1 MQDKKLLGDELSPKS
16 TINASTD
23 MSQSAFLP
31 KGFQF
36 EAPKAPQRNYDVTL
50 GDTAKAVGSG
60 ALRSLAGLG
69 ELSENFL
76 GVGESFRDLMSSGS
90 DYLQE
95 SMTQDGRDA
104 LNSRLFEENENGN
117 PTFAE
122 GAADIDV
129 WAMKIADGL
138 GSLAANFA
146 GGGFAG
152 AGAKVALRSTITKSM
167 LKKGMTEK
175 AAQAVADKAISR
187 MAATGAGATGVGT
200 SLGGASMDAR
210 DAVMQMDSS
219 WLADNSEY
227 FQQSLLRLADDPQYQ
242 GMSATELF
250 DLAKEETASYASLQ
264 MSTDPTAVAASVAGA
279 MGDKYLFGALL
290 GKMGKKGMVAGA
302 AKGAI
307 TEGGTEFIEGYGQ
320 TYARNQVTNEVTG
333 QEIDPTTGALVDGLE
348 GAVIGGALGGPI
360 GAVGGYRAKGQPTEN
375 TPAQTN
381 PQNVSDTQEQEIAE
395 QAADEAQA
403 MPNNGDAPAQTAA
416 MNADE
421 PVLNPQGQYDELLHG
436 AQQRQADNGRD
447 AAIRSRFAQSRQALT
462 ERGVLPERNA
472 YQETIE
478 MARAVDPT
486 RAAEIEQFLKSEE
499 ADQNPELTAQ
509 LEREYESLAQKGRDL
524 DIDPTLT
531 QIEHRQNQNRLDMA
545 KREKPHQ
552 RIERKQNEYQ
562 LDDTVSSR
570 KAAIRAEMEP
580 QLLKEDRNKPEL
592 LERMVELEYARRYP
606 QPEKEKAT
614 GDQDDGLAQFKSAR
628 FDRDTALAA
637 IEAKAQE
644 SKNVAQLAAA
654 QRERD
659 SRPASPDE
667 NPAWFGVHPE
677 SGERTTRA
685 FMRDL
690 ANQKGQAQASERQA
704 DLDARRER
712 LGQPVSSFV
721 ERPNSMKMREQGKK
735 PIRDFAGIAGKTSRM
750 SKRLR
755 KRLSRAKGFDTDAV
769 LAEFQNHEKRLAAYE
784 EAARR
789 RADYEANLPE
799 NIERRKNAEA
809 LFKEFVSDTE
819 ARTFAENEIT
829 QTIKRINALVDASPQ
844 GSVLELD
851 GQTSSLPVI
860 KKQMAHSVRNLAN
873 KFVGK
878 TAAMMNAAALKRE
891 ANAPSTQV
899 QDENASTDKLSDED
913 EGYVGK
919 LRQTFRTSTTGANAI
934 NRGVFPNQK
943 PYESLDDFITSVSA
957 SIFHGAHG
965 REWRKHNDKVTPREL
980 ELGKVGYARYLE
992 EGGKPFEEAN
1002 ADAVDTN
1009 TEPDIVQQAKELI
1022 REMVEKTGGSLKGIR
1037 NAYRTKGFTASDL
1050 QKALGGQDVSQFERE
1065 VKQALLASPE
1075 VSKSDELSS
1084 NDKANRWQKPYSTQV
1099 KYDSVGRVVIT
1110 DSNYDFFQ
1118 LTIAKDDGYAIA
1130 YLEVFDN
1137 PDSIAGSGAVT
1148 RAYLEGLRDAK
1159 SRDIGWRSDTIM
1171 SDSTEKM
1178 YERLIRMGVP
1188 FRFDGWKYVIDAPE
1202 LTKVGIGNIIKSM
1215 GDYPNQKPTQNVKNK
1230 TSIENIQNELREEID
1245 NNRQLGADN
1254 APVFNNRYLQK
1265 MWGWEK
1271 NNRSF
1276 LSMQRVAQDRYL
1288 LENSIT
1294 EMMMGLPADSEITL
1308 SGDELN
1314 LIQRSISDALSS
1326 IRYVNDDYVRA
1337 FERLK
1342 SELENLSITVQTDQ
1356 KYGGLFDKAKMKI
1369 KIGDIGNIEAERVS
1383 ISSFSSTTFSY
1394 NGGASNIGLSSS
1406 FRAVINDLVA
1416 SHRSGAEKSA
1426 TNGRKP
1432 LNSEVDFKRF
1442 ERVETAEGDLL
1453 EILGQITHGTSDDAL
1468 VTVGVNPDTLGS
1480 SKRRVSV
1487 GELRTLRQNN
1497 SNPTQSD
1504 LQLNQAIKGDSTN
1517 DNRGTTESQSNERSA
1532 RQSEVQENEQRGTDA
1547 NRSSVS
1553 EEDAS
1558 AGRRANEPESA
1569 LLDSG
1574 ERSVSRDAIER
1585 LALDEVD
1592 NLANGTAT
1600 QRIAANI
1607 AAIRLM
1613 KDLTQSGMPATLEQK
1628 KVLAQYVG
1636 WGGLASVFDNTNTSK
1651 SQQAAHQ
1658 ELKTLLTEEE
1668 YNNVRMST
1676 RNAFYTSEAV
1686 VKGMWSGVKALG
1698 LGNSPMNV
1706 VEPSLG
1712 SGNFIGWQPS
1722 EMRDQSRWFA
1732 SELDPVTGNI
1742 AKLIYPEADVQVK
1755 GFQETPFKHGVF
1767 SLAIGNPP
1775 FGSQSIRD
1783 NKNPDISGM
1792 AIHNYFIAKS
1802 SKLLHENGLLMMVVT
1817 NRFLDTLNKNH
1828 KQLSQELDFVGAV
1841 RLPNTAFK
1849 SNAGTEVTTDIVVF
1863 RKLKQG
1869 ETAKNTVWT
1878 DVDGEVN
1885 GFRVNQWFAQNPQY
1899 ILGEV
1904 AQGTMYRGDENE
1916 STVNPVSQHANLE
1929 QSISKALA
1937 SLAQGQDLA
1946 LTPETKDAIAGEVM
1960 LAESDLAIGGMMV
1973 NADGKVMRRGD
1984 DHPTNGAQVYEVT
1997 PDSIWSDDGWL
2008 MSRAR
2013 HFVEQGDKARLQQF
2027 ADNEF
2032 LNKGK
2037 IKSDFTGSKLK
2048 ESAVK
2053 AVLAYLTGQ
2062 QSKNQALS
2070 ALDDAIDNTRLG
2082 PNKFRKLKAM
2092 LTIRNS
2098 ALALLRAEKTGA
2110 GDIERLRQ
2118 RLNVQYDEFA
2128 QAFATKGKNSKPATL
2143 TESLNLLD
2151 GDTGIEAGLDNV
2163 SDSGEVTKSDLF
2175 SKRLLFPYKRP
2186 ESASNV
2192 SDAVNYSMRERG
2204 KVDIEYVSGLLG
2216 LGHDEVLAKL
2226 TEGEKPYL
2234 LMNPETQKYEF
2245 IDDYLS
2251 GNVKAKYQAAK
2262 SAGLD
2267 TNVKLLEAVL
2277 PEDKT
2282 PEQVKPSIR
2291 ATWID
2296 SDVFERFAEAL
2307 GYKATVNVNRHIG
2320 AISVLGEAGGTLS
2333 ALGSQFK
2340 HDRATLADLLNSAAN
2355 GKSLVIYDTNGKER
2369 TKNEKATKEVNALAN
2384 KLASTFVTWAKSDA
2398 QIAKQ
2403 IADNF
2408 NERINTHVNRKYN
2421 GRLYLQ
2427 TVGMNP
2433 AVDMRKTQL
2442 DGALRMIQSKNTLL
2456 DHTVGAGKTFTAITG
2471 MMERKRLGLS
2481 KKPMAVVPNHI
2492 LGSFHKDIL
2501 KLYPSAKVLVAD
2513 DKAFTAKKRKQFF
2526 SRIATGDYDVVL
2538 MGHSH
2543 LRAMPNDIEHFR
2555 TVINEKIDELRSA
2568 LEEAKAEA
2576 KQSGQRGATVKQI
2589 EDSISRLQDK
2599 IKEKEEALSKNAD
2612 QIGFSFGD
2620 LGVDYLVVDEAHEF
2634 KNLTY
2639 ATRTDRVVGMND
2651 PKGSEKALDLLIK
2664 TRSIQGLENGGVTF
2678 MTGTPISNSL
2688 VEVYTMMYYLGHDTL
2703 KELKMSFYDAF
2714 AGSFFNTEITLEYT
2728 PTGTVKERSV
2738 LKGLNNMQQLST
2750 LYRQFADVITQKDMV
2765 NIFRQDVE
2773 AKNKATG
2780 ENKATRFPIPNIKGG
2795 KRQLNIAPATE
2806 AQREYNDYL
2815 IARMEAFNQL
2825 KTKEERIAYAK
2836 IDNPLW
2842 VLTDAKKASLD
2853 VRLVDPTAQRDPT
2866 GKVAR
2871 AAERIKSIYDQ
2882 WQDDKGTQ
2890 LVFSDMGTPA
2900 KYAIATVKSDLKSL
2914 AETVLGKGKAA
2925 AFISSRLEIYEGEMP
2940 YSQTLKELVDKVNAQ
2955 AETGEIDADQYEK
2968 LEEQIRELTASTMTA
2983 DTGFSVYDDL
2993 KASLMEKGIPDDE
3006 IAFIH
3011 DYNTTLKKEALFD
3024 RVRRGEVR
3032 VLIGSSMKMGA
3043 GTNVQNRLV
3052 ALHHMDAP
3060 WRPSDMEQRE
3070 GRIVRQGN
3078 EFYQRAANAGK
3089 PEDFEVELIAYTTQG
3104 SSDPVMWQILE
3115 RKAGAIEQF
3124 RNGELDQFVENSNS
3138 DADSYAEFKAA
3149 STGNPIYRLKLESD
3163 AKLLDLDSSYT
3174 AQASSIGA
3182 AKRFVERFDD
3192 EKAAIELRLE
3202 TLRKADIT
3210 EFDAEAFT
3218 ELYRDAQADYLAADN
3233 EYDAAMAIYSELD
3246 AKTRKERGLKKPQK
3260 PKRPMIH
3267 ELDDEYS
3274 IELNKAIIQPAI
3286 AAIEQSRRWQ
3296 GEIKLGKQLGL
3307 VMDVDYFTHEGTK
3320 TPLIDVRLV
3329 DGKGKTID
3337 YMARGMQSSSIV
3349 QSPKLMNALHLNAIA
3364 TALNGEQERFERKL
3378 QSLQSTL
3385 KDSRQIAKMDITAL
3399 KQELDE
3405 AKSRNLWLSVEAS
3418 MADIKE
3424 ELRRS
3429 ETPNK
3434 FVDRETLRKV
3444 KRSTFDPNS
3453 IRPETV
3459 EHNGQRYQTVGVRIP
3474 YPGWQYD
3481 SVMPALDANGDY
3493 VHLLLSHNS
3502 KVGEAPVLSEVI
3514 PQPTQTPKAEYAFLA
3529 EAKARHEARQI
3540 EEAKREI
3547 GSPVDEPSGDS
3558 STIMFSRSTVAGG
3571 VKGDAVSETRIN
3583 RGLVELWAA
3592 NVMRDNPVISAAGK
3606 IVRVVSSESELPDAV
3621 KQEIDKDKSHNT
3633 IKGVL
3638 YGKQVYIVAD
3648 KHNDQGSIEQV
3659 LLHEL
3664 AGHYGLRKLFGDNIK
3679 AELADIRTRLGGKS
3693 GVLKLAKKF
3702 NVNLAHY
3709 ATDYDSRM
3717 KSGELTPEQVDDL
3730 LFDELLAHVSEMP
3743 RMAKPLERMW
3753 QKIRQYLHKLGFTAT
3768 AGYTSADLLDLIQ
3781 AIRNNLIENPDPD
3794 GTGPSPKRK
3803 SKPNESREDAAE
3815 ILFSR
3820 TAKAQG
3826 MSADE
3831 ALAQKQNALVSKIKQ
3846 ALYGAPV
3853 IGQSLDALGRNK
3865 YAMLTLRQMGEVST
3879 VIDKPLGKMIDA
3891 YQDEINSMVVTQNML
3906 AEEAAKIAED
3916 LSDWAK
3922 ANPKEAD
3929 ELFAFAHEAT
3939 LADVDP
3945 SEAFQSREEDLK
3957 ESIAKQERILKEE
3970 GGLNSERGSKAW
3982 KTLQEE
3988 RELLKQEPNRRKR
4001 HVELRPKFARL
4012 NAEQKRRYRQMRDHY
4027 RAQSER
4033 MNKAL
4038 EENIV
4043 RAVFDAK
4050 IRKAMLAELRQRHE
4064 RAAKGLYFP
4073 LSRHGDYWIDFAD
4086 ENGERQ
4092 FMMFETKGEM
4102 ELAAEKL
4109 RKAGFSLNSGMKA
4122 QFNAVQKASLPF
4134 VADVLQLVE
4143 KANMHTPAKES
4154 LSDEIYQMYLR
4165 TLPARSMRRNF
4176 IHRKGV
4182 AGFSQDAV
4190 RALADQGFRQS
4201 RQQARLDHMD
4211 ILDNHLDS
4219 IQKYVHE
4226 LPNNV
4231 EADRVV
4237 EELNKRH
4244 EWVRNPSRAG
4254 WAQKLTSLGFVWM
4267 LGLTPA
4273 AALVNL
4279 TQNLQVALPILGS
4292 RYGMAE
4298 SSKMMSQA
4306 TAQYLKA
4313 AFTRNR
4319 PKGQG
4324 VLGSVLTGGEKEAMR
4339 RAVAQGV
4346 IDVTQ
4351 AADLAGLA
4359 ENPNAK
4365 YSGTWNKAMNIIG
4378 WAFHH
4383 AEVFNREV
4391 TYIAAYRLAM
4401 KKHGDHEKAIA
4412 DAIKDTWDSHF
4423 DYSSINRARFMQ
4435 SDMAAVALQF
4445 KQYSQN
4451 MTYYLWANLAK
4462 ALKGETP
4469 EVKSMARKQ
4478 LLGTLASTFFIGGA
4492 GALPLW
4498 AITTAIDAAQEIVG
4512 DDDEPFDAETEL
4524 KRMLAEAFGKEN
4536 AALIWHGALPSI
4548 SGRISLND
4556 LWVRSINRDVDAS
4569 TAYVEYMK
4577 QALGPVLGGI
4587 GVSWAQ
4593 GLSDIS
4599 NDQFARGIE
4608 RIPPKAI
4615 KDVLKTARYINEG
4628 GVTTKNGDEIV
4639 SDLTAFE
4646 LLGQAS
4652 GFAIGRANL
4661 QYDENNAIKNY
4672 ETFIVK
4678 RRQSL
4683 MNAYYTA
4690 YRLKDGEA
4698 MKSVMVKIRKF
4709 NQSQYGKRN
4718 PITTEGL
4725 QQSIKT
4731 RQRNLSK
4738 MQNGIQVNPKLERL
4752 VAEYDF
4758 F

>member
-1 MQDKKLLGDELSPKS
+1 MQDKKLLGYELSPKS

-104 LNSRLFEENENGN
+104 LNSRIFEENENGN

-187 MAATGAGATGVGT
+187 MAGTGAGATGVGT

-264 MSTDPTAVAASVAGA
+264 MSTDLTAVAASVAGA

-421 PVLNPQGQYDELLHG
+421 PVLNPQGQYDELLQG

-644 SKNVAQLAAA
+644 SKNAAQLAAA

-690 ANQKGQAQASERQA
+690 SNQKGQAQASERQA
-704 DLDARRER
+704 ELDARRER

-755 KRLSRAKGFDTDAV
+755 KRLGRAKGFDTDAV

-873 KFVGK
+873 QFVGK
-878 TAAMMNAAALKRE
+878 TAAMMNTVVLKKEASTQSVGSLDEPDIIRQARAVIREVIDNNGGAKPKLKGVRE
-891 ANAPSTQV
+891 AYRDKGFTAKALQEALGDKSLADFEREQK
-899 QDENASTDKLSDED
+899 ESYTDKLS
-913 EGYVGK
+913 
-919 LRQTFRTSTTGANAI
+919 
-934 NRGVFPNQK
+934 
-943 PYESLDDFITSVSA
+943 
-957 SIFHGAHG
+957 
-965 REWRKHNDKVTPREL
+965 
-980 ELGKVGYARYLE
+980 
-992 EGGKPFEEAN
+992 
-1002 ADAVDTN
+1002 
-1009 TEPDIVQQAKELI
+1009 
-1022 REMVEKTGGSLKGIR
+1022 
-1037 NAYRTKGFTASDL
+1037 
-1050 QKALGGQDVSQFERE
+1050 
-1065 VKQALLASPE
+1065 
-1075 VSKSDELSS
+1075 
-1084 NDKANRWQKPYSTQV
+1084 
-1099 KYDSVGRVVIT
+1099 
-1110 DSNYDFFQ
+1110 
-1118 LTIAKDDGYAIA
+1118 
-1130 YLEVFDN
+1130 
-1137 PDSIAGSGAVT
+1137 
-1148 RAYLEGLRDAK
+1148 
-1159 SRDIGWRSDTIM
+1159 
-1171 SDSTEKM
+1171 
-1178 YERLIRMGVP
+1178 
-1188 FRFDGWKYVIDAPE
+1188 
-1202 LTKVGIGNIIKSM
+1202 
-1215 GDYPNQKPTQNVKNK
+1215 
-1230 TSIENIQNELREEID
+1230 
-1245 NNRQLGADN
+1245 
-1254 APVFNNRYLQK
+1254 
-1265 MWGWEK
+1265 
-1271 NNRSF
+1271 
-1276 LSMQRVAQDRYL
+1276 
-1288 LENSIT
+1288 
-1294 EMMMGLPADSEITL
+1294 
-1308 SGDELN
+1308 
-1314 LIQRSISDALSS
+1314 ALSEPS
-1326 IRYVNDDYVRA
+1326 IHSGQEVP
-1337 FERLK
+1337 LQSK
-1342 SELENLSITVQTDQ
+1342 
-1356 KYGGLFDKAKMKI
+1356 
-1369 KIGDIGNIEAERVS
+1369 GDIDHGNE
-1383 ISSFSSTTFSY
+1383 T
-1394 NGGASNIGLSSS
+1394 SN
-1406 FRAVINDLVA
+1406 
-1416 SHRSGAEKSA
+1416 
-1426 TNGRKP
+1426 
-1432 LNSEVDFKRF
+1432 
-1442 ERVETAEGDLL
+1442 TARLD
-1453 EILGQITHGTSDDAL
+1453 
-1468 VTVGVNPDTLGS
+1468 
-1480 SKRRVSV
+1480 
-1487 GELRTLRQNN
+1487 
-1497 SNPTQSD
+1497 
-1504 LQLNQAIKGDSTN
+1504 
-1517 DNRGTTESQSNERSA
+1517 ERSSP
-1532 RQSEVQENEQRGTDA
+1532 QSEVQENEQRGTDA

-1558 AGRRANEPESA
+1558 AGRRANESRRTLP
-1569 LLDSG
+1569 DST

-1651 SQQAAHQ
+1651 AQQAAHQ

-1722 EMRDQSRWFA
+1722 DMRDQSRWFA

-1863 RKLKQG
+1863 RKLRQG
-1869 ETAKNTVWT
+1869 ETANNTVWT

-1973 NADGKVMRRGD
+1973 NADDKVMRRGD
-1984 DHPTNGAQVYEVT
+1984 DHPTNSAQVYEVT

-2151 GDTGIEAGLDNV
+2151 GDTGIEAGLDSV
-2163 SDSGEVTKSDLF
+2163 SDSGAVTKSDLF

-2192 SDAVNYSMRERG
+2192 ADAVNYSMRERG

-2267 TNVKLLEAVL
+2267 TNVTLLEAVL

-2307 GYKATVNVNRHIG
+2307 GYKAKVTVNRHIG

-2703 KELKMSFYDAF
+2703 KDLKMSFYDAF

-3202 TLRKADIT
+3202 TLRQADIT
-3210 EFDAEAFT
+3210 EFDAQAFT

-3274 IELNKAIIQPAI
+3274 IELNKSIIQLAI
-3286 AAIEQSRRWQ
+3286 AAVEQSRRWQ

-3349 QSPKLMNALHLNAIA
+3349 QSPKLMSALHLNAIA

-3481 SVMPALDANGDY
+3481 SVMPALDANGNY

-3529 EAKARHEARQI
+3529 EAKARHEARQV

-3558 STIMFSRSTVAGG
+3558 AASDG
-3571 VKGDAVSETRIN
+3571 VV
-3583 RGLVELWAA
+3583 
-3592 NVMRDNPVISAAGK
+3592 
-3606 IVRVVSSESELPDAV
+3606 
-3621 KQEIDKDKSHNT
+3621 
-3633 IKGVL
+3633 
-3638 YGKQVYIVAD
+3638 
-3648 KHNDQGSIEQV
+3648 
-3659 LLHEL
+3659 
-3664 AGHYGLRKLFGDNIK
+3664 
-3679 AELADIRTRLGGKS
+3679 
-3693 GVLKLAKKF
+3693 
-3702 NVNLAHY
+3702 
-3709 ATDYDSRM
+3709 
-3717 KSGELTPEQVDDL
+3717 
-3730 LFDELLAHVSEMP
+3730 
-3743 RMAKPLERMW
+3743 
-3753 QKIRQYLHKLGFTAT
+3753 
-3768 AGYTSADLLDLIQ
+3768 
-3781 AIRNNLIENPDPD
+3781 
-3794 GTGPSPKRK
+3794 
-3803 SKPNESREDAAE
+3803 
-3815 ILFSR
+3815 LFSR
-3820 TAKAQG
+3820 TSTNAGRTGVKTGKIAGGITVKRSTIDAVTRTALGKLGLKDFTLRFETVDTEADLPDYVKTAIAKNDAQG
-3826 MSADE
+3826 EVYGLYDTKEHKVWLVAEKHNYASEVEETIFHEVAGHVGLARLLKEGKARPDMNTLALRLGGIKGIQRLAEQNGVDLAPYLNSAQTLTKAYAEEILVQELVAHLAEQQKFATPIQRLLAKVRAMLRSLFGFIYSPEFNNNELLTLVFKAKEQLKAPPPKDKVTRPENNTLFFSRSRSQGVPADTASRSNQMSADE

-3906 AEEAAKIAED
+3906 AEEAAKMAED

-3945 SEAFQSREEDLK
+3945 SEAFQSREEELK

-4143 KANMHTPAKES
+4143 QANMHTPAKES

-4254 WAQKLTSLGFVWM
+4254 WVQKLTSLGFVWM

-4298 SSKMMSQA
+4298 SSKMMSKA

-4324 VLGSVLTGGEKEAMR
+4324 ILGSVLTGGEKEAMR

-4401 KKHGDHEKAIA
+4401 KKYGDHEKAIA

-4498 AITTAIDAAQEIVG
+4498 AITTAIEAAQEIVG

-4577 QALGPVLGGI
+4577 QALGPVIGGI

-4593 GLSDIS
+4593 GLADIS

-4628 GVTTKNGDEIV
+4628 GVNTKNGDEIV

-4698 MKSVMVKIRKF
+4698 MKSVMVKVRKF

-4718 PITTEGL
+4718 PITTESL
-4725 QQSIKT
+4725 RQSLKVRARKRSIT
-4731 RQRNLSK
+4731 
-4738 MQNGIQVNPKLERL
+4738 QNGVPVNPKMNSL
-4752 VAEYDF
+4752 VVQYDYF
-4758 F
+4758 

>member
-1 MQDKKLLGDELSPKS
+1 MQDKKLLGYELSLKS

-104 LNSRLFEENENGN
+104 LNSRIFEENENGN

-187 MAATGAGATGVGT
+187 IASTGAGATGVGI

-219 WLADNSEY
+219 WLADNSQY
-227 FQQSLLRLADDPQYQ
+227 FQQALLRLSDDPKNQ

-264 MSTDPTAVAASVAGA
+264 MSTDSTAVTASIAGA
-279 MGDKYLFGALL
+279 MGDKYLFDALL
-290 GKMGKKGMVAGA
+290 GKMAKKGLVAGA

-348 GAVIGGALGGPI
+348 GAVIGGALGGPL

-375 TPAQTN
+375 QPAQTN

-395 QAADEAQA
+395 QAAEDAQA

-416 MNADE
+416 MNAVD
-421 PVLNPQGQYDELLHG
+421 PTLNPQGQYDELLQG
-436 AQQRQADNGRD
+436 AQLRQADNGRD

-472 YQETIE
+472 YQETID

-614 GDQDDGLAQFKSAR
+614 GDQDDGLVQFKSAR
-628 FDRDTALAA
+628 FDRDTAQAA

-644 SKNVAQLAAA
+644 SKNAAKLAAA

-690 ANQKGQAQASERQA
+690 ANQKGQALASERQA

-755 KRLSRAKGFDTDAV
+755 KRLGRAKGFDTDAV

-873 KFVGK
+873 QFVGK
-878 TAAMMNAAALKRE
+878 TAAMMNAAALKKEASTQSVGSLDEPDIIRQAKAVIREVIDNNGGAKPKLKGVRE
-891 ANAPSTQV
+891 AYRDKGFTAKALQEALGDKSLADFEREQK
-899 QDENASTDKLSDED
+899 ESYTDKLS
-913 EGYVGK
+913 
-919 LRQTFRTSTTGANAI
+919 
-934 NRGVFPNQK
+934 
-943 PYESLDDFITSVSA
+943 
-957 SIFHGAHG
+957 
-965 REWRKHNDKVTPREL
+965 
-980 ELGKVGYARYLE
+980 
-992 EGGKPFEEAN
+992 
-1002 ADAVDTN
+1002 
-1009 TEPDIVQQAKELI
+1009 
-1022 REMVEKTGGSLKGIR
+1022 
-1037 NAYRTKGFTASDL
+1037 
-1050 QKALGGQDVSQFERE
+1050 
-1065 VKQALLASPE
+1065 
-1075 VSKSDELSS
+1075 
-1084 NDKANRWQKPYSTQV
+1084 
-1099 KYDSVGRVVIT
+1099 
-1110 DSNYDFFQ
+1110 
-1118 LTIAKDDGYAIA
+1118 
-1130 YLEVFDN
+1130 
-1137 PDSIAGSGAVT
+1137 
-1148 RAYLEGLRDAK
+1148 
-1159 SRDIGWRSDTIM
+1159 
-1171 SDSTEKM
+1171 
-1178 YERLIRMGVP
+1178 
-1188 FRFDGWKYVIDAPE
+1188 
-1202 LTKVGIGNIIKSM
+1202 
-1215 GDYPNQKPTQNVKNK
+1215 
-1230 TSIENIQNELREEID
+1230 
-1245 NNRQLGADN
+1245 
-1254 APVFNNRYLQK
+1254 
-1265 MWGWEK
+1265 
-1271 NNRSF
+1271 
-1276 LSMQRVAQDRYL
+1276 
-1288 LENSIT
+1288 
-1294 EMMMGLPADSEITL
+1294 
-1308 SGDELN
+1308 
-1314 LIQRSISDALSS
+1314 ALSEPS
-1326 IRYVNDDYVRA
+1326 IHSGQEVP
-1337 FERLK
+1337 LQSK
-1342 SELENLSITVQTDQ
+1342 
-1356 KYGGLFDKAKMKI
+1356 
-1369 KIGDIGNIEAERVS
+1369 GDIDHGNE
-1383 ISSFSSTTFSY
+1383 T
-1394 NGGASNIGLSSS
+1394 SN
-1406 FRAVINDLVA
+1406 
-1416 SHRSGAEKSA
+1416 
-1426 TNGRKP
+1426 
-1432 LNSEVDFKRF
+1432 
-1442 ERVETAEGDLL
+1442 TARLD
-1453 EILGQITHGTSDDAL
+1453 
-1468 VTVGVNPDTLGS
+1468 
-1480 SKRRVSV
+1480 
-1487 GELRTLRQNN
+1487 
-1497 SNPTQSD
+1497 
-1504 LQLNQAIKGDSTN
+1504 
-1517 DNRGTTESQSNERSA
+1517 ERSSP
-1532 RQSEVQENEQRGTDA
+1532 QSEVQENEQRGTDA

-1558 AGRRANEPESA
+1558 AGRRANESRRTLP
-1569 LLDSG
+1569 DST
-1574 ERSVSRDAIER
+1574 ERGVSRDAIER

-1651 SQQAAHQ
+1651 AQQAAHQ

-1698 LGNSPMNV
+1698 LGNNPMNV

-1722 EMRDQSRWFA
+1722 DMRDQSRWFA

-1742 AKLIYPEADVQVK
+1742 AKLIYPEVDVQVK

-1802 SKLLHENGLLMMVVT
+1802 SKLLHEKGLLMMVVT

-1863 RKLKQG
+1863 RKLKLG
-1869 ETAKNTVWT
+1869 ETANNTVWT

-2151 GDTGIEAGLDNV
+2151 GDTGIEAGLDSV
-2163 SDSGEVTKSDLF
+2163 SDSGAVTKSDLF

-2192 SDAVNYSMRERG
+2192 ADAVNYSMRERG

-2267 TNVKLLEAVL
+2267 TNVTLLEAVL

-2307 GYKATVNVNRHIG
+2307 GYKAKVTVNRHIG

-2703 KELKMSFYDAF
+2703 KDLKMSFYDAF

-2825 KTKEERIAYAK
+2825 KNKEDRIAYAK

-2940 YSQTLKELVDKVNAQ
+2940 YSQTLKELVYKVNAQ

-3202 TLRKADIT
+3202 TLRQADIT
-3210 EFDAEAFT
+3210 EFDAQAFT

-3274 IELNKAIIQPAI
+3274 IELNKSIIQLAI
-3286 AAIEQSRRWQ
+3286 AAVEQSRRWQ

-3349 QSPKLMNALHLNAIA
+3349 QSPKLMSALHLNAIA

-3481 SVMPALDANGDY
+3481 SVMPALDANGNY

-3529 EAKARHEARQI
+3529 EAKARHEARQV

-3558 STIMFSRSTVAGG
+3558 AASDG
-3571 VKGDAVSETRIN
+3571 VV
-3583 RGLVELWAA
+3583 
-3592 NVMRDNPVISAAGK
+3592 
-3606 IVRVVSSESELPDAV
+3606 
-3621 KQEIDKDKSHNT
+3621 
-3633 IKGVL
+3633 
-3638 YGKQVYIVAD
+3638 
-3648 KHNDQGSIEQV
+3648 
-3659 LLHEL
+3659 
-3664 AGHYGLRKLFGDNIK
+3664 
-3679 AELADIRTRLGGKS
+3679 
-3693 GVLKLAKKF
+3693 
-3702 NVNLAHY
+3702 
-3709 ATDYDSRM
+3709 
-3717 KSGELTPEQVDDL
+3717 
-3730 LFDELLAHVSEMP
+3730 
-3743 RMAKPLERMW
+3743 
-3753 QKIRQYLHKLGFTAT
+3753 
-3768 AGYTSADLLDLIQ
+3768 
-3781 AIRNNLIENPDPD
+3781 
-3794 GTGPSPKRK
+3794 
-3803 SKPNESREDAAE
+3803 
-3815 ILFSR
+3815 LFSR
-3820 TAKAQG
+3820 TSTNAGRTGVKTGKIAGGITVKRSTIDAVTRTALGKLGLKDFTLRFETVDTEADLPDYVKTAIAKNDAQG
-3826 MSADE
+3826 EVYGLYDTKEHKVWLVAEKHNYASEVEETIFHEVAGHVGLARLLKEGKARPDMNTLALRLGGIKGIQRLAEQNGVDLAPYLNSAQTLTKAYAEEILVQELVAHLAEQQKFATPIQRLLAKVRAMLRSLFGFIYSPEFNNNELLTLVFKAKEQLKAPPPKDKVTRPENNTLFFSRSRSQGVPADTASRSNQMSADE

-3906 AEEAAKIAED
+3906 AEEAAKMAED

-3945 SEAFQSREEDLK
+3945 SEAFQSREEELK

-4143 KANMHTPAKES
+4143 QANMHTPA
-4154 LSDEIYQMYLR
+4154 
-4165 TLPARSMRRNF
+4165 
-4176 IHRKGV
+4176 
-4182 AGFSQDAV
+4182 
-4190 RALADQGFRQS
+4190 
-4201 RQQARLDHMD
+4201 
-4211 ILDNHLDS
+4211 
-4219 IQKYVHE
+4219 
-4226 LPNNV
+4226 
-4231 EADRVV
+4231 
-4237 EELNKRH
+4237 
-4244 EWVRNPSRAG
+4244 
-4254 WAQKLTSLGFVWM
+4254 
-4267 LGLTPA
+4267 
-4273 AALVNL
+4273 
-4279 TQNLQVALPILGS
+4279 
-4292 RYGMAE
+4292 
-4298 SSKMMSQA
+4298 
-4306 TAQYLKA
+4306 
-4313 AFTRNR
+4313 
-4319 PKGQG
+4319 
-4324 VLGSVLTGGEKEAMR
+4324 
-4339 RAVAQGV
+4339 
-4346 IDVTQ
+4346 
-4351 AADLAGLA
+4351 
-4359 ENPNAK
+4359 
-4365 YSGTWNKAMNIIG
+4365 
-4378 WAFHH
+4378 
-4383 AEVFNREV
+4383 
-4391 TYIAAYRLAM
+4391 
-4401 KKHGDHEKAIA
+4401 
-4412 DAIKDTWDSHF
+4412 
-4423 DYSSINRARFMQ
+4423 
-4435 SDMAAVALQF
+4435 
-4445 KQYSQN
+4445 
-4451 MTYYLWANLAK
+4451 
-4462 ALKGETP
+4462 
-4469 EVKSMARKQ
+4469 
-4478 LLGTLASTFFIGGA
+4478 
-4492 GALPLW
+4492 
-4498 AITTAIDAAQEIVG
+4498 
-4512 DDDEPFDAETEL
+4512 
-4524 KRMLAEAFGKEN
+4524 
-4536 AALIWHGALPSI
+4536 
-4548 SGRISLND
+4548 
-4556 LWVRSINRDVDAS
+4556 
-4569 TAYVEYMK
+4569 
-4577 QALGPVLGGI
+4577 
-4587 GVSWAQ
+4587 
-4593 GLSDIS
+4593 
-4599 NDQFARGIE
+4599 
-4608 RIPPKAI
+4608 
-4615 KDVLKTARYINEG
+4615 
-4628 GVTTKNGDEIV
+4628 
-4639 SDLTAFE
+4639 
-4646 LLGQAS
+4646 
-4652 GFAIGRANL
+4652 
-4661 QYDENNAIKNY
+4661 
-4672 ETFIVK
+4672 
-4678 RRQSL
+4678 
-4683 MNAYYTA
+4683 
-4690 YRLKDGEA
+4690 
-4698 MKSVMVKIRKF
+4698 
-4709 NQSQYGKRN
+4709 
-4718 PITTEGL
+4718 
-4725 QQSIKT
+4725 
-4731 RQRNLSK
+4731 
-4738 MQNGIQVNPKLERL
+4738 
-4752 VAEYDF
+4752 
-4758 F
+4758 

>member
-16 TINASTD
+16 TINATTD

-76 GVGESFRDLMSSGS
+76 GVGEGFRDLMSSGS
-90 DYLQE
+90 DSLQE

-104 LNSRLFEENENGN
+104 LNSRIFEENENGN

-152 AGAKVALRSTITKSM
+152 AGAKVALRTTITKSM

-187 MAATGAGATGVGT
+187 MASAGAGATGVGI

-219 WLADNSEY
+219 WLADNSAY
-227 FQQSLLRLADDPQYQ
+227 FKQSLLRLADDPKNQ

-250 DLAKEETASYASLQ
+250 DLAKQETASYASLQ

-279 MGDKYLFGALL
+279 MGDKYLFDALL
-290 GKMGKKGMVAGA
+290 GKMAKKGVVAGA
-302 AKGAI
+302 AKGAL

-333 QEIDPTTGALVDGLE
+333 QEINPTTGALVDGLE

-381 PQNVSDTQEQEIAE
+381 SQNVSDTQEQEIAE
-395 QAADEAQA
+395 QAADDAQA
-403 MPNNGDAPAQTAA
+403 MPHNGDAPAQTAA

-421 PVLNPQGQYDELLHG
+421 PVLNPQGQYDELLQG
-436 AQQRQADNGRD
+436 AQQKQADNGRD
-447 AAIRSRFAQSRQALT
+447 AALRTRFAQSRQALT

-478 MARAVDPT
+478 MARAVDPI

-570 KAAIRAEMEP
+570 KAVIRAEMEP

-614 GDQDDGLAQFKSAR
+614 GAQDDGLAQFKSAR
-628 FDRDTALAA
+628 FDRDTAQAA

-690 ANQKGQAQASERQA
+690 ANQEGQAQASEHQI

-735 PIRDFAGIAGKTSRM
+735 PIRDFAGIEGKTSRM
-750 SKRLR
+750 PKRLR
-755 KRLSRAKGFDTDAV
+755 KHLSRAKGFDTDAV

-819 ARTFAENEIT
+819 AHAFAENEIT
-829 QTIKRINALVDASPQ
+829 QSIKRINALVDASSQ

-873 KFVGK
+873 QFVGK
-878 TAAMMNAAALKRE
+878 TAAMMNAAALKKE
-891 ANAPSTQV
+891 ASTQ
-899 QDENASTDKLSDED
+899 S
-913 EGYVGK
+913 VG
-919 LRQTFRTSTTGANAI
+919 
-934 NRGVFPNQK
+934 
-943 PYESLDDFITSVSA
+943 SLD
-957 SIFHGAHG
+957 
-965 REWRKHNDKVTPREL
+965 
-980 ELGKVGYARYLE
+980 
-992 EGGKPFEEAN
+992 
-1002 ADAVDTN
+1002 
-1009 TEPDIVQQAKELI
+1009 EPDIIRQAKAVI
-1022 REMVEKTGGSLKGIR
+1022 REVIDNNGGAKPKLKGVR
-1037 NAYRTKGFTASDL
+1037 EAYRDKGFTA
-1050 QKALGGQDVSQFERE
+1050 KALQEALGDKSLADFERE
-1065 VKQALLASPE
+1065 
-1075 VSKSDELSS
+1075 
-1084 NDKANRWQKPYSTQV
+1084 QKESYT
-1099 KYDSVGRVVIT
+1099 
-1110 DSNYDFFQ
+1110 
-1118 LTIAKDDGYAIA
+1118 
-1130 YLEVFDN
+1130 
-1137 PDSIAGSGAVT
+1137 
-1148 RAYLEGLRDAK
+1148 
-1159 SRDIGWRSDTIM
+1159 
-1171 SDSTEKM
+1171 
-1178 YERLIRMGVP
+1178 ERLSALSEPSIHFGQEVP
-1188 FRFDGWKYVIDAPE
+1188 LQSKGDIDHGNETSNTARFD
-1202 LTKVGIGNIIKSM
+1202 
-1215 GDYPNQKPTQNVKNK
+1215 
-1230 TSIENIQNELREEID
+1230 
-1245 NNRQLGADN
+1245 
-1254 APVFNNRYLQK
+1254 
-1265 MWGWEK
+1265 
-1271 NNRSF
+1271 
-1276 LSMQRVAQDRYL
+1276 
-1288 LENSIT
+1288 
-1294 EMMMGLPADSEITL
+1294 
-1308 SGDELN
+1308 
-1314 LIQRSISDALSS
+1314 
-1326 IRYVNDDYVRA
+1326 
-1337 FERLK
+1337 
-1342 SELENLSITVQTDQ
+1342 
-1356 KYGGLFDKAKMKI
+1356 
-1369 KIGDIGNIEAERVS
+1369 
-1383 ISSFSSTTFSY
+1383 
-1394 NGGASNIGLSSS
+1394 
-1406 FRAVINDLVA
+1406 
-1416 SHRSGAEKSA
+1416 
-1426 TNGRKP
+1426 
-1432 LNSEVDFKRF
+1432 
-1442 ERVETAEGDLL
+1442 
-1453 EILGQITHGTSDDAL
+1453 
-1468 VTVGVNPDTLGS
+1468 
-1480 SKRRVSV
+1480 
-1487 GELRTLRQNN
+1487 
-1497 SNPTQSD
+1497 
-1504 LQLNQAIKGDSTN
+1504 
-1517 DNRGTTESQSNERSA
+1517 ERSSP
-1532 RQSEVQENEQRGTDA
+1532 QSEVQENEQRGTDA
-1547 NRSSVS
+1547 NRPSVS

-1558 AGRRANEPESA
+1558 AGRRANESRRTLP
-1569 LLDSG
+1569 DST

-1658 ELKTLLTEEE
+1658 ELKMLLTEEE

-1755 GFQETPFKHGVF
+1755 GFQETPFKNGVF

-1904 AQGTMYRGDENE
+1904 AQGKMYRGDESE

-1984 DHPTNGAQVYEVT
+1984 DHPTKGAQVYEVT

-2053 AVLAYLTGQ
+2053 AVLAYLNGQ
-2062 QSKNQALS
+2062 QSKNQTLN

-2143 TESLNLLD
+2143 TESLSLLD
-2151 GDTGIEAGLDNV
+2151 GDTGIEAGLDSV

-2320 AISVLGEAGGTLS
+2320 AISVMGEAGGSLS

-2612 QIGFSFGD
+2612 QIGFTFGD

-2634 KNLTY
+2634 KKLTY

-2750 LYRQFADVITQKDMV
+2750 LYRQFADVITQKNMV

-2825 KTKEERIAYAK
+2825 KNKEERIAYAK

-3043 GTNVQNRLV
+3043 GTNVQSRLV

-3089 PEDFEVELIAYTTQG
+3089 PEDFEVALIAYTTQG

-3202 TLRKADIT
+3202 TLRQADIT
-3210 EFDAEAFT
+3210 EFDAQAFT

-3274 IELNKAIIQPAI
+3274 IELNKAIIQPTI

-3307 VMDVDYFTHEGTK
+3307 VMDVDYLTHEGTK

-3453 IRPETV
+3453 ISPETV

-3514 PQPTQTPKAEYAFLA
+3514 PQPTQTPKVEYAFLA

-3558 STIMFSRSTVAGG
+3558 AASDG
-3571 VKGDAVSETRIN
+3571 VV
-3583 RGLVELWAA
+3583 
-3592 NVMRDNPVISAAGK
+3592 
-3606 IVRVVSSESELPDAV
+3606 
-3621 KQEIDKDKSHNT
+3621 
-3633 IKGVL
+3633 
-3638 YGKQVYIVAD
+3638 
-3648 KHNDQGSIEQV
+3648 
-3659 LLHEL
+3659 
-3664 AGHYGLRKLFGDNIK
+3664 
-3679 AELADIRTRLGGKS
+3679 
-3693 GVLKLAKKF
+3693 
-3702 NVNLAHY
+3702 
-3709 ATDYDSRM
+3709 
-3717 KSGELTPEQVDDL
+3717 
-3730 LFDELLAHVSEMP
+3730 
-3743 RMAKPLERMW
+3743 
-3753 QKIRQYLHKLGFTAT
+3753 
-3768 AGYTSADLLDLIQ
+3768 
-3781 AIRNNLIENPDPD
+3781 
-3794 GTGPSPKRK
+3794 
-3803 SKPNESREDAAE
+3803 
-3815 ILFSR
+3815 LFSR
-3820 TAKAQG
+3820 TSTNAGRTGVKTGKIAGGITVKRSTIDAVTRTALGKLGLKDFTLRFETVDTEADLPDYVKTAIAKNDAQGEVYGLYDTKEHKVWLVAEKHNYASEVEETIFHEVAGHVGLARLLKEGKAQPDMNTLALRLG
-3826 MSADE
+3826 GIKGIQRLAEQNGVDLAPYLNSTQTLTKADAEEILVQELVAHLAEQQKFATPIQRLLAKVRAMLRSLFGFIYSPEFNNNELLTLVFKAKEQLKAPPPKDKVTRPENNTLFFSRSRSQGVPADTASRSNQMSADE

-3906 AEEAAKIAED
+3906 AEEAAKMAED

-3945 SEAFQSREEDLK
+3945 SEAFQSREEELK

-4143 KANMHTPAKES
+4143 QANMHTPAKES

-4324 VLGSVLTGGEKEAMR
+4324 IFGSVLAGGEKEAMR

-4498 AITTAIDAAQEIVG
+4498 AITTAIEAAQEIVG

-4569 TAYVEYMK
+4569 TSYVEYMK
-4577 QALGPVLGGI
+4577 QALGPVIGGI

-4593 GLSDIS
+4593 GLADIS

-4608 RIPPKAI
+4608 LIPPKAI

-4725 QQSIKT
+4725 QQSIKM
-4731 RQRNLSK
+4731 RLRNISK
-4738 MQNGIQVNPKLERL
+4738 TQNGIRLNPKLERL
-4752 VAEYDF
+4752 LAEYDF

>member
-1 MQDKKLLGDELSPKS
+1 MQDKKLLGYELSPKS
-16 TINASTD
+16 TINATTD

-104 LNSRLFEENENGN
+104 LNSRIFEENENGN

-152 AGAKVALRSTITKSM
+152 AGAKVALRTTITKSM

-187 MAATGAGATGVGT
+187 IASTGAGATGVGI

-219 WLADNSEY
+219 WLADNSQY
-227 FQQSLLRLADDPQYQ
+227 FQQALLRLSDDPKNQ

-264 MSTDPTAVAASVAGA
+264 MSTDSTAVTASIAGA
-279 MGDKYLFGALL
+279 MGDKYLFDALL
-290 GKMGKKGMVAGA
+290 GKMAKKGLVAGA

-348 GAVIGGALGGPI
+348 GAVIGGALGGPL

-375 TPAQTN
+375 Q
-381 PQNVSDTQEQEIAE
+381 
-395 QAADEAQA
+395 
-403 MPNNGDAPAQTAA
+403 PAQTAA
-416 MNADE
+416 MNAVD
-421 PVLNPQGQYDELLHG
+421 PTLNPQGQYDELLQG
-436 AQQRQADNGRD
+436 AQLRQADNGRD

-472 YQETIE
+472 YQETID

-614 GDQDDGLAQFKSAR
+614 GDQDDGLVQFKSAR
-628 FDRDTALAA
+628 FDRDTAQAA

-644 SKNVAQLAAA
+644 SKNAAKLAAA

-690 ANQKGQAQASERQA
+690 ANQKGQALASERQA

-755 KRLSRAKGFDTDAV
+755 KRLGRAKGFDTDAV

-873 KFVGK
+873 QFVGK
-878 TAAMMNAAALKRE
+878 TAAMMNAAALKKEASTQSVGSLDEPDIIRQAKAVIREVIDNNGGAKPKLKGVRE
-891 ANAPSTQV
+891 AYRDKGFTAKALQEALGDKSLADFEREQK
-899 QDENASTDKLSDED
+899 ESYTDKLS
-913 EGYVGK
+913 
-919 LRQTFRTSTTGANAI
+919 
-934 NRGVFPNQK
+934 
-943 PYESLDDFITSVSA
+943 
-957 SIFHGAHG
+957 
-965 REWRKHNDKVTPREL
+965 
-980 ELGKVGYARYLE
+980 
-992 EGGKPFEEAN
+992 
-1002 ADAVDTN
+1002 
-1009 TEPDIVQQAKELI
+1009 
-1022 REMVEKTGGSLKGIR
+1022 
-1037 NAYRTKGFTASDL
+1037 
-1050 QKALGGQDVSQFERE
+1050 
-1065 VKQALLASPE
+1065 
-1075 VSKSDELSS
+1075 
-1084 NDKANRWQKPYSTQV
+1084 
-1099 KYDSVGRVVIT
+1099 
-1110 DSNYDFFQ
+1110 
-1118 LTIAKDDGYAIA
+1118 
-1130 YLEVFDN
+1130 
-1137 PDSIAGSGAVT
+1137 
-1148 RAYLEGLRDAK
+1148 
-1159 SRDIGWRSDTIM
+1159 
-1171 SDSTEKM
+1171 
-1178 YERLIRMGVP
+1178 
-1188 FRFDGWKYVIDAPE
+1188 
-1202 LTKVGIGNIIKSM
+1202 
-1215 GDYPNQKPTQNVKNK
+1215 
-1230 TSIENIQNELREEID
+1230 
-1245 NNRQLGADN
+1245 
-1254 APVFNNRYLQK
+1254 
-1265 MWGWEK
+1265 
-1271 NNRSF
+1271 
-1276 LSMQRVAQDRYL
+1276 
-1288 LENSIT
+1288 
-1294 EMMMGLPADSEITL
+1294 
-1308 SGDELN
+1308 
-1314 LIQRSISDALSS
+1314 ALSEPS
-1326 IRYVNDDYVRA
+1326 IHSGQEVP
-1337 FERLK
+1337 LQSK
-1342 SELENLSITVQTDQ
+1342 
-1356 KYGGLFDKAKMKI
+1356 
-1369 KIGDIGNIEAERVS
+1369 GDIDHGNE
-1383 ISSFSSTTFSY
+1383 T
-1394 NGGASNIGLSSS
+1394 SN
-1406 FRAVINDLVA
+1406 
-1416 SHRSGAEKSA
+1416 
-1426 TNGRKP
+1426 
-1432 LNSEVDFKRF
+1432 
-1442 ERVETAEGDLL
+1442 TARLD
-1453 EILGQITHGTSDDAL
+1453 
-1468 VTVGVNPDTLGS
+1468 
-1480 SKRRVSV
+1480 
-1487 GELRTLRQNN
+1487 
-1497 SNPTQSD
+1497 
-1504 LQLNQAIKGDSTN
+1504 
-1517 DNRGTTESQSNERSA
+1517 ERSSP
-1532 RQSEVQENEQRGTDA
+1532 QSEVQENEQRGTDA

-1558 AGRRANEPESA
+1558 AGRRANESRRTLP
-1569 LLDSG
+1569 DST

-1651 SQQAAHQ
+1651 AQQAAHQ

-1722 EMRDQSRWFA
+1722 DMRDQSRWFA

-1960 LAESDLAIGGMMV
+1960 LEESDLAIGGMMV

-2062 QSKNQALS
+2062 QSKNQALN

-2110 GDIERLRQ
+2110 GEIERLRQ

-2128 QAFATKGKNSKPATL
+2128 KAFATKGKNSKPTTL

-2151 GDTGIEAGLDNV
+2151 GDTGIEAGLDSV

-2175 SKRLLFPYKRP
+2175 SKRLLFPYKHP

-2192 SDAVNYSMRERG
+2192 ADAVNYSMRERG

-2216 LGHDEVLAKL
+2216 LGYDEVLAKL

-2267 TNVKLLEAVL
+2267 TNVKLLEAVI

-2320 AISVLGEAGGTLS
+2320 SISVLGEAGGTLS

-2589 EDSISRLQDK
+2589 EDSISRLKDK

-2612 QIGFSFGD
+2612 QIGFTFGD

-2825 KTKEERIAYAK
+2825 KTKEERTAYAK

-3089 PEDFEVELIAYTTQG
+3089 PEGFEVELIAYTTQG

-3202 TLRKADIT
+3202 TLRQADIT
-3210 EFDAEAFT
+3210 EFDAQAFT

-3286 AAIEQSRRWQ
+3286 AAVEQSRRWQ

-3307 VMDVDYFTHEGTK
+3307 VMDVDYFTHEGSK

-3349 QSPKLMNALHLNAIA
+3349 QSPKLMSALHLNAIA

-3399 KQELDE
+3399 KQEVEE

-3547 GSPVDEPSGDS
+3547 GSPVDEPS
-3558 STIMFSRSTVAGG
+3558 
-3571 VKGDAVSETRIN
+3571 
-3583 RGLVELWAA
+3583 
-3592 NVMRDNPVISAAGK
+3592 RDSAASDG
-3606 IVRVVSSESELPDAV
+3606 VV
-3621 KQEIDKDKSHNT
+3621 
-3633 IKGVL
+3633 
-3638 YGKQVYIVAD
+3638 
-3648 KHNDQGSIEQV
+3648 
-3659 LLHEL
+3659 
-3664 AGHYGLRKLFGDNIK
+3664 
-3679 AELADIRTRLGGKS
+3679 
-3693 GVLKLAKKF
+3693 
-3702 NVNLAHY
+3702 
-3709 ATDYDSRM
+3709 
-3717 KSGELTPEQVDDL
+3717 
-3730 LFDELLAHVSEMP
+3730 
-3743 RMAKPLERMW
+3743 
-3753 QKIRQYLHKLGFTAT
+3753 
-3768 AGYTSADLLDLIQ
+3768 
-3781 AIRNNLIENPDPD
+3781 
-3794 GTGPSPKRK
+3794 
-3803 SKPNESREDAAE
+3803 
-3815 ILFSR
+3815 LFSR
-3820 TAKAQG
+3820 TSTNAGRTGVKTGKIAGGITVKRSTIDAVTRTALGKLGLKNFTLRFETVDTEADLPDYVKTAIAKNDAQGEVYGLYDTKEHKVWLVAEKHNYASEVEETIFHEVAGHVGLARLLKEGKAQPDMNTLALRLG
-3826 MSADE
+3826 GIKGIQRLAEKNGVDLAPYLNSAQTLTKADAEEILVQELVAHLAEQQKFATPIQRLLAKVRAMLRSLFGFIYSPEFNNNELLTLVFKAKEQLKAPPPKDKVTRPENNTLFFSRSRSQGVPADTASTSNQMSADE

-3846 ALYGAPV
+3846 ALYGVPV

-3906 AEEAAKIAED
+3906 AEEAAKIADD

-3922 ANPKEAD
+3922 ANQKEAD

-3945 SEAFQSREEDLK
+3945 SEAFQSREEELK

-4073 LSRHGDYWIDFAD
+4073 LSRHGDYWVDFAD

-4143 KANMHTPAKES
+4143 QANMHTPAKES

-4324 VLGSVLTGGEKEAMR
+4324 VLGSVLTGSEKEAMR

-4412 DAIKDTWDSHF
+4412 DAIKDTWNSHF

-4451 MTYYLWANLAK
+4451 MSYYLWANMIK

-4469 EVKSMARKQ
+4469 EVKAMARTQ

-4498 AITTAIDAAQEIVG
+4498 AVTTAIDAAQEIVG

-4536 AALIWHGALPSI
+4536 AALIWHGTLPSI

-4652 GFAIGRANL
+4652 GFSIGRSNL

-4698 MKSVMVKIRKF
+4698 MKAMMVKIRKF

-4718 PITTEGL
+4718 PITSEIL
-4725 QQSIKT
+4725 RQSLKVRARKRSIT
-4731 RQRNLSK
+4731 
-4738 MQNGIQVNPKLERL
+4738 QNGVQVNPKMNSL
-4752 VAEYDF
+4752 VMQYDYF
-4758 F
+4758 

>member
-16 TINASTD
+16 TINATTD

-76 GVGESFRDLMSSGS
+76 GVGEGFRDLMSSGS
-90 DYLQE
+90 DSLQE

-104 LNSRLFEENENGN
+104 LNSRIFEENENGN

-290 GKMGKKGMVAGA
+290 GKMGKKGVVAGA
-302 AKGAI
+302 VKGALA
-307 TEGGTEFIEGYGQ
+307 EGGTEFIEGYGQ

-348 GAVIGGALGGPI
+348 GAVIGAALGGPI

-395 QAADEAQA
+395 KEIAEQAAEDAQA
-403 MPNNGDAPAQTAA
+403 MPHNGDAPAQTAA

-421 PVLNPQGQYDELLHG
+421 PVLNPQGQYDELLQG

-447 AAIRSRFAQSRQALT
+447 AALRTRFAQSRQALT

-478 MARAVDPT
+478 MARAVDPI

-592 LERMVELEYARRYP
+592 LERMVKLEYARRYP

-614 GDQDDGLAQFKSAR
+614 GDQDDGLARFKSAR
-628 FDRDTALAA
+628 FDRDTAQAA

-644 SKNVAQLAAA
+644 SKNAAQLAAA

-690 ANQKGQAQASERQA
+690 ANQKGQAQASERQI

-721 ERPNSMKMREQGKK
+721 ERPNTMKMRELGKK

-750 SKRLR
+750 SKPLR
-755 KRLSRAKGFDTDAV
+755 KRLGRAKGFDTDAV

-799 NIERRKNAEA
+799 NIKRRKNAEA

-829 QTIKRINALVDASPQ
+829 QTIKRINALVDASSQ

-873 KFVGK
+873 QFVGK
-878 TAAMMNAAALKRE
+878 TAAMMNAAALKKE
-891 ANAPSTQV
+891 ASTQ
-899 QDENASTDKLSDED
+899 S
-913 EGYVGK
+913 VG
-919 LRQTFRTSTTGANAI
+919 
-934 NRGVFPNQK
+934 
-943 PYESLDDFITSVSA
+943 SLD
-957 SIFHGAHG
+957 
-965 REWRKHNDKVTPREL
+965 
-980 ELGKVGYARYLE
+980 
-992 EGGKPFEEAN
+992 
-1002 ADAVDTN
+1002 
-1009 TEPDIVQQAKELI
+1009 EPDIIRQAKAVI
-1022 REMVEKTGGSLKGIR
+1022 REVIDNNGGAKPKLKGVR
-1037 NAYRTKGFTASDL
+1037 EAYRDKGFTA
-1050 QKALGGQDVSQFERE
+1050 KALQEALGDKSLADFERE
-1065 VKQALLASPE
+1065 
-1075 VSKSDELSS
+1075 
-1084 NDKANRWQKPYSTQV
+1084 QKESYT
-1099 KYDSVGRVVIT
+1099 
-1110 DSNYDFFQ
+1110 
-1118 LTIAKDDGYAIA
+1118 
-1130 YLEVFDN
+1130 
-1137 PDSIAGSGAVT
+1137 
-1148 RAYLEGLRDAK
+1148 
-1159 SRDIGWRSDTIM
+1159 
-1171 SDSTEKM
+1171 
-1178 YERLIRMGVP
+1178 ERL
-1188 FRFDGWKYVIDAPE
+1188 
-1202 LTKVGIGNIIKSM
+1202 S
-1215 GDYPNQKPTQNVKNK
+1215 
-1230 TSIENIQNELREEID
+1230 
-1245 NNRQLGADN
+1245 
-1254 APVFNNRYLQK
+1254 
-1265 MWGWEK
+1265 
-1271 NNRSF
+1271 
-1276 LSMQRVAQDRYL
+1276 
-1288 LENSIT
+1288 
-1294 EMMMGLPADSEITL
+1294 
-1308 SGDELN
+1308 
-1314 LIQRSISDALSS
+1314 ALSEPS
-1326 IRYVNDDYVRA
+1326 IHSGQEVP
-1337 FERLK
+1337 LQSK
-1342 SELENLSITVQTDQ
+1342 
-1356 KYGGLFDKAKMKI
+1356 
-1369 KIGDIGNIEAERVS
+1369 GDIDHGNE
-1383 ISSFSSTTFSY
+1383 T
-1394 NGGASNIGLSSS
+1394 SN
-1406 FRAVINDLVA
+1406 
-1416 SHRSGAEKSA
+1416 
-1426 TNGRKP
+1426 
-1432 LNSEVDFKRF
+1432 
-1442 ERVETAEGDLL
+1442 TARLD
-1453 EILGQITHGTSDDAL
+1453 
-1468 VTVGVNPDTLGS
+1468 
-1480 SKRRVSV
+1480 
-1487 GELRTLRQNN
+1487 
-1497 SNPTQSD
+1497 
-1504 LQLNQAIKGDSTN
+1504 
-1517 DNRGTTESQSNERSA
+1517 ERSSP
-1532 RQSEVQENEQRGTDA
+1532 QSEVQENEQRGTDA

-1558 AGRRANEPESA
+1558 AGRRANESRRTLP
-1569 LLDSG
+1569 DST

-1585 LALDEVD
+1585 LTLDEVD

-1651 SQQAAHQ
+1651 AQQAAHQ

-1676 RNAFYTSEAV
+1676 RNAFYTSEAL

-1722 EMRDQSRWFA
+1722 DMRDQSRWFA

-1904 AQGTMYRGDENE
+1904 AQGKMYRGDESE

-2027 ADNEF
+2027 TDNEF

-2062 QSKNQALS
+2062 QSKNQALN

-2151 GDTGIEAGLDNV
+2151 GDTGIEAGLDSV

-2192 SDAVNYSMRERG
+2192 ADAVNYSMRERG

-2307 GYKATVNVNRHIG
+2307 GYKAKVTVNRHIG

-2568 LEEAKAEA
+2568 LEEAKTEA

-2955 AETGEIDADQYEK
+2955 AETGEMDADQYEK
-2968 LEEQIRELTASTMTA
+2968 LEEQVRELTASTMTA

-2993 KASLMEKGIPDDE
+2993 KASLMEKGIPEDE

-3218 ELYRDAQADYLAADN
+3218 TLYRDAQADYLAADN

-3274 IELNKAIIQPAI
+3274 IELNKSIIQPAI
-3286 AAIEQSRRWQ
+3286 AAVEQSRRWQ

-3307 VMDVDYFTHEGTK
+3307 VMDVDYFTHEGSK

-3349 QSPKLMNALHLNAIA
+3349 QSPKLMSALHLNAIA

-3378 QSLQSTL
+3378 QSLQSAL

-3405 AKSRNLWLSVEAS
+3405 AKSRNLWLSVEAT

-3474 YPGWQYD
+3474 YPSWQYD

-3547 GSPVDEPSGDS
+3547 GSPVNEPSG
-3558 STIMFSRSTVAGG
+3558 G
-3571 VKGDAVSETRIN
+3571 
-3583 RGLVELWAA
+3583 
-3592 NVMRDNPVISAAGK
+3592 SAASDG
-3606 IVRVVSSESELPDAV
+3606 VV
-3621 KQEIDKDKSHNT
+3621 
-3633 IKGVL
+3633 
-3638 YGKQVYIVAD
+3638 
-3648 KHNDQGSIEQV
+3648 
-3659 LLHEL
+3659 
-3664 AGHYGLRKLFGDNIK
+3664 
-3679 AELADIRTRLGGKS
+3679 
-3693 GVLKLAKKF
+3693 
-3702 NVNLAHY
+3702 
-3709 ATDYDSRM
+3709 
-3717 KSGELTPEQVDDL
+3717 
-3730 LFDELLAHVSEMP
+3730 
-3743 RMAKPLERMW
+3743 
-3753 QKIRQYLHKLGFTAT
+3753 
-3768 AGYTSADLLDLIQ
+3768 
-3781 AIRNNLIENPDPD
+3781 
-3794 GTGPSPKRK
+3794 
-3803 SKPNESREDAAE
+3803 
-3815 ILFSR
+3815 LFSR
-3820 TAKAQG
+3820 TSTNAGRTGVKTGKIAGGITVKRSTIDAVTRTALGKLGLKDFTLRFETVDTEADLPDYVKTAIAKNDAQGEVYGLYDTKEHKVWLVAEKHNYASEVEETIFHEVAGHVGLARLLKEGKAQPDINTLALRLG
-3826 MSADE
+3826 GIKGIQRFAEQNGVDLTPYLNSAQTLTKADAEEVLVHELVAHLAEQQKFATPIQRLLAKVRGMLRSLFGFIYSPEFNNNELLTLVFKAKEQLKTPPPKDKVTRPENDALFFSRSRAQGTPADTASTSNQMSADE

-3865 YAMLTLRQMGEVST
+3865 YAMLTLRQMGEVSS

-3922 ANPKEAD
+3922 ANQKEAD

-4143 KANMHTPAKES
+4143 QANMHTPAKES

-4498 AITTAIDAAQEIVG
+4498 AITTAIDAAQEIAG
-4512 DDDEPFDAETEL
+4512 DDDEPFDTETEL

-4593 GLSDIS
+4593 GLADIS

-4698 MKSVMVKIRKF
+4698 MKAMMVKIRKF

-4718 PITTEGL
+4718 PITTEIL
-4725 QQSIKT
+4725 RQSLKVRARKRSIT
-4731 RQRNLSK
+4731 
-4738 MQNGIQVNPKLERL
+4738 QNGVQVNPKMNSL
-4752 VAEYDF
+4752 VMQYDYF
-4758 F
+4758 

>member
-76 GVGESFRDLMSSGS
+76 GVGEGFRDLMSSGS
-90 DYLQE
+90 DSLQE

-117 PTFAE
+117 PTFVE

-138 GSLAANFA
+138 GSLAANFT

-200 SLGGASMDAR
+200 SLGSASMDAR

-290 GKMGKKGMVAGA
+290 GKMGKKGVVAGA
-302 AKGAI
+302 AKGAL

-333 QEIDPTTGALVDGLE
+333 QDIDPTTGALVDGLE

-360 GAVGGYRAKGQPTEN
+360 GAVGGYRSKGQPNEN
-375 TPAQTN
+375 APTQTN
-381 PQNVSDTQEQEIAE
+381 PQNVSDSQEQEIAE

-403 MPNNGDAPAQTAA
+403 IPNNGDVPTQTAA
-416 MNADE
+416 MNAPE
-421 PVLNPQGQYDELLHG
+421 PVLTPQGQYDELLQG

-447 AAIRSRFAQSRQALT
+447 AALRSRFAQSRQALT

-472 YQETIE
+472 YQDTID

-531 QIEHRQNQNRLDMA
+531 QIEQRQNQNRLDMA

-552 RIERKQNEYQ
+552 RIDRKQNEYQ

-606 QPEKEKAT
+606 QPQKEKAT
-614 GDQDDGLAQFKSAR
+614 GAQDDGLAQFKSAR

-644 SKNVAQLAAA
+644 SKNAAQLAAA

-712 LGQPVSSFV
+712 LGQPVSSFL

-735 PIRDFAGIAGKTSRM
+735 PIRDFVGIAGKTSRM

-819 ARTFAENEIT
+819 ARAFAENEIT

-873 KFVGK
+873 QFVGK
-878 TAAMMNAAALKRE
+878 TTAMMNAAALKEEASTQSVGSLDEPNIIRQAKAVIREVIDNNGGAKPKLKGVRE
-891 ANAPSTQV
+891 AYRDKGFTAKALQEGLGDKSLADFEREQK
-899 QDENASTDKLSDED
+899 ESYTDKLS
-913 EGYVGK
+913 
-919 LRQTFRTSTTGANAI
+919 
-934 NRGVFPNQK
+934 
-943 PYESLDDFITSVSA
+943 
-957 SIFHGAHG
+957 
-965 REWRKHNDKVTPREL
+965 
-980 ELGKVGYARYLE
+980 
-992 EGGKPFEEAN
+992 
-1002 ADAVDTN
+1002 
-1009 TEPDIVQQAKELI
+1009 
-1022 REMVEKTGGSLKGIR
+1022 
-1037 NAYRTKGFTASDL
+1037 
-1050 QKALGGQDVSQFERE
+1050 
-1065 VKQALLASPE
+1065 
-1075 VSKSDELSS
+1075 
-1084 NDKANRWQKPYSTQV
+1084 
-1099 KYDSVGRVVIT
+1099 
-1110 DSNYDFFQ
+1110 
-1118 LTIAKDDGYAIA
+1118 
-1130 YLEVFDN
+1130 
-1137 PDSIAGSGAVT
+1137 
-1148 RAYLEGLRDAK
+1148 
-1159 SRDIGWRSDTIM
+1159 
-1171 SDSTEKM
+1171 
-1178 YERLIRMGVP
+1178 
-1188 FRFDGWKYVIDAPE
+1188 
-1202 LTKVGIGNIIKSM
+1202 
-1215 GDYPNQKPTQNVKNK
+1215 
-1230 TSIENIQNELREEID
+1230 
-1245 NNRQLGADN
+1245 
-1254 APVFNNRYLQK
+1254 
-1265 MWGWEK
+1265 
-1271 NNRSF
+1271 
-1276 LSMQRVAQDRYL
+1276 
-1288 LENSIT
+1288 
-1294 EMMMGLPADSEITL
+1294 
-1308 SGDELN
+1308 
-1314 LIQRSISDALSS
+1314 ALSEPS
-1326 IRYVNDDYVRA
+1326 IHSGQEVP
-1337 FERLK
+1337 LQSK
-1342 SELENLSITVQTDQ
+1342 
-1356 KYGGLFDKAKMKI
+1356 
-1369 KIGDIGNIEAERVS
+1369 GDIDHGNE
-1383 ISSFSSTTFSY
+1383 T
-1394 NGGASNIGLSSS
+1394 SN
-1406 FRAVINDLVA
+1406 
-1416 SHRSGAEKSA
+1416 
-1426 TNGRKP
+1426 
-1432 LNSEVDFKRF
+1432 
-1442 ERVETAEGDLL
+1442 TARLD
-1453 EILGQITHGTSDDAL
+1453 
-1468 VTVGVNPDTLGS
+1468 
-1480 SKRRVSV
+1480 
-1487 GELRTLRQNN
+1487 
-1497 SNPTQSD
+1497 
-1504 LQLNQAIKGDSTN
+1504 
-1517 DNRGTTESQSNERSA
+1517 ERSSP
-1532 RQSEVQENEQRGTDA
+1532 QSEVQENEQRGTDA

-1558 AGRRANEPESA
+1558 AGRRANESRRTLP
-1569 LLDSG
+1569 DST

-1651 SQQAAHQ
+1651 AQQAAHQ

-1722 EMRDQSRWFA
+1722 DMRDQSRWFA

-1755 GFQETPFKHGVF
+1755 GFQETPFKNGVF

-1916 STVNPVSQHANLE
+1916 STVNPASQHANLE

-1984 DHPTNGAQVYEVT
+1984 DHPTKGAQVYEVT

-2082 PNKFRKLKAM
+2082 PNKFRKLKAI

-2151 GDTGIEAGLDNV
+2151 GDTGIEAGLDSV
-2163 SDSGEVTKSDLF
+2163 SESGEVTKSDLF

-2307 GYKATVNVNRHIG
+2307 GYKVTVTVNRHIG

-2340 HDRATLADLLNSAAN
+2340 HARATLADLLNSAAN

-2568 LEEAKAEA
+2568 LEEAKTEA

-2815 IARMEAFNQL
+2815 IARIEAFNQL
-2825 KTKEERIAYAK
+2825 KNKEERIAYTK

-3104 SSDPVMWQILE
+3104 PSDPVMWQILE

-3210 EFDAEAFT
+3210 EFDAQAFT

-3307 VMDVDYFTHEGTK
+3307 VMDVDYLTHEGTK

-3547 GSPVDEPSGDS
+3547 GSPVDEPS
-3558 STIMFSRSTVAGG
+3558 
-3571 VKGDAVSETRIN
+3571 
-3583 RGLVELWAA
+3583 
-3592 NVMRDNPVISAAGK
+3592 RDSAASDG
-3606 IVRVVSSESELPDAV
+3606 VV
-3621 KQEIDKDKSHNT
+3621 
-3633 IKGVL
+3633 
-3638 YGKQVYIVAD
+3638 
-3648 KHNDQGSIEQV
+3648 
-3659 LLHEL
+3659 
-3664 AGHYGLRKLFGDNIK
+3664 
-3679 AELADIRTRLGGKS
+3679 
-3693 GVLKLAKKF
+3693 
-3702 NVNLAHY
+3702 
-3709 ATDYDSRM
+3709 
-3717 KSGELTPEQVDDL
+3717 
-3730 LFDELLAHVSEMP
+3730 
-3743 RMAKPLERMW
+3743 
-3753 QKIRQYLHKLGFTAT
+3753 
-3768 AGYTSADLLDLIQ
+3768 
-3781 AIRNNLIENPDPD
+3781 
-3794 GTGPSPKRK
+3794 
-3803 SKPNESREDAAE
+3803 
-3815 ILFSR
+3815 LFSR
-3820 TAKAQG
+3820 TSTNAGRTGVKTGKIAGGITVKRSTIDAVTRTALGKLGLKDFTLRFETVDTEADLPDYVKTAIAKNDARGEVYGLYDTKEHKVWLVAEKHNYASEVEETIFHEVAGHVGLARLLKEGKAQPDMNTLALRLG
-3826 MSADE
+3826 GIKGIQRLAEKNGVDLAPYLNSAQTLTKADAEEILVQELVAHLAEQQKFATPIQRLLAKVRGMLRSLFGFIYSPEFNNNELLTLVFKAKEQLKAPPPKDKVTRPENNTLFFSRSRSQGVPADTASTSNQMSADE

-3865 YAMLTLRQMGEVST
+3865 YAMLTLRQMGEVSS

-3906 AEEAAKIAED
+3906 AEEAAKMAED

-3922 ANPKEAD
+3922 ANQKEAD

-4201 RQQARLDHMD
+4201 RQQARLDHID

-4324 VLGSVLTGGEKEAMR
+4324 ILGSVLTGGEKEAMR

-4498 AITTAIDAAQEIVG
+4498 AISTAIEAAQEIVG

-4593 GLSDIS
+4593 GLADIS

-4698 MKSVMVKIRKF
+4698 MKAMMVKIRKF

-4725 QQSIKT
+4725 QQSIKM
-4731 RQRNLSK
+4731 RLRNISK
-4738 MQNGIQVNPKLERL
+4738 TQNGIRLNPKLERL

>member
-1 MQDKKLLGDELSPKS
+1 MQDKKLLGDELSLKS

-76 GVGESFRDLMSSGS
+76 GVGEGFRDLMSSGS

-104 LNSRLFEENENGN
+104 LNSRIFEENENGN

-250 DLAKEETASYASLQ
+250 DLAQEETASYASLQ

-290 GKMGKKGMVAGA
+290 GKMGKKGVVAGA

-360 GAVGGYRAKGQPTEN
+360 GAVGGYRAKEQPKEN
-375 TPAQTN
+375 KRAQTN
-381 PQNVSDTQEQEIAE
+381 PQNDSDTQEQEIAE
-395 QAADEAQA
+395 QAAD
-403 MPNNGDAPAQTAA
+403 DAPAQTAA
-416 MNADE
+416 MNAVD
-421 PVLNPQGQYDELLHG
+421 PTLSPQGQYDELLQG

-478 MARAVDPT
+478 MARAVDPI

-606 QPEKEKAT
+606 QPEKAKVT
-614 GDQDDGLAQFKSAR
+614 GDQDDGLARFKSAR
-628 FDRDTALAA
+628 FDRDTAQAA

-644 SKNVAQLAAA
+644 SKNAAQLAAA

-712 LGQPVSSFV
+712 LGQPLSSFV
-721 ERPNSMKMREQGKK
+721 DRPNSMKMREQGKK

-860 KKQMAHSVRNLAN
+860 KKQIAHSVRNLAN
-873 KFVGK
+873 QFVGK
-878 TAAMMNAAALKRE
+878 TAAMMNAAAIKEEASTQSVRSLDEPNIIRQAKAVIREVIDNNGGAKPKLKGVRE
-891 ANAPSTQV
+891 AYRDKGFTAKALQEALGDKSLADFEREQK
-899 QDENASTDKLSDED
+899 ESYTDKLS
-913 EGYVGK
+913 
-919 LRQTFRTSTTGANAI
+919 
-934 NRGVFPNQK
+934 
-943 PYESLDDFITSVSA
+943 
-957 SIFHGAHG
+957 
-965 REWRKHNDKVTPREL
+965 
-980 ELGKVGYARYLE
+980 
-992 EGGKPFEEAN
+992 
-1002 ADAVDTN
+1002 
-1009 TEPDIVQQAKELI
+1009 
-1022 REMVEKTGGSLKGIR
+1022 
-1037 NAYRTKGFTASDL
+1037 
-1050 QKALGGQDVSQFERE
+1050 
-1065 VKQALLASPE
+1065 
-1075 VSKSDELSS
+1075 
-1084 NDKANRWQKPYSTQV
+1084 
-1099 KYDSVGRVVIT
+1099 
-1110 DSNYDFFQ
+1110 
-1118 LTIAKDDGYAIA
+1118 
-1130 YLEVFDN
+1130 
-1137 PDSIAGSGAVT
+1137 
-1148 RAYLEGLRDAK
+1148 
-1159 SRDIGWRSDTIM
+1159 
-1171 SDSTEKM
+1171 
-1178 YERLIRMGVP
+1178 
-1188 FRFDGWKYVIDAPE
+1188 
-1202 LTKVGIGNIIKSM
+1202 
-1215 GDYPNQKPTQNVKNK
+1215 
-1230 TSIENIQNELREEID
+1230 
-1245 NNRQLGADN
+1245 
-1254 APVFNNRYLQK
+1254 
-1265 MWGWEK
+1265 
-1271 NNRSF
+1271 
-1276 LSMQRVAQDRYL
+1276 
-1288 LENSIT
+1288 
-1294 EMMMGLPADSEITL
+1294 
-1308 SGDELN
+1308 
-1314 LIQRSISDALSS
+1314 ALSEPS
-1326 IRYVNDDYVRA
+1326 IHSGQEVP
-1337 FERLK
+1337 LQSK
-1342 SELENLSITVQTDQ
+1342 
-1356 KYGGLFDKAKMKI
+1356 
-1369 KIGDIGNIEAERVS
+1369 GDIDHGNE
-1383 ISSFSSTTFSY
+1383 T
-1394 NGGASNIGLSSS
+1394 SN
-1406 FRAVINDLVA
+1406 
-1416 SHRSGAEKSA
+1416 
-1426 TNGRKP
+1426 
-1432 LNSEVDFKRF
+1432 
-1442 ERVETAEGDLL
+1442 TARLD
-1453 EILGQITHGTSDDAL
+1453 
-1468 VTVGVNPDTLGS
+1468 
-1480 SKRRVSV
+1480 
-1487 GELRTLRQNN
+1487 
-1497 SNPTQSD
+1497 
-1504 LQLNQAIKGDSTN
+1504 
-1517 DNRGTTESQSNERSA
+1517 ERSSP
-1532 RQSEVQENEQRGTDA
+1532 QSEVQENEQRGTDA

-1558 AGRRANEPESA
+1558 AGRRANESRRTLP
-1569 LLDSG
+1569 DST

-1585 LALDEVD
+1585 LALDEVE

-1651 SQQAAHQ
+1651 AQQAAHQ

-1698 LGNSPMNV
+1698 LGNIPMNV

-1722 EMRDQSRWFA
+1722 DMRDQSRWFA

-1916 STVNPVSQHANLE
+1916 STVNPVSQHVNLE

-1946 LTPETKDAIAGEVM
+1946 LTPEIKDAIAGEVM

-1997 PDSIWSDDGWL
+1997 PDSIWSDDGWRL
-2008 MSRAR
+2008 DLAR
-2013 HFVEQGDKARLQQF
+2013 HYVEQGDKARLQRLV
-2027 ADNEF
+2027 DDEF

-2037 IKSDFTGSKLK
+2037 IKSDFSGVKYK
-2048 ESAVK
+2048 AAAVQ
-2053 AVLAYLTGQ
+2053 AALDYLAGKQT
-2062 QSKNQALS
+2062 SEQALKTLGDS
-2070 ALDDAIDNTRLG
+2070 IDQTRLG
-2082 PNKFRKLKAM
+2082 ENNYRKVKAI

-2110 GDIERLRQ
+2110 GDIELLRQ

-2163 SDSGEVTKSDLF
+2163 SESGEVTKSDLF

-2307 GYKATVNVNRHIG
+2307 GYKATVTVNRHIG

-2403 IADNF
+2403 VADNF

-2612 QIGFSFGD
+2612 QIGFTFGD

-2703 KELKMSFYDAF
+2703 KDLKMSFYDAF

-2825 KTKEERIAYAK
+2825 KNKEERIAYAK

-3210 EFDAEAFT
+3210 EFDAQAFT

-3274 IELNKAIIQPAI
+3274 IELNKSIIQPAI

-3307 VMDVDYFTHEGTK
+3307 VMDVDYLTHEGTK

-3378 QSLQSTL
+3378 QSLQSAL

-3514 PQPTQTPKAEYAFLA
+3514 PQPAQTPKAEYAFLA

-3558 STIMFSRSTVAGG
+3558 AASDG
-3571 VKGDAVSETRIN
+3571 VV
-3583 RGLVELWAA
+3583 
-3592 NVMRDNPVISAAGK
+3592 
-3606 IVRVVSSESELPDAV
+3606 
-3621 KQEIDKDKSHNT
+3621 
-3633 IKGVL
+3633 
-3638 YGKQVYIVAD
+3638 
-3648 KHNDQGSIEQV
+3648 
-3659 LLHEL
+3659 
-3664 AGHYGLRKLFGDNIK
+3664 
-3679 AELADIRTRLGGKS
+3679 
-3693 GVLKLAKKF
+3693 
-3702 NVNLAHY
+3702 
-3709 ATDYDSRM
+3709 
-3717 KSGELTPEQVDDL
+3717 
-3730 LFDELLAHVSEMP
+3730 
-3743 RMAKPLERMW
+3743 
-3753 QKIRQYLHKLGFTAT
+3753 
-3768 AGYTSADLLDLIQ
+3768 
-3781 AIRNNLIENPDPD
+3781 
-3794 GTGPSPKRK
+3794 
-3803 SKPNESREDAAE
+3803 
-3815 ILFSR
+3815 LFSR
-3820 TAKAQG
+3820 TSTNAGRTGVKTGKIAGGITVKRSTIDAVTRTALGKLGLKDFTLRFETVDTEADLPNYVKKAISDNGAQGEVYGLYDTKEHKVWLVAEKHNYASEVEETIFHEVAGHVGLARLLKEGKAQPDMNTLALRLG
-3826 MSADE
+3826 GIKGIQRLAEQNGVDLTPYLNSAQTLTKADAEEVLVHELVAHLAEQQKFATPIQRLLAKVRGMLRSLFGFIYSPEFNNNELLTLVFKAKEQLKAPPPKDKVTRPENNTLFFSRSRSQGVPADTASTSNQMSADE
-3831 ALAQKQNALVSKIKQ
+3831 ALVQKQNALVSKIKQ

-3865 YAMLTLRQMGEVST
+3865 YAMLTLRQMGEVSA
-3879 VIDKPLGKMIDA
+3879 VINKPLGKMIDA

-3906 AEEAAKIAED
+3906 AEEAAKIADD

-3945 SEAFQSREEDLK
+3945 SEAFQSREEELK

-4122 QFNAVQKASLPF
+4122 QFNAVQKASLSF

-4273 AALVNL
+4273 AAMVNL

-4324 VLGSVLTGGEKEAMR
+4324 ILGSVLTGGEKEAMR

-4401 KKHGDHEKAIA
+4401 KKYGDHEKAIA

-4498 AITTAIDAAQEIVG
+4498 AITTAIDAAQEIAG
-4512 DDDEPFDAETEL
+4512 DDDEPFDTETEL

-4577 QALGPVLGGI
+4577 QALGPVIGGI

-4593 GLSDIS
+4593 GLAEIS

-4672 ETFIVK
+4672 EIFIVK

-4698 MKSVMVKIRKF
+4698 MKAMMVKIHKF

-4718 PITTEGL
+4718 PITSEIL
-4725 QQSIKT
+4725 RQSLKVRARKRLIT
-4731 RQRNLSK
+4731 
-4738 MQNGIQVNPKLERL
+4738 QNGVQVNPKMNSL
-4752 VAEYDF
+4752 VMQYDYF
-4758 F
+4758 

>member
-1 MQDKKLLGDELSPKS
+1 MQDKKLLGDELSLKS

-76 GVGESFRDLMSSGS
+76 GVGEGFRDLMSSGS

-104 LNSRLFEENENGN
+104 LNSRIFEENENGN

-250 DLAKEETASYASLQ
+250 DLAQEETASYASLQ

-290 GKMGKKGMVAGA
+290 GKMGKKGVVAGA

-360 GAVGGYRAKGQPTEN
+360 GAVGGYRAKEQPKEN
-375 TPAQTN
+375 KRAQTN
-381 PQNVSDTQEQEIAE
+381 PQNDSDTQEQEIAE
-395 QAADEAQA
+395 QAAD
-403 MPNNGDAPAQTAA
+403 DAPAQTAA
-416 MNADE
+416 MNAVD
-421 PVLNPQGQYDELLHG
+421 PTLSPQGQYDELLQG

-478 MARAVDPT
+478 MARAVDPI

-606 QPEKEKAT
+606 QPEKAKVT
-614 GDQDDGLAQFKSAR
+614 GDQDDGLARFKSAR
-628 FDRDTALAA
+628 FDRDTAQAA

-644 SKNVAQLAAA
+644 SKNAAQLAAA

-712 LGQPVSSFV
+712 LGQPLSSFV
-721 ERPNSMKMREQGKK
+721 DRPNSMKMREQGKK

-860 KKQMAHSVRNLAN
+860 KKQIAHSVRNLAN
-873 KFVGK
+873 QFVGK
-878 TAAMMNAAALKRE
+878 TAAMMNAAAIKEEASTQSVRSLDEPNIIRQAKAVIREVIDNNGGAKPKLKGVRE
-891 ANAPSTQV
+891 AYRDKGFTAKALQEALGDKSLADFEREQK
-899 QDENASTDKLSDED
+899 ESYTDKLS
-913 EGYVGK
+913 
-919 LRQTFRTSTTGANAI
+919 
-934 NRGVFPNQK
+934 
-943 PYESLDDFITSVSA
+943 
-957 SIFHGAHG
+957 
-965 REWRKHNDKVTPREL
+965 
-980 ELGKVGYARYLE
+980 
-992 EGGKPFEEAN
+992 
-1002 ADAVDTN
+1002 
-1009 TEPDIVQQAKELI
+1009 
-1022 REMVEKTGGSLKGIR
+1022 
-1037 NAYRTKGFTASDL
+1037 
-1050 QKALGGQDVSQFERE
+1050 
-1065 VKQALLASPE
+1065 
-1075 VSKSDELSS
+1075 
-1084 NDKANRWQKPYSTQV
+1084 
-1099 KYDSVGRVVIT
+1099 
-1110 DSNYDFFQ
+1110 
-1118 LTIAKDDGYAIA
+1118 
-1130 YLEVFDN
+1130 
-1137 PDSIAGSGAVT
+1137 
-1148 RAYLEGLRDAK
+1148 
-1159 SRDIGWRSDTIM
+1159 
-1171 SDSTEKM
+1171 
-1178 YERLIRMGVP
+1178 
-1188 FRFDGWKYVIDAPE
+1188 
-1202 LTKVGIGNIIKSM
+1202 
-1215 GDYPNQKPTQNVKNK
+1215 
-1230 TSIENIQNELREEID
+1230 
-1245 NNRQLGADN
+1245 
-1254 APVFNNRYLQK
+1254 
-1265 MWGWEK
+1265 
-1271 NNRSF
+1271 
-1276 LSMQRVAQDRYL
+1276 
-1288 LENSIT
+1288 
-1294 EMMMGLPADSEITL
+1294 
-1308 SGDELN
+1308 
-1314 LIQRSISDALSS
+1314 ALSEPS
-1326 IRYVNDDYVRA
+1326 IHSGQEVP
-1337 FERLK
+1337 LQSK
-1342 SELENLSITVQTDQ
+1342 
-1356 KYGGLFDKAKMKI
+1356 
-1369 KIGDIGNIEAERVS
+1369 GDIDHGNE
-1383 ISSFSSTTFSY
+1383 T
-1394 NGGASNIGLSSS
+1394 SN
-1406 FRAVINDLVA
+1406 
-1416 SHRSGAEKSA
+1416 
-1426 TNGRKP
+1426 
-1432 LNSEVDFKRF
+1432 
-1442 ERVETAEGDLL
+1442 TARLD
-1453 EILGQITHGTSDDAL
+1453 
-1468 VTVGVNPDTLGS
+1468 
-1480 SKRRVSV
+1480 
-1487 GELRTLRQNN
+1487 
-1497 SNPTQSD
+1497 
-1504 LQLNQAIKGDSTN
+1504 
-1517 DNRGTTESQSNERSA
+1517 ERSSP
-1532 RQSEVQENEQRGTDA
+1532 QSEVQENEQRGTDA

-1558 AGRRANEPESA
+1558 AGRRANESRRTLP
-1569 LLDSG
+1569 DST

-1585 LALDEVD
+1585 LALDEVE

-1651 SQQAAHQ
+1651 AQQAAHQ

-1722 EMRDQSRWFA
+1722 DMRDQSRWFA

-1946 LTPETKDAIAGEVM
+1946 LTPEIKDAIAGEVM

-1997 PDSIWSDDGWL
+1997 PDSIWSDDGWRL
-2008 MSRAR
+2008 DLAR
-2013 HFVEQGDKARLQQF
+2013 HYVEQGDKARLQRLV
-2027 ADNEF
+2027 DDEF

-2037 IKSDFTGSKLK
+2037 IKSDFSGVKYK
-2048 ESAVK
+2048 AAAVQ
-2053 AVLAYLTGQ
+2053 AALDYLAGKQT
-2062 QSKNQALS
+2062 SEQALKTLGDS
-2070 ALDDAIDNTRLG
+2070 IDQTRLG
-2082 PNKFRKLKAM
+2082 ENNYRKVKAI

-2110 GDIERLRQ
+2110 GDIELLRQ

-2163 SDSGEVTKSDLF
+2163 SESGEVTKSDLF

-2307 GYKATVNVNRHIG
+2307 GYKATVTVNRHIG

-2403 IADNF
+2403 VADNF

-2612 QIGFSFGD
+2612 QIGFTFGD

-2703 KELKMSFYDAF
+2703 KDLKMSFYDAF

-2825 KTKEERIAYAK
+2825 KNKEERIAYAK

-3210 EFDAEAFT
+3210 EFDAQAFT

-3274 IELNKAIIQPAI
+3274 IELNKSIIQPAI

-3307 VMDVDYFTHEGTK
+3307 VMDVDYLTHEGTK

-3378 QSLQSTL
+3378 QSLQSAL

-3514 PQPTQTPKAEYAFLA
+3514 PQPAQTPKAEYAFLA

-3558 STIMFSRSTVAGG
+3558 AASDG
-3571 VKGDAVSETRIN
+3571 VV
-3583 RGLVELWAA
+3583 
-3592 NVMRDNPVISAAGK
+3592 
-3606 IVRVVSSESELPDAV
+3606 
-3621 KQEIDKDKSHNT
+3621 
-3633 IKGVL
+3633 
-3638 YGKQVYIVAD
+3638 
-3648 KHNDQGSIEQV
+3648 
-3659 LLHEL
+3659 
-3664 AGHYGLRKLFGDNIK
+3664 
-3679 AELADIRTRLGGKS
+3679 
-3693 GVLKLAKKF
+3693 
-3702 NVNLAHY
+3702 
-3709 ATDYDSRM
+3709 
-3717 KSGELTPEQVDDL
+3717 
-3730 LFDELLAHVSEMP
+3730 
-3743 RMAKPLERMW
+3743 
-3753 QKIRQYLHKLGFTAT
+3753 
-3768 AGYTSADLLDLIQ
+3768 
-3781 AIRNNLIENPDPD
+3781 
-3794 GTGPSPKRK
+3794 
-3803 SKPNESREDAAE
+3803 
-3815 ILFSR
+3815 LFSR
-3820 TAKAQG
+3820 TSTNAGRTGVKTGKIAGGITVKRSTIDAVTRTALGKLGLKDFTLRFETVDTEADLPNYVKKAISDNGAQGEVYGLYDTKEHKVWLVAEKHNYASEVEETIFHEVAGHVGLARLLKEGKAQPDMNTLALRLG
-3826 MSADE
+3826 GIKGIQRLAEQNGVDLTPYLNSAQTLTKADAEEVLVHELVAHLAEQQKFATPIQRLLAKVRGMLRSLFGFIYSPEFNNNELLTLVFKAKEQLKAPPPKDKVTRPENNTLFFSRSRSQGVPADTASTSNQMSADE
-3831 ALAQKQNALVSKIKQ
+3831 ALVQKQNALVSKIKQ

-3865 YAMLTLRQMGEVST
+3865 YAMLTLRQMGEVSA
-3879 VIDKPLGKMIDA
+3879 VINKPLGKMIDA

-3906 AEEAAKIAED
+3906 AEEAAKIADD

-3945 SEAFQSREEDLK
+3945 SEAFQSREEELK

-4273 AALVNL
+4273 AAMVNL

-4324 VLGSVLTGGEKEAMR
+4324 ILGSVLTGGEKEAMR

-4401 KKHGDHEKAIA
+4401 KKYGDHEKAIA

-4498 AITTAIDAAQEIVG
+4498 AITTAIDAAQEIAG
-4512 DDDEPFDAETEL
+4512 DDDEPFDTETEL

-4577 QALGPVLGGI
+4577 QALGPVIGGI

-4593 GLSDIS
+4593 GLAEIS

-4672 ETFIVK
+4672 EIFIVK

-4698 MKSVMVKIRKF
+4698 MKAMMVKIHKF

-4718 PITTEGL
+4718 PITSEIL
-4725 QQSIKT
+4725 RQSLKVRARKRLIT
-4731 RQRNLSK
+4731 
-4738 MQNGIQVNPKLERL
+4738 QNGVQVNPKMNSL
-4752 VAEYDF
+4752 VMQYDYF
-4758 F
+4758 

>member
-1 MQDKKLLGDELSPKS
+1 MQDKKLLGYELSPKS
-16 TINASTD
+16 TINATTD

-104 LNSRLFEENENGN
+104 LNSRLFEENEKGN
-117 PTFAE
+117 PAFAE

-219 WLADNSEY
+219 WLADNSQY
-227 FQQSLLRLADDPQYQ
+227 FQQSLLRFADDPQYQ

-250 DLAKEETASYASLQ
+250 DLAKEETASYVSLQ

-290 GKMGKKGMVAGA
+290 SKMGKKGVVAGA

-333 QEIDPTTGALVDGLE
+333 QEIDPKTGALVDGLE
-348 GAVIGGALGGPI
+348 GAVIGGALGGPL

-381 PQNVSDTQEQEIAE
+381 TQNVSDTQEQEIAE

-403 MPNNGDAPAQTAA
+403 MPNNGDVPAQTAA
-416 MNADE
+416 MNAPE
-421 PVLNPQGQYDELLHG
+421 PVLTPQGQYDELLQG

-447 AAIRSRFAQSRQALT
+447 AALRSRFAQSRQALT

-472 YQETIE
+472 YQDTID

-570 KAAIRAEMEP
+570 KAVIRAEMEP

-592 LERMVELEYARRYP
+592 LERMVKLEYARRYP

-614 GDQDDGLAQFKSAR
+614 GDQDDGLARFKSAR
-628 FDRDTALAA
+628 FDRDTAQAA

-644 SKNVAQLAAA
+644 SKNAAQLAAA

-659 SRPASPDE
+659 SLPASPDE

-721 ERPNSMKMREQGKK
+721 ERPNSIKMREQGKK

-784 EAARR
+784 KAARR

-829 QTIKRINALVDASPQ
+829 QTIKRINVLVDASSQ
-844 GSVLELD
+844 GSLLELD

-873 KFVGK
+873 QFVGK
-878 TAAMMNAAALKRE
+878 TAAMMNASALKKE
-891 ANAPSTQV
+891 ASTQ
-899 QDENASTDKLSDED
+899 S
-913 EGYVGK
+913 VG
-919 LRQTFRTSTTGANAI
+919 
-934 NRGVFPNQK
+934 
-943 PYESLDDFITSVSA
+943 SLD
-957 SIFHGAHG
+957 
-965 REWRKHNDKVTPREL
+965 
-980 ELGKVGYARYLE
+980 
-992 EGGKPFEEAN
+992 
-1002 ADAVDTN
+1002 
-1009 TEPDIVQQAKELI
+1009 EPDIIRQAKAVI
-1022 REMVEKTGGSLKGIR
+1022 REVIDNNGGAKPKLKGVR
-1037 NAYRTKGFTASDL
+1037 EAYRDKGFTA
-1050 QKALGGQDVSQFERE
+1050 KALQEALGDKSLADFERE
-1065 VKQALLASPE
+1065 
-1075 VSKSDELSS
+1075 
-1084 NDKANRWQKPYSTQV
+1084 QKESYT
-1099 KYDSVGRVVIT
+1099 
-1110 DSNYDFFQ
+1110 
-1118 LTIAKDDGYAIA
+1118 
-1130 YLEVFDN
+1130 
-1137 PDSIAGSGAVT
+1137 
-1148 RAYLEGLRDAK
+1148 
-1159 SRDIGWRSDTIM
+1159 
-1171 SDSTEKM
+1171 
-1178 YERLIRMGVP
+1178 ERL
-1188 FRFDGWKYVIDAPE
+1188 
-1202 LTKVGIGNIIKSM
+1202 S
-1215 GDYPNQKPTQNVKNK
+1215 
-1230 TSIENIQNELREEID
+1230 
-1245 NNRQLGADN
+1245 
-1254 APVFNNRYLQK
+1254 
-1265 MWGWEK
+1265 
-1271 NNRSF
+1271 
-1276 LSMQRVAQDRYL
+1276 
-1288 LENSIT
+1288 
-1294 EMMMGLPADSEITL
+1294 
-1308 SGDELN
+1308 
-1314 LIQRSISDALSS
+1314 ALSEPS
-1326 IRYVNDDYVRA
+1326 IHFGQEVP
-1337 FERLK
+1337 LQSK
-1342 SELENLSITVQTDQ
+1342 
-1356 KYGGLFDKAKMKI
+1356 
-1369 KIGDIGNIEAERVS
+1369 GDIDHGNE
-1383 ISSFSSTTFSY
+1383 T
-1394 NGGASNIGLSSS
+1394 SN
-1406 FRAVINDLVA
+1406 
-1416 SHRSGAEKSA
+1416 
-1426 TNGRKP
+1426 
-1432 LNSEVDFKRF
+1432 
-1442 ERVETAEGDLL
+1442 TARLD
-1453 EILGQITHGTSDDAL
+1453 
-1468 VTVGVNPDTLGS
+1468 
-1480 SKRRVSV
+1480 
-1487 GELRTLRQNN
+1487 
-1497 SNPTQSD
+1497 
-1504 LQLNQAIKGDSTN
+1504 
-1517 DNRGTTESQSNERSA
+1517 ERSSP
-1532 RQSEVQENEQRGTDA
+1532 QSEVQENEQRGTDA

-1558 AGRRANEPESA
+1558 AGRRANESRRTLP
-1569 LLDSG
+1569 DST

-1755 GFQETPFKHGVF
+1755 GFQETPFKNGVF

-1904 AQGTMYRGDENE
+1904 AQGKMYRGDESE
-1916 STVNPVSQHANLE
+1916 STVNPVPQHANLE

-1984 DHPTNGAQVYEVT
+1984 DHPTKGAQVYEVT
-1997 PDSIWSDDGWL
+1997 PDSIWNDDGWL

-2053 AVLAYLTGQ
+2053 AALAYLTGQ
-2062 QSKNQALS
+2062 QSKNQALN
-2070 ALDDAIDNTRLG
+2070 ALDEAIDNTRLG
-2082 PNKFRKLKAM
+2082 PNKFRKLKAI

-2151 GDTGIEAGLDNV
+2151 GDTGIEAGLDSV
-2163 SDSGEVTKSDLF
+2163 SDSGEVTKSALF

-2192 SDAVNYSMRERG
+2192 ADAVNYSMRERG

-2307 GYKATVNVNRHIG
+2307 GYKAKVTVNRHIG
-2320 AISVLGEAGGTLS
+2320 AISVLGEAGGSLS

-2612 QIGFSFGD
+2612 QIGFTFGD

-2825 KTKEERIAYAK
+2825 KNKEERIAYAK

-3124 RNGELDQFVENSNS
+3124 RNGELDEFVENSNS

-3286 AAIEQSRRWQ
+3286 AAVEQSRRWQ

-3307 VMDVDYFTHEGTK
+3307 VMDVDYFTHEGSK

-3558 STIMFSRSTVAGG
+3558 AASDG
-3571 VKGDAVSETRIN
+3571 VV
-3583 RGLVELWAA
+3583 
-3592 NVMRDNPVISAAGK
+3592 
-3606 IVRVVSSESELPDAV
+3606 
-3621 KQEIDKDKSHNT
+3621 
-3633 IKGVL
+3633 
-3638 YGKQVYIVAD
+3638 
-3648 KHNDQGSIEQV
+3648 
-3659 LLHEL
+3659 
-3664 AGHYGLRKLFGDNIK
+3664 
-3679 AELADIRTRLGGKS
+3679 
-3693 GVLKLAKKF
+3693 
-3702 NVNLAHY
+3702 
-3709 ATDYDSRM
+3709 
-3717 KSGELTPEQVDDL
+3717 
-3730 LFDELLAHVSEMP
+3730 
-3743 RMAKPLERMW
+3743 
-3753 QKIRQYLHKLGFTAT
+3753 
-3768 AGYTSADLLDLIQ
+3768 
-3781 AIRNNLIENPDPD
+3781 
-3794 GTGPSPKRK
+3794 
-3803 SKPNESREDAAE
+3803 
-3815 ILFSR
+3815 LFSR
-3820 TAKAQG
+3820 TSTNAGRTGVKTGKIAGGITVKRSTIEAVTRTALGKLGLKDFTLRFETVDTEADLPDYVKTAIAKNDAQGEVFGLYDTKEHKVWLVAEKHNYASEVEETIFHEVAGHVGLARLLKEGKAQPDMNTLALRLG
-3826 MSADE
+3826 GIKGIQRLAEQNGVDLAPYLNSAQTLTKADAEEILVQELVAHLAEQQKFATPIQRLLAKVRAMLRSLFGFIYSPEFNNNELLTLVFKAKEQLKAPPLKDKVTRPENNTLFFSRSRSQGVPADTASTSNQMSADE

-3865 YAMLTLRQMGEVST
+3865 YAMLTLRQMGEVSA
-3879 VIDKPLGKMIDA
+3879 VINKPLGKMIDA

-3906 AEEAAKIAED
+3906 AEEAAKIADE

-3945 SEAFQSREEDLK
+3945 SEAFQSREEELK

-4143 KANMHTPAKES
+4143 QANMHTPAKES

-4165 TLPARSMRRNF
+4165 TLPARSIRRNF

-4190 RALADQGFRQS
+4190 RALADQGFKQS

-4273 AALVNL
+4273 AAMVNL

-4324 VLGSVLTGGEKEAMR
+4324 ILGSVLTGGEKEAMR

-4462 ALKGETP
+4462 VLKGETP

-4478 LLGTLASTFFIGGA
+4478 LLGTLASTFFIGGT

-4498 AITTAIDAAQEIVG
+4498 AITTAIEAAQEIVG

-4628 GVTTKNGDEIV
+4628 GVTAKNGDEVV

-4690 YRLKDGEA
+4690 YRMKDGEA
-4698 MKSVMVKIRKF
+4698 MKSVMVKILKF

-4718 PITTEGL
+4718 PITTESL
-4725 QQSIKT
+4725 RQSLKVRARKRSIT
-4731 RQRNLSK
+4731 
-4738 MQNGIQVNPKLERL
+4738 QNGVQLNPKMNSL
-4752 VAEYDF
+4752 VMQYDYF
-4758 F
+4758 

>member
-76 GVGESFRDLMSSGS
+76 GVGEGFRDLMSSGS
-90 DYLQE
+90 DSLQE

-290 GKMGKKGMVAGA
+290 GKMGKKGVVAGA
-302 AKGAI
+302 AKGALA
-307 TEGGTEFIEGYGQ
+307 EGGTEFIEGYGQ

-348 GAVIGGALGGPI
+348 GAVIGAALGSPI

-395 QAADEAQA
+395 KEIAEQAAEDAQA
-403 MPNNGDAPAQTAA
+403 MPHNGDAPAQTAA

-421 PVLNPQGQYDELLHG
+421 PVLNPQGQYDELLQG

-447 AAIRSRFAQSRQALT
+447 AALRTRFAQSRQALT

-478 MARAVDPT
+478 MARAVDPI

-509 LEREYESLAQKGRDL
+509 LERDYESLAQKGRDL

-531 QIEHRQNQNRLDMA
+531 QIEHRQNQNSLDMA

-562 LDDTVSSR
+562 LDDTLSSR

-592 LERMVELEYARRYP
+592 LESMVELEYARRYP
-606 QPEKEKAT
+606 QPEKAKAI
-614 GDQDDGLAQFKSAR
+614 GDQDNGLARFKSAR
-628 FDRDTALAA
+628 FDRDTAQAA

-644 SKNVAQLAAA
+644 SKNAAQLAAA

-659 SRPASPDE
+659 SRPASPGE
-667 NPAWFGVHPE
+667 NRAWFGVHPE

-690 ANQKGQAQASERQA
+690 ANQKGQAQASERQI

-712 LGQPVSSFV
+712 LGQPVSSFMD
-721 ERPNSMKMREQGKK
+721 RPNSMKMREQGKK

-755 KRLSRAKGFDTDAV
+755 KRLSRAKGFDSDAV

-873 KFVGK
+873 QFVGK
-878 TAAMMNAAALKRE
+878 TAAMMNAAALKKE
-891 ANAPSTQV
+891 ASTQ
-899 QDENASTDKLSDED
+899 S
-913 EGYVGK
+913 VG
-919 LRQTFRTSTTGANAI
+919 
-934 NRGVFPNQK
+934 
-943 PYESLDDFITSVSA
+943 SLD
-957 SIFHGAHG
+957 
-965 REWRKHNDKVTPREL
+965 
-980 ELGKVGYARYLE
+980 
-992 EGGKPFEEAN
+992 
-1002 ADAVDTN
+1002 
-1009 TEPDIVQQAKELI
+1009 EPDIIQQAKAVI
-1022 REMVEKTGGSLKGIR
+1022 REVIDNNGGYKPKLKGVR
-1037 NAYRTKGFTASDL
+1037 EAYRDKGFTA
-1050 QKALGGQDVSQFERE
+1050 KALQEALGDKSLADFERE
-1065 VKQALLASPE
+1065 
-1075 VSKSDELSS
+1075 
-1084 NDKANRWQKPYSTQV
+1084 QKERYT
-1099 KYDSVGRVVIT
+1099 
-1110 DSNYDFFQ
+1110 
-1118 LTIAKDDGYAIA
+1118 
-1130 YLEVFDN
+1130 
-1137 PDSIAGSGAVT
+1137 
-1148 RAYLEGLRDAK
+1148 
-1159 SRDIGWRSDTIM
+1159 
-1171 SDSTEKM
+1171 
-1178 YERLIRMGVP
+1178 ERL
-1188 FRFDGWKYVIDAPE
+1188 
-1202 LTKVGIGNIIKSM
+1202 S
-1215 GDYPNQKPTQNVKNK
+1215 
-1230 TSIENIQNELREEID
+1230 
-1245 NNRQLGADN
+1245 
-1254 APVFNNRYLQK
+1254 
-1265 MWGWEK
+1265 
-1271 NNRSF
+1271 
-1276 LSMQRVAQDRYL
+1276 
-1288 LENSIT
+1288 
-1294 EMMMGLPADSEITL
+1294 
-1308 SGDELN
+1308 
-1314 LIQRSISDALSS
+1314 ALSEPS
-1326 IRYVNDDYVRA
+1326 IHSGQEVP
-1337 FERLK
+1337 LQSK
-1342 SELENLSITVQTDQ
+1342 
-1356 KYGGLFDKAKMKI
+1356 
-1369 KIGDIGNIEAERVS
+1369 GDIDHGNE
-1383 ISSFSSTTFSY
+1383 T
-1394 NGGASNIGLSSS
+1394 SN
-1406 FRAVINDLVA
+1406 
-1416 SHRSGAEKSA
+1416 
-1426 TNGRKP
+1426 
-1432 LNSEVDFKRF
+1432 
-1442 ERVETAEGDLL
+1442 TARLD
-1453 EILGQITHGTSDDAL
+1453 
-1468 VTVGVNPDTLGS
+1468 
-1480 SKRRVSV
+1480 
-1487 GELRTLRQNN
+1487 
-1497 SNPTQSD
+1497 
-1504 LQLNQAIKGDSTN
+1504 
-1517 DNRGTTESQSNERSA
+1517 ERSSP
-1532 RQSEVQENEQRGTDA
+1532 QSEVQENEQRGTDA

-1558 AGRRANEPESA
+1558 AGRRANESRRTLP
-1569 LLDSG
+1569 DST

-1722 EMRDQSRWFA
+1722 DMRDQSRWFA

-1755 GFQETPFKHGVF
+1755 GFQETPFKNGVF

-1904 AQGTMYRGDENE
+1904 AQGKMYRGDESE
-1916 STVNPVSQHANLE
+1916 STVNPVPQHANLE

-1946 LTPETKDAIAGEVM
+1946 LTPETKDVIAGEVM

-1984 DHPTNGAQVYEVT
+1984 DHPTKGAQVYEVT

-2092 LTIRNS
+2092 LTIRNA

-2128 QAFATKGKNSKPATL
+2128 KAFTTKGKNSEPATL

-2151 GDTGIEAGLDNV
+2151 GDTGIEAGLDSV

-2186 ESASNV
+2186 ESANNV

-2307 GYKATVNVNRHIG
+2307 GYKAKVTVNRHIG

-2993 KASLMEKGIPDDE
+2993 KASLMEKGIPEDE

-3218 ELYRDAQADYLAADN
+3218 TLYRDAQADYLAADN

-3286 AAIEQSRRWQ
+3286 AAVEQSRRWQ

-3349 QSPKLMNALHLNAIA
+3349 QSPKLMNALHLNAIV

-3453 IRPETV
+3453 IRPEMV

-3558 STIMFSRSTVAGG
+3558 AASDG
-3571 VKGDAVSETRIN
+3571 VV
-3583 RGLVELWAA
+3583 
-3592 NVMRDNPVISAAGK
+3592 
-3606 IVRVVSSESELPDAV
+3606 
-3621 KQEIDKDKSHNT
+3621 
-3633 IKGVL
+3633 
-3638 YGKQVYIVAD
+3638 
-3648 KHNDQGSIEQV
+3648 
-3659 LLHEL
+3659 
-3664 AGHYGLRKLFGDNIK
+3664 
-3679 AELADIRTRLGGKS
+3679 
-3693 GVLKLAKKF
+3693 
-3702 NVNLAHY
+3702 
-3709 ATDYDSRM
+3709 
-3717 KSGELTPEQVDDL
+3717 
-3730 LFDELLAHVSEMP
+3730 
-3743 RMAKPLERMW
+3743 
-3753 QKIRQYLHKLGFTAT
+3753 
-3768 AGYTSADLLDLIQ
+3768 
-3781 AIRNNLIENPDPD
+3781 
-3794 GTGPSPKRK
+3794 
-3803 SKPNESREDAAE
+3803 
-3815 ILFSR
+3815 LFSR
-3820 TAKAQG
+3820 TSTNAGRTGVKTGKIAGGITVKRSTIDAVTRTALGKLGLKDFTLRFETVDTEADLPDYVKTAIAKNDAQGEVYGLYDTKEHKVWLVAEKHNYTSEVEETIFHEVAGHVGLARLLKEGKAQPDMNTLALRLG
-3826 MSADE
+3826 GIKGIQRLAEKNGVDLAPYLNSAQTLTKADAEEILVQELVAHLAEQQKFATPIQRLLAKVRAMLRSLFGFIYSPEFNNNELLTLVFKAKEQLKAPPPKDKVTRPENNTLFFSRSRSQGVPADTASTSNQMSADE

-3846 ALYGAPV
+3846 ALYGVPV

-3906 AEEAAKIAED
+3906 AEEAAKMAED

-3922 ANPKEAD
+3922 ANQKEAD

-3945 SEAFQSREEDLK
+3945 SEAFQSREEELK

-4143 KANMHTPAKES
+4143 QANMHTPAKES

-4324 VLGSVLTGGEKEAMR
+4324 ILGSVLTGGEKEAMR

-4462 ALKGETP
+4462 ALNGETP
-4469 EVKSMARKQ
+4469 EVKSIARKQ

-4498 AITTAIDAAQEIVG
+4498 AITTAIEAAQEIVG

-4556 LWVRSINRDVDAS
+4556 LWVRSINRDVDGGA
-4569 TAYVEYMK
+4569 AYMEYMK
-4577 QALGPVLGGI
+4577 QALGPVIGGI

-4593 GLSDIS
+4593 GLADIS

-4615 KDVLKTARYINEG
+4615 KDVLKTSRYINEG

-4698 MKSVMVKIRKF
+4698 MKAMMVKIRKF

-4725 QQSIKT
+4725 QQSIKM
-4731 RQRNLSK
+4731 RLRNISK
-4738 MQNGIQVNPKLERL
+4738 TQNGIRLNPKLERL

>member
-104 LNSRLFEENENGN
+104 LNSRIFEENENGN

-421 PVLNPQGQYDELLHG
+421 PVLNPQGQYDELLQG

-644 SKNVAQLAAA
+644 SMNAAQLAAA

-784 EAARR
+784 DAARR

-819 ARTFAENEIT
+819 ARAFAENEIT
-829 QTIKRINALVDASPQ
+829 QTIKRINALVDAAPQ

-851 GQTSSLPVI
+851 GQTRSLPVI

-873 KFVGK
+873 QFVGK
-878 TAAMMNAAALKRE
+878 TAAMMNAAALKKE
-891 ANAPSTQV
+891 ASTQ
-899 QDENASTDKLSDED
+899 S
-913 EGYVGK
+913 VG
-919 LRQTFRTSTTGANAI
+919 
-934 NRGVFPNQK
+934 
-943 PYESLDDFITSVSA
+943 SLD
-957 SIFHGAHG
+957 
-965 REWRKHNDKVTPREL
+965 
-980 ELGKVGYARYLE
+980 
-992 EGGKPFEEAN
+992 
-1002 ADAVDTN
+1002 
-1009 TEPDIVQQAKELI
+1009 EPDIIRQAKAVIHEVI
-1022 REMVEKTGGSLKGIR
+1022 DNNGGAKPKLKGVR
-1037 NAYRTKGFTASDL
+1037 EAYRDKGFTA
-1050 QKALGGQDVSQFERE
+1050 KALQEALGDKSLADFERE
-1065 VKQALLASPE
+1065 QKERYSDKSKISLRAKQL
-1075 VSKSDELSS
+1075 V
-1084 NDKANRWQKPYSTQV
+1084 Y
-1099 KYDSVGRVVIT
+1099 
-1110 DSNYDFFQ
+1110 
-1118 LTIAKDDGYAIA
+1118 
-1130 YLEVFDN
+1130 
-1137 PDSIAGSGAVT
+1137 
-1148 RAYLEGLRDAK
+1148 
-1159 SRDIGWRSDTIM
+1159 
-1171 SDSTEKM
+1171 
-1178 YERLIRMGVP
+1178 
-1188 FRFDGWKYVIDAPE
+1188 
-1202 LTKVGIGNIIKSM
+1202 
-1215 GDYPNQKPTQNVKNK
+1215 
-1230 TSIENIQNELREEID
+1230 
-1245 NNRQLGADN
+1245 
-1254 APVFNNRYLQK
+1254 
-1265 MWGWEK
+1265 
-1271 NNRSF
+1271 
-1276 LSMQRVAQDRYL
+1276 
-1288 LENSIT
+1288 
-1294 EMMMGLPADSEITL
+1294 
-1308 SGDELN
+1308 
-1314 LIQRSISDALSS
+1314 
-1326 IRYVNDDYVRA
+1326 
-1337 FERLK
+1337 
-1342 SELENLSITVQTDQ
+1342 SELELKKN
-1356 KYGGLFDKAKMKI
+1356 KNGEAYH
-1369 KIGDIGNIEAERVS
+1369 GNETSNTARSDERPS
-1383 ISSFSSTTFSY
+1383 
-1394 NGGASNIGLSSS
+1394 
-1406 FRAVINDLVA
+1406 
-1416 SHRSGAEKSA
+1416 
-1426 TNGRKP
+1426 
-1432 LNSEVDFKRF
+1432 
-1442 ERVETAEGDLL
+1442 
-1453 EILGQITHGTSDDAL
+1453 
-1468 VTVGVNPDTLGS
+1468 
-1480 SKRRVSV
+1480 
-1487 GELRTLRQNN
+1487 RQF
-1497 SNPTQSD
+1497 
-1504 LQLNQAIKGDSTN
+1504 
-1517 DNRGTTESQSNERSA
+1517 
-1532 RQSEVQENEQRGTDA
+1532 EVQENDYRRVDT
-1547 NRSSVS
+1547 NRQSTGEKSVRQTVPTYEVWSSL
-1553 EEDAS
+1553 
-1558 AGRRANEPESA
+1558 P
-1569 LLDSG
+1569 DSG

-1722 EMRDQSRWFA
+1722 DMRDQSRWFA

-1755 GFQETPFKHGVF
+1755 GFQETPFKNGVF

-1802 SKLLHENGLLMMVVT
+1802 SKLLHESGLLMMVVT

-1904 AQGTMYRGDENE
+1904 AQGKMYRGDESE
-1916 STVNPVSQHANLE
+1916 STVNPVPQHANLE

-1984 DHPTNGAQVYEVT
+1984 DHPTKGAQVYEVT

-2082 PNKFRKLKAM
+2082 PNKFRKLKGI

-2151 GDTGIEAGLDNV
+2151 GDTGIEAGLDSV
-2163 SDSGEVTKSDLF
+2163 SESGEVTKSDLF

-2192 SDAVNYSMRERG
+2192 ADAVNYSMRERG

-2234 LMNPETQKYEF
+2234 LMNPETQRYEF

-2307 GYKATVNVNRHIG
+2307 GYKAKVTVNRHIG
-2320 AISVLGEAGGTLS
+2320 AISVMGEAGGSLS

-2555 TVINEKIDELRSA
+2555 TVINEKIDELRST

-2612 QIGFSFGD
+2612 QIGFTFGD

-2825 KTKEERIAYAK
+2825 KTKEERTAYAK

-2900 KYAIATVKSDLKSL
+2900 KYAVATVKSDLKNL

-3202 TLRKADIT
+3202 TLRQADIT
-3210 EFDAEAFT
+3210 EFDAQAFT

-3481 SVMPALDANGDY
+3481 SVMPALDANGNY

-3529 EAKARHEARQI
+3529 EAKARHEARQV

-4451 MTYYLWANLAK
+4451 MTYYLWANMIK

-4469 EVKSMARKQ
+4469 EVKAMARTQ

-4536 AALIWHGALPSI
+4536 AALIWHGTLPSI

-4593 GLSDIS
+4593 GLADIS

-4690 YRLKDGEA
+4690 YRLKDGEVMKA
-4698 MKSVMVKIRKF
+4698 MMVKIRKF

-4718 PITTEGL
+4718 PITTESL
-4725 QQSIKT
+4725 RLSLKVRARKRSIT
-4731 RQRNLSK
+4731 
-4738 MQNGIQVNPKLERL
+4738 QNGVQVNPKMNSL
-4752 VAEYDF
+4752 VMQYDYF
-4758 F
+4758 

>member
-76 GVGESFRDLMSSGS
+76 GMGEGFRDLMSSGS

-104 LNSRLFEENENGN
+104 LNSRIFEENENGN

-187 MAATGAGATGVGT
+187 MAATGTGATGVGT

-395 QAADEAQA
+395 QAAEDAQA
-403 MPNNGDAPAQTAA
+403 MPHNGDAPAQTAA

-421 PVLNPQGQYDELLHG
+421 PVLNPQGQYDELLQG

-447 AAIRSRFAQSRQALT
+447 AALRTRFAQSRQALT

-478 MARAVDPT
+478 MARAVDPI

-531 QIEHRQNQNRLDMA
+531 QIEHRQNQNRFDMA
-545 KREKPHQ
+545 KREKLHQ

-592 LERMVELEYARRYP
+592 LERMVKLEYARRYP

-690 ANQKGQAQASERQA
+690 ANQEGQAQASERQI

-721 ERPNSMKMREQGKK
+721 DRPNSMKMREQGKK
-735 PIRDFAGIAGKTSRM
+735 PIRDFAGIEGKTSRM

-789 RADYEANLPE
+789 RADYEANQPE

-873 KFVGK
+873 QFVGK
-878 TAAMMNAAALKRE
+878 TAAMMNAAALKKEASTQSVGSLDEPNIIRQAKAVIREVIDNNGGAKPKLKGVRE
-891 ANAPSTQV
+891 AYRDKGFTAKALQEALGDKSLADFERDQK
-899 QDENASTDKLSDED
+899 ESYTDKLS
-913 EGYVGK
+913 
-919 LRQTFRTSTTGANAI
+919 
-934 NRGVFPNQK
+934 
-943 PYESLDDFITSVSA
+943 
-957 SIFHGAHG
+957 
-965 REWRKHNDKVTPREL
+965 
-980 ELGKVGYARYLE
+980 
-992 EGGKPFEEAN
+992 
-1002 ADAVDTN
+1002 
-1009 TEPDIVQQAKELI
+1009 
-1022 REMVEKTGGSLKGIR
+1022 
-1037 NAYRTKGFTASDL
+1037 
-1050 QKALGGQDVSQFERE
+1050 
-1065 VKQALLASPE
+1065 
-1075 VSKSDELSS
+1075 
-1084 NDKANRWQKPYSTQV
+1084 
-1099 KYDSVGRVVIT
+1099 
-1110 DSNYDFFQ
+1110 
-1118 LTIAKDDGYAIA
+1118 
-1130 YLEVFDN
+1130 
-1137 PDSIAGSGAVT
+1137 
-1148 RAYLEGLRDAK
+1148 
-1159 SRDIGWRSDTIM
+1159 
-1171 SDSTEKM
+1171 
-1178 YERLIRMGVP
+1178 
-1188 FRFDGWKYVIDAPE
+1188 
-1202 LTKVGIGNIIKSM
+1202 
-1215 GDYPNQKPTQNVKNK
+1215 
-1230 TSIENIQNELREEID
+1230 
-1245 NNRQLGADN
+1245 
-1254 APVFNNRYLQK
+1254 
-1265 MWGWEK
+1265 
-1271 NNRSF
+1271 
-1276 LSMQRVAQDRYL
+1276 
-1288 LENSIT
+1288 
-1294 EMMMGLPADSEITL
+1294 
-1308 SGDELN
+1308 
-1314 LIQRSISDALSS
+1314 ALSEPS
-1326 IRYVNDDYVRA
+1326 IHSGQEVP
-1337 FERLK
+1337 LQSK
-1342 SELENLSITVQTDQ
+1342 
-1356 KYGGLFDKAKMKI
+1356 
-1369 KIGDIGNIEAERVS
+1369 GDIDHGNE
-1383 ISSFSSTTFSY
+1383 T
-1394 NGGASNIGLSSS
+1394 SN
-1406 FRAVINDLVA
+1406 
-1416 SHRSGAEKSA
+1416 
-1426 TNGRKP
+1426 
-1432 LNSEVDFKRF
+1432 
-1442 ERVETAEGDLL
+1442 TARLD
-1453 EILGQITHGTSDDAL
+1453 
-1468 VTVGVNPDTLGS
+1468 
-1480 SKRRVSV
+1480 
-1487 GELRTLRQNN
+1487 
-1497 SNPTQSD
+1497 
-1504 LQLNQAIKGDSTN
+1504 
-1517 DNRGTTESQSNERSA
+1517 ERSSP
-1532 RQSEVQENEQRGTDA
+1532 QSEVQENEQRGTDA

-1558 AGRRANEPESA
+1558 AGRRANESRRTLP
-1569 LLDSG
+1569 DST

-1651 SQQAAHQ
+1651 AQQAAHQ

-1722 EMRDQSRWFA
+1722 DMRDQSRWFA

-1767 SLAIGNPP
+1767 SLAIGNSP

-1783 NKNPDISGM
+1783 NKSPDISGM

-1878 DVDGEVN
+1878 AVDGEVN

-1916 STVNPVSQHANLE
+1916 STVNPVPQHANLE

-1984 DHPTNGAQVYEVT
+1984 DHPTKGAQVYEVT

-2062 QSKNQALS
+2062 QSKNQALN

-2092 LTIRNS
+2092 LTIRNG

-2128 QAFATKGKNSKPATL
+2128 KAFATKGKNSKPVTL

-2151 GDTGIEAGLDNV
+2151 GDTGIEAGLDSV

-2320 AISVLGEAGGTLS
+2320 AISVLGEAGGSLS

-2612 QIGFSFGD
+2612 QIGFTFGD

-2780 ENKATRFPIPNIKGG
+2780 EDKATRFPIPNIKGG

-2900 KYAIATVKSDLKSL
+2900 KYAVATVKSDLKSL

-3089 PEDFEVELIAYTTQG
+3089 PEGFEVELIAYTTQG

-3202 TLRKADIT
+3202 TLRQADIT

-3218 ELYRDAQADYLAADN
+3218 TLYRDAQADYLAADN

-3286 AAIEQSRRWQ
+3286 AAVEQSRRWQ

-3307 VMDVDYFTHEGTK
+3307 VMDVDFFTHEGTK

-3453 IRPETV
+3453 IRPEIV

-3481 SVMPALDANGDY
+3481 SVMPALEANGDY

-3558 STIMFSRSTVAGG
+3558 AASDG
-3571 VKGDAVSETRIN
+3571 VV
-3583 RGLVELWAA
+3583 
-3592 NVMRDNPVISAAGK
+3592 
-3606 IVRVVSSESELPDAV
+3606 
-3621 KQEIDKDKSHNT
+3621 
-3633 IKGVL
+3633 
-3638 YGKQVYIVAD
+3638 
-3648 KHNDQGSIEQV
+3648 
-3659 LLHEL
+3659 
-3664 AGHYGLRKLFGDNIK
+3664 
-3679 AELADIRTRLGGKS
+3679 
-3693 GVLKLAKKF
+3693 
-3702 NVNLAHY
+3702 
-3709 ATDYDSRM
+3709 
-3717 KSGELTPEQVDDL
+3717 
-3730 LFDELLAHVSEMP
+3730 
-3743 RMAKPLERMW
+3743 
-3753 QKIRQYLHKLGFTAT
+3753 
-3768 AGYTSADLLDLIQ
+3768 
-3781 AIRNNLIENPDPD
+3781 
-3794 GTGPSPKRK
+3794 
-3803 SKPNESREDAAE
+3803 
-3815 ILFSR
+3815 LFSR
-3820 TAKAQG
+3820 TSTNAGRTGVKTGKIAGGITVKRSTIDAVTRTALGKLGLKDFTLRFETVDTEADLSDYVKTAIAKNDAQGEVYGLYDTKEHKVWLVAEKHNYTSEVEETIFHEVAGHVGLARLLKEGKAQPDMNTLALRLG
-3826 MSADE
+3826 GIKGIQRLAEKNGVDLAPYLNSAQTLTKADAEEILVQELVAHLAEQQKFATPIQRLLAKVRAMLRSLFGFIYSPEFNNNELLTLVFKAKEQLKTPPPKDKVTRPENNALFFSRSRSQGVPADTASTSNQMSADE
-3831 ALAQKQNALVSKIKQ
+3831 ALEQKQNALVSKIKQ

-3865 YAMLTLRQMGEVST
+3865 YAMLTLRQMGEVSA
-3879 VIDKPLGKMIDA
+3879 VINKPLGKMIDA

-3906 AEEAAKIAED
+3906 AEEAAKMAED

-3945 SEAFQSREEDLK
+3945 SEAFQSREEELK

-3982 KTLQEE
+3982 KTVQEE

-4086 ENGERQ
+4086 ENGEHQ

-4143 KANMHTPAKES
+4143 QANMHTPAKES

-4292 RYGMAE
+4292 HYGMAE

-4324 VLGSVLTGGEKEAMR
+4324 ILGSVLTGGEKEAMR

-4512 DDDEPFDAETEL
+4512 DDDEPFDAEIEL

-4593 GLSDIS
+4593 GLADIS

-4608 RIPPKAI
+4608 RILPKAI

-4639 SDLTAFE
+4639 SELTVFE

-4718 PITTEGL
+4718 PITTESL
-4725 QQSIKT
+4725 RQSLKVRARKRSIT
-4731 RQRNLSK
+4731 
-4738 MQNGIQVNPKLERL
+4738 QNGVQVNPKMNSL
-4752 VAEYDF
+4752 VMQYDYF
-4758 F
+4758 

>member
-104 LNSRLFEENENGN
+104 LNSRIFEENENGN

-302 AKGAI
+302 AKGALA
-307 TEGGTEFIEGYGQ
+307 EGGTEFIEGYGQ
-320 TYARNQVTNEVTG
+320 TYARNQVINEVTG

-348 GAVIGGALGGPI
+348 GAVIGAALGGPI

-395 QAADEAQA
+395 QAAEDAQA
-403 MPNNGDAPAQTAA
+403 MPSSGDAPAQTAA

-421 PVLNPQGQYDELLHG
+421 PALNPQGQYDELLQG

-644 SKNVAQLAAA
+644 SKNAAQLAAA

-721 ERPNSMKMREQGKK
+721 DRPNSMKMREQGKK

-873 KFVGK
+873 QFVGK
-878 TAAMMNAAALKRE
+878 TAAMMNAAALKKE
-891 ANAPSTQV
+891 ASTQ
-899 QDENASTDKLSDED
+899 S
-913 EGYVGK
+913 VG
-919 LRQTFRTSTTGANAI
+919 
-934 NRGVFPNQK
+934 
-943 PYESLDDFITSVSA
+943 SLD
-957 SIFHGAHG
+957 
-965 REWRKHNDKVTPREL
+965 
-980 ELGKVGYARYLE
+980 
-992 EGGKPFEEAN
+992 
-1002 ADAVDTN
+1002 
-1009 TEPDIVQQAKELI
+1009 EPDIIQQAKAVI
-1022 REMVEKTGGSLKGIR
+1022 REVIDNNGGYKPKLKGVR
-1037 NAYRTKGFTASDL
+1037 EAYRDKGFTA
-1050 QKALGGQDVSQFERE
+1050 KALQEALGDKSLADFERE
-1065 VKQALLASPE
+1065 
-1075 VSKSDELSS
+1075 
-1084 NDKANRWQKPYSTQV
+1084 QKERYT
-1099 KYDSVGRVVIT
+1099 
-1110 DSNYDFFQ
+1110 
-1118 LTIAKDDGYAIA
+1118 
-1130 YLEVFDN
+1130 
-1137 PDSIAGSGAVT
+1137 
-1148 RAYLEGLRDAK
+1148 
-1159 SRDIGWRSDTIM
+1159 
-1171 SDSTEKM
+1171 
-1178 YERLIRMGVP
+1178 ERL
-1188 FRFDGWKYVIDAPE
+1188 
-1202 LTKVGIGNIIKSM
+1202 S
-1215 GDYPNQKPTQNVKNK
+1215 
-1230 TSIENIQNELREEID
+1230 
-1245 NNRQLGADN
+1245 
-1254 APVFNNRYLQK
+1254 
-1265 MWGWEK
+1265 
-1271 NNRSF
+1271 
-1276 LSMQRVAQDRYL
+1276 
-1288 LENSIT
+1288 
-1294 EMMMGLPADSEITL
+1294 
-1308 SGDELN
+1308 
-1314 LIQRSISDALSS
+1314 ALSEPS
-1326 IRYVNDDYVRA
+1326 IHSGQEVP
-1337 FERLK
+1337 LQSK
-1342 SELENLSITVQTDQ
+1342 
-1356 KYGGLFDKAKMKI
+1356 
-1369 KIGDIGNIEAERVS
+1369 GDIDHGNE
-1383 ISSFSSTTFSY
+1383 T
-1394 NGGASNIGLSSS
+1394 SN
-1406 FRAVINDLVA
+1406 
-1416 SHRSGAEKSA
+1416 
-1426 TNGRKP
+1426 
-1432 LNSEVDFKRF
+1432 
-1442 ERVETAEGDLL
+1442 TARLD
-1453 EILGQITHGTSDDAL
+1453 
-1468 VTVGVNPDTLGS
+1468 
-1480 SKRRVSV
+1480 
-1487 GELRTLRQNN
+1487 
-1497 SNPTQSD
+1497 
-1504 LQLNQAIKGDSTN
+1504 
-1517 DNRGTTESQSNERSA
+1517 ERSSP
-1532 RQSEVQENEQRGTDA
+1532 QSEVQENEQRGTDA

-1558 AGRRANEPESA
+1558 AGRRANESRRTLP
-1569 LLDSG
+1569 DST

-1636 WGGLASVFDNTNTSK
+1636 WGGLASVFDNTNSSK
-1651 SQQAAHQ
+1651 ALQAAHQ

-1722 EMRDQSRWFA
+1722 DMRDQSRWFA

-1755 GFQETPFKHGVF
+1755 GFQETPFKNGVF

-1869 ETAKNTVWT
+1869 ETANNTVWT

-1904 AQGTMYRGDENE
+1904 AQGKMYRGDESE
-1916 STVNPVSQHANLE
+1916 STVNPVPQHANLE

-2062 QSKNQALS
+2062 QSKNQALN

-2151 GDTGIEAGLDNV
+2151 GDTGIEAGLDSV

-2192 SDAVNYSMRERG
+2192 ADAVNYSMRERG

-2320 AISVLGEAGGTLS
+2320 AISVLGEAGGSLS

-2612 QIGFSFGD
+2612 QIGFTFGD

-2703 KELKMSFYDAF
+2703 KELKMSFYDSF

-2882 WQDDKGTQ
+2882 WQEDKGTQ

-2900 KYAIATVKSDLKSL
+2900 KYAIATVKSDLKNL

-3202 TLRKADIT
+3202 TLRQADIT
-3210 EFDAEAFT
+3210 EFDVQAFT

-3260 PKRPMIH
+3260 PKRTMIH

-3296 GEIKLGKQLGL
+3296 GEIKLGKQVGL

-3558 STIMFSRSTVAGG
+3558 AASDG
-3571 VKGDAVSETRIN
+3571 VV
-3583 RGLVELWAA
+3583 
-3592 NVMRDNPVISAAGK
+3592 
-3606 IVRVVSSESELPDAV
+3606 
-3621 KQEIDKDKSHNT
+3621 
-3633 IKGVL
+3633 
-3638 YGKQVYIVAD
+3638 
-3648 KHNDQGSIEQV
+3648 
-3659 LLHEL
+3659 
-3664 AGHYGLRKLFGDNIK
+3664 
-3679 AELADIRTRLGGKS
+3679 
-3693 GVLKLAKKF
+3693 
-3702 NVNLAHY
+3702 
-3709 ATDYDSRM
+3709 
-3717 KSGELTPEQVDDL
+3717 
-3730 LFDELLAHVSEMP
+3730 
-3743 RMAKPLERMW
+3743 
-3753 QKIRQYLHKLGFTAT
+3753 
-3768 AGYTSADLLDLIQ
+3768 
-3781 AIRNNLIENPDPD
+3781 
-3794 GTGPSPKRK
+3794 
-3803 SKPNESREDAAE
+3803 
-3815 ILFSR
+3815 LFSR
-3820 TAKAQG
+3820 TSTNAGRTGVKTGKIAGGITMKRSTIDAVTRTALGKLGLKDFMLRFETVDTEADLPDYVKTAIAKNDARGEVYGLYDTKEHKVWLVAEKHNYASEVEETIFHEVAGHVGLARLLKEGKAQPDMNTLALRLG
-3826 MSADE
+3826 GIKGIQRLAEKNGVDLAPYLNSAQTLTKADAEEILVQELVAHLAEQQKFATPIQRLLAKVRGMLRSLFGFIYSPEFNNNELLTLVFKAKEQLKAPPPKDKVTRPENNTLFFSRSRSQGVPADTASTSNQMSADE
-3831 ALAQKQNALVSKIKQ
+3831 ALAQKQNAWVSKIKQ

-3865 YAMLTLRQMGEVST
+3865 YAMLTLRQMGEVSS

-3891 YQDEINSMVVTQNML
+3891 YQDEINSMVVTQNLL
-3906 AEEAAKIAED
+3906 AEEAAKMAED

-3945 SEAFQSREEDLK
+3945 SEAFQSREEELK

-4324 VLGSVLTGGEKEAMR
+4324 ILGSVLTGGEKEAMR

-4498 AITTAIDAAQEIVG
+4498 AITTAIEAAQEIVG
-4512 DDDEPFDAETEL
+4512 DDDELFDAETEL

-4639 SDLTAFE
+4639 IDLTAFE

-4725 QQSIKT
+4725 QQSIKM
-4731 RQRNLSK
+4731 RLRNISK
-4738 MQNGIQVNPKLERL
+4738 TQNGIRLNPKLERL
-4752 VAEYDF
+4752 LAEYDF

>member
-1 MQDKKLLGDELSPKS
+1 MQDKKLLGEELSPKS
-16 TINASTD
+16 TINATTD

-76 GVGESFRDLMSSGS
+76 GVGEGFRDLMSSGS
-90 DYLQE
+90 DYLQK

-104 LNSRLFEENENGN
+104 LNSRIFEENENGN

-146 GGGFAG
+146 GGGFVG

-302 AKGAI
+302 AKGALA
-307 TEGGTEFIEGYGQ
+307 EGGTEFIEGYGQ
-320 TYARNQVTNEVTG
+320 TYARNQVINEVTG
-333 QEIDPTTGALVDGLE
+333 QEIDPTTSALVDGLE

-360 GAVGGYRAKGQPTEN
+360 GAVGGYRAKGQLTEN

-416 MNADE
+416 MNTVD
-421 PVLNPQGQYDELLHG
+421 PTLNPQGQYDELLQG

-472 YQETIE
+472 YQETID

-499 ADQNPELTAQ
+499 ADQNPELAAQ
-509 LEREYESLAQKGRDL
+509 LELEYESLAQKGRDL

-606 QPEKEKAT
+606 QPEKAKVT
-614 GDQDDGLAQFKSAR
+614 GDQDDGLARFKSAR

-644 SKNVAQLAAA
+644 SKNAAQLAAA

-685 FMRDL
+685 FMHDL

-829 QTIKRINALVDASPQ
+829 QTIKRINALVDASSQ

-873 KFVGK
+873 QFVGK
-878 TAAMMNAAALKRE
+878 TAAMMNAAALKKE
-891 ANAPSTQV
+891 ASTQ
-899 QDENASTDKLSDED
+899 S
-913 EGYVGK
+913 VG
-919 LRQTFRTSTTGANAI
+919 
-934 NRGVFPNQK
+934 
-943 PYESLDDFITSVSA
+943 SLD
-957 SIFHGAHG
+957 
-965 REWRKHNDKVTPREL
+965 
-980 ELGKVGYARYLE
+980 
-992 EGGKPFEEAN
+992 
-1002 ADAVDTN
+1002 
-1009 TEPDIVQQAKELI
+1009 EPDIIRQAKAVI
-1022 REMVEKTGGSLKGIR
+1022 REVIDNNGGAKPKLKGVR
-1037 NAYRTKGFTASDL
+1037 EAYRDKGFTA
-1050 QKALGGQDVSQFERE
+1050 KALQEALGDKSLADFERE
-1065 VKQALLASPE
+1065 QKERYSDKSKISLRAKQL
-1075 VSKSDELSS
+1075 V
-1084 NDKANRWQKPYSTQV
+1084 Y
-1099 KYDSVGRVVIT
+1099 
-1110 DSNYDFFQ
+1110 
-1118 LTIAKDDGYAIA
+1118 
-1130 YLEVFDN
+1130 
-1137 PDSIAGSGAVT
+1137 
-1148 RAYLEGLRDAK
+1148 
-1159 SRDIGWRSDTIM
+1159 
-1171 SDSTEKM
+1171 
-1178 YERLIRMGVP
+1178 
-1188 FRFDGWKYVIDAPE
+1188 
-1202 LTKVGIGNIIKSM
+1202 
-1215 GDYPNQKPTQNVKNK
+1215 
-1230 TSIENIQNELREEID
+1230 
-1245 NNRQLGADN
+1245 
-1254 APVFNNRYLQK
+1254 
-1265 MWGWEK
+1265 
-1271 NNRSF
+1271 
-1276 LSMQRVAQDRYL
+1276 
-1288 LENSIT
+1288 
-1294 EMMMGLPADSEITL
+1294 
-1308 SGDELN
+1308 
-1314 LIQRSISDALSS
+1314 
-1326 IRYVNDDYVRA
+1326 
-1337 FERLK
+1337 
-1342 SELENLSITVQTDQ
+1342 SELELKKN
-1356 KYGGLFDKAKMKI
+1356 KNG
-1369 KIGDIGNIEAERVS
+1369 EA
-1383 ISSFSSTTFSY
+1383 Y
-1394 NGGASNIGLSSS
+1394 NGNETSNT
-1406 FRAVINDLVA
+1406 A
-1416 SHRSGAEKSA
+1416 RSY
-1426 TNGRKP
+1426 
-1432 LNSEVDFKRF
+1432 
-1442 ERVETAEGDLL
+1442 ERP
-1453 EILGQITHGTSDDAL
+1453 S
-1468 VTVGVNPDTLGS
+1468 
-1480 SKRRVSV
+1480 
-1487 GELRTLRQNN
+1487 RQF
-1497 SNPTQSD
+1497 
-1504 LQLNQAIKGDSTN
+1504 
-1517 DNRGTTESQSNERSA
+1517 
-1532 RQSEVQENEQRGTDA
+1532 EVQENDYRRVDT
-1547 NRSSVS
+1547 NRQSTGEKSVRQTVPTYEVWSS
-1553 EEDAS
+1553 
-1558 AGRRANEPESA
+1558 

-1651 SQQAAHQ
+1651 AQQAAHQ

-1722 EMRDQSRWFA
+1722 DMRDQSRWFA

-1904 AQGTMYRGDENE
+1904 AQGKMYRGDESE
-1916 STVNPVSQHANLE
+1916 STVNPVPQHANLE

-2151 GDTGIEAGLDNV
+2151 GDTGIEAGLDSV

-2192 SDAVNYSMRERG
+2192 ADAVNYSMRERG

-2307 GYKATVNVNRHIG
+2307 GYKAKVTVNRHIG
-2320 AISVLGEAGGTLS
+2320 AISVLGEAGGSLS

-2612 QIGFSFGD
+2612 QIGFTFGD

-2825 KTKEERIAYAK
+2825 KNKEERIAYAK

-3124 RNGELDQFVENSNS
+3124 RNGELDEFVENSNS

-3210 EFDAEAFT
+3210 EFDAQAFT

-3429 ETPNK
+3429 ETANK

-3768 AGYTSADLLDLIQ
+3768 AGYSSADLLDLIQ

-3922 ANPKEAD
+3922 ANQKEAD

-4244 EWVRNPSRAG
+4244 EWVRNPARSG

-4324 VLGSVLTGGEKEAMR
+4324 ILGSVLTGGEKEAMR

-4498 AITTAIDAAQEIVG
+4498 AITTAIEAAQEIVG

-4536 AALIWHGALPSI
+4536 AALIWYGALPSI

-4577 QALGPVLGGI
+4577 QALGPILGGI

-4639 SDLTAFE
+4639 IDLTAFE

-4678 RRQSL
+4678 HRQSL

-4718 PITTEGL
+4718 PITTEIL
-4725 QQSIKT
+4725 RQSLKVRARKRSIT
-4731 RQRNLSK
+4731 
-4738 MQNGIQVNPKLERL
+4738 QNGVQVNPKMNSL
-4752 VAEYDF
+4752 VMQYDYF
-4758 F
+4758 

>member
-1 MQDKKLLGDELSPKS
+1 MQDKKLLGYELSPKS
-16 TINASTD
+16 TINATTD

-104 LNSRLFEENENGN
+104 LNSRIFEENENGN

-152 AGAKVALRSTITKSM
+152 AGAKVALRTTITKSM

-187 MAATGAGATGVGT
+187 IASTGAGATGVGI

-219 WLADNSEY
+219 WLADNSQY
-227 FQQSLLRLADDPQYQ
+227 FQQALLRLSDDPKNQ

-264 MSTDPTAVAASVAGA
+264 MSTDSTAVTASIAGA
-279 MGDKYLFGALL
+279 MGDKYLFDALL
-290 GKMGKKGMVAGA
+290 GKMAKKGLVAGA

-348 GAVIGGALGGPI
+348 GAVIGGALGCPL

-375 TPAQTN
+375 QPAQTN

-395 QAADEAQA
+395 QAAEDAQA

-416 MNADE
+416 MNAVD
-421 PVLNPQGQYDELLHG
+421 PTLNPQGQYDELLQG
-436 AQQRQADNGRD
+436 AQLRQADNGRD

-472 YQETIE
+472 YQETID

-614 GDQDDGLAQFKSAR
+614 GDQDDGLVQFKSAR
-628 FDRDTALAA
+628 FDRDTAQAA

-644 SKNVAQLAAA
+644 SKNAAKLAAA

-690 ANQKGQAQASERQA
+690 ANQKGQALASERQA

-755 KRLSRAKGFDTDAV
+755 KRLGRAKGFDTDAV

-873 KFVGK
+873 QFVGK
-878 TAAMMNAAALKRE
+878 TAAMMNAAALKKEASTQSVGSLDEPDIIRQAKAVIREVIDNNGGAKPKLKGVRE
-891 ANAPSTQV
+891 AYRDKGFTAKALQEALGDKSLADFEREQK
-899 QDENASTDKLSDED
+899 ESYTDKLS
-913 EGYVGK
+913 
-919 LRQTFRTSTTGANAI
+919 
-934 NRGVFPNQK
+934 
-943 PYESLDDFITSVSA
+943 
-957 SIFHGAHG
+957 
-965 REWRKHNDKVTPREL
+965 
-980 ELGKVGYARYLE
+980 
-992 EGGKPFEEAN
+992 
-1002 ADAVDTN
+1002 
-1009 TEPDIVQQAKELI
+1009 
-1022 REMVEKTGGSLKGIR
+1022 
-1037 NAYRTKGFTASDL
+1037 
-1050 QKALGGQDVSQFERE
+1050 
-1065 VKQALLASPE
+1065 
-1075 VSKSDELSS
+1075 
-1084 NDKANRWQKPYSTQV
+1084 
-1099 KYDSVGRVVIT
+1099 
-1110 DSNYDFFQ
+1110 
-1118 LTIAKDDGYAIA
+1118 
-1130 YLEVFDN
+1130 
-1137 PDSIAGSGAVT
+1137 
-1148 RAYLEGLRDAK
+1148 
-1159 SRDIGWRSDTIM
+1159 
-1171 SDSTEKM
+1171 
-1178 YERLIRMGVP
+1178 
-1188 FRFDGWKYVIDAPE
+1188 
-1202 LTKVGIGNIIKSM
+1202 
-1215 GDYPNQKPTQNVKNK
+1215 
-1230 TSIENIQNELREEID
+1230 
-1245 NNRQLGADN
+1245 
-1254 APVFNNRYLQK
+1254 
-1265 MWGWEK
+1265 
-1271 NNRSF
+1271 
-1276 LSMQRVAQDRYL
+1276 
-1288 LENSIT
+1288 
-1294 EMMMGLPADSEITL
+1294 
-1308 SGDELN
+1308 
-1314 LIQRSISDALSS
+1314 ALSEPS
-1326 IRYVNDDYVRA
+1326 IHSGQEVP
-1337 FERLK
+1337 LQSK
-1342 SELENLSITVQTDQ
+1342 
-1356 KYGGLFDKAKMKI
+1356 
-1369 KIGDIGNIEAERVS
+1369 GDIDHGNE
-1383 ISSFSSTTFSY
+1383 T
-1394 NGGASNIGLSSS
+1394 SN
-1406 FRAVINDLVA
+1406 
-1416 SHRSGAEKSA
+1416 
-1426 TNGRKP
+1426 
-1432 LNSEVDFKRF
+1432 
-1442 ERVETAEGDLL
+1442 TARLD
-1453 EILGQITHGTSDDAL
+1453 
-1468 VTVGVNPDTLGS
+1468 
-1480 SKRRVSV
+1480 
-1487 GELRTLRQNN
+1487 
-1497 SNPTQSD
+1497 
-1504 LQLNQAIKGDSTN
+1504 
-1517 DNRGTTESQSNERSA
+1517 ERSSP
-1532 RQSEVQENEQRGTDA
+1532 QSEVQENEQRGTDA

-1558 AGRRANEPESA
+1558 AGRRANESRRTLP
-1569 LLDSG
+1569 DST
-1574 ERSVSRDAIER
+1574 ERGVSRDAIER

-1651 SQQAAHQ
+1651 AQQAAHQ

-1722 EMRDQSRWFA
+1722 DMRDQSRWFA

-1869 ETAKNTVWT
+1869 ETANNTVWT

-2062 QSKNQALS
+2062 QSKNQALN

-2128 QAFATKGKNSKPATL
+2128 KAFATKGKNSKPATL
-2143 TESLNLLD
+2143 TESLSLLD
-2151 GDTGIEAGLDNV
+2151 GDSGIEAGLDSV

-2186 ESASNV
+2186 ESANNV

-2216 LGHDEVLAKL
+2216 LGNDEVLAKL

-2267 TNVKLLEAVL
+2267 TNVKLLEAVI

-2307 GYKATVNVNRHIG
+2307 GYKAKVNVNRHIG

-2340 HDRATLADLLNSAAN
+2340 HARATLADLLNSAAN

-2612 QIGFSFGD
+2612 QIGFTFGD

-2825 KTKEERIAYAK
+2825 KNKEERIAYAK

-2983 DTGFSVYDDL
+2983 DTGFSVYDDM

-3052 ALHHMDAP
+3052 ALHHIDAP

-3202 TLRKADIT
+3202 TLRQADIT
-3210 EFDAEAFT
+3210 EFDAQAFT

-3514 PQPTQTPKAEYAFLA
+3514 LQPTQTPKAEYAFLA

-3558 STIMFSRSTVAGG
+3558 AASDG
-3571 VKGDAVSETRIN
+3571 VV
-3583 RGLVELWAA
+3583 
-3592 NVMRDNPVISAAGK
+3592 
-3606 IVRVVSSESELPDAV
+3606 
-3621 KQEIDKDKSHNT
+3621 
-3633 IKGVL
+3633 
-3638 YGKQVYIVAD
+3638 
-3648 KHNDQGSIEQV
+3648 
-3659 LLHEL
+3659 
-3664 AGHYGLRKLFGDNIK
+3664 
-3679 AELADIRTRLGGKS
+3679 
-3693 GVLKLAKKF
+3693 
-3702 NVNLAHY
+3702 
-3709 ATDYDSRM
+3709 
-3717 KSGELTPEQVDDL
+3717 
-3730 LFDELLAHVSEMP
+3730 
-3743 RMAKPLERMW
+3743 
-3753 QKIRQYLHKLGFTAT
+3753 
-3768 AGYTSADLLDLIQ
+3768 
-3781 AIRNNLIENPDPD
+3781 
-3794 GTGPSPKRK
+3794 
-3803 SKPNESREDAAE
+3803 
-3815 ILFSR
+3815 LFSR
-3820 TAKAQG
+3820 TSTNAGRTGVKTGKIAGGITVKRSTIEAVTRTALGKLGLKDFTLRFETVDTEADLPDYVKTAIAKNDAQGEVFGLYDTKEHKVWLVAEKHNYASEVEETIFHEVAGHVGLARLLKEGKAQPDINTLALRLG
-3826 MSADE
+3826 GIKGIQRFAEQNGVDLTPYLNSAQTLTKADAEEVLVHELVAHLAEQQKFATPIQRLLAKVRGMLRSLFGFIYSPEFNNNELLTLVFKAKEQLKTPPPKDKVTRPENDALFFSRSRAQGTPADTANTSNQMSADE

-3846 ALYGAPV
+3846 ALYGVPV

-3865 YAMLTLRQMGEVST
+3865 YAMLTLRQMGEVSA

-3906 AEEAAKIAED
+3906 AEEAAKIADD

-3945 SEAFQSREEDLK
+3945 SEAFQSREEELK

-4451 MTYYLWANLAK
+4451 MTYYLWANLTK

-4478 LLGTLASTFFIGGA
+4478 LLGTLASTFFIGGT

-4498 AITTAIDAAQEIVG
+4498 AITTAIEAAQEIVG

-4593 GLSDIS
+4593 GLADIS

-4698 MKSVMVKIRKF
+4698 MKAMMVKIRKF

-4718 PITTEGL
+4718 PITSEIL
-4725 QQSIKT
+4725 RQSLKVRARKRSIT
-4731 RQRNLSK
+4731 
-4738 MQNGIQVNPKLERL
+4738 QNGVQVNPKMNSL
-4752 VAEYDF
+4752 VMQYDYF
-4758 F
+4758 

>member
-1 MQDKKLLGDELSPKS
+1 MQDKKLLGDELSLKS
-16 TINASTD
+16 TINATTD

-90 DYLQE
+90 DSLQE

-104 LNSRLFEENENGN
+104 LNSRIFEENENGN

-187 MAATGAGATGVGT
+187 MAATSAGATGVGT

-290 GKMGKKGMVAGA
+290 GKMGKKGVVAGA
-302 AKGAI
+302 AKGAL

-320 TYARNQVTNEVTG
+320 TYARNQVINEVTG

-348 GAVIGGALGGPI
+348 GAVIGGALGGPL

-381 PQNVSDTQEQEIAE
+381 SQNVSDTQEQEIAE

-403 MPNNGDAPAQTAA
+403 MPNSGDAPAQTAA
-416 MNADE
+416 MNAVD
-421 PVLNPQGQYDELLHG
+421 PTLNPQGQYEELLQG

-472 YQETIE
+472 YQDTID

-499 ADQNPELTAQ
+499 AYQNPELTAQ
-509 LEREYESLAQKGRDL
+509 LEREYESLAQKGRAL

-644 SKNVAQLAAA
+644 SKNAAQLAAA

-690 ANQKGQAQASERQA
+690 ANQKGQAQASERQI
-704 DLDARRER
+704 DLDSRRAR

-873 KFVGK
+873 QFVGK
-878 TAAMMNAAALKRE
+878 TAAMMNAAALKKE
-891 ANAPSTQV
+891 ASTQ
-899 QDENASTDKLSDED
+899 S
-913 EGYVGK
+913 VG
-919 LRQTFRTSTTGANAI
+919 
-934 NRGVFPNQK
+934 
-943 PYESLDDFITSVSA
+943 SLD
-957 SIFHGAHG
+957 
-965 REWRKHNDKVTPREL
+965 
-980 ELGKVGYARYLE
+980 
-992 EGGKPFEEAN
+992 
-1002 ADAVDTN
+1002 
-1009 TEPDIVQQAKELI
+1009 EPDIIRQAKAVI
-1022 REMVEKTGGSLKGIR
+1022 REVIDNNGGAKPKLKGVR
-1037 NAYRTKGFTASDL
+1037 EAYRDKGFTA
-1050 QKALGGQDVSQFERE
+1050 KALQEALGDKSLADFERE
-1065 VKQALLASPE
+1065 
-1075 VSKSDELSS
+1075 
-1084 NDKANRWQKPYSTQV
+1084 QKESYT
-1099 KYDSVGRVVIT
+1099 
-1110 DSNYDFFQ
+1110 
-1118 LTIAKDDGYAIA
+1118 
-1130 YLEVFDN
+1130 
-1137 PDSIAGSGAVT
+1137 
-1148 RAYLEGLRDAK
+1148 
-1159 SRDIGWRSDTIM
+1159 
-1171 SDSTEKM
+1171 
-1178 YERLIRMGVP
+1178 ERL
-1188 FRFDGWKYVIDAPE
+1188 
-1202 LTKVGIGNIIKSM
+1202 S
-1215 GDYPNQKPTQNVKNK
+1215 
-1230 TSIENIQNELREEID
+1230 
-1245 NNRQLGADN
+1245 
-1254 APVFNNRYLQK
+1254 
-1265 MWGWEK
+1265 
-1271 NNRSF
+1271 
-1276 LSMQRVAQDRYL
+1276 
-1288 LENSIT
+1288 
-1294 EMMMGLPADSEITL
+1294 
-1308 SGDELN
+1308 
-1314 LIQRSISDALSS
+1314 ALSEPS
-1326 IRYVNDDYVRA
+1326 IHSGQEVP
-1337 FERLK
+1337 LQSK
-1342 SELENLSITVQTDQ
+1342 
-1356 KYGGLFDKAKMKI
+1356 
-1369 KIGDIGNIEAERVS
+1369 GDIDHGNE
-1383 ISSFSSTTFSY
+1383 T
-1394 NGGASNIGLSSS
+1394 SN
-1406 FRAVINDLVA
+1406 
-1416 SHRSGAEKSA
+1416 
-1426 TNGRKP
+1426 
-1432 LNSEVDFKRF
+1432 
-1442 ERVETAEGDLL
+1442 TARLD
-1453 EILGQITHGTSDDAL
+1453 
-1468 VTVGVNPDTLGS
+1468 
-1480 SKRRVSV
+1480 
-1487 GELRTLRQNN
+1487 
-1497 SNPTQSD
+1497 
-1504 LQLNQAIKGDSTN
+1504 
-1517 DNRGTTESQSNERSA
+1517 ERSSP
-1532 RQSEVQENEQRGTDA
+1532 QSEVQENEQRGTDA

-1558 AGRRANEPESA
+1558 AGGRANESRRTLP
-1569 LLDSG
+1569 DST

-1585 LALDEVD
+1585 LALDEVE

-1722 EMRDQSRWFA
+1722 DMRDQSRWFA

-1885 GFRVNQWFAQNPQY
+1885 GFRVNQWFAQKPQY

-1904 AQGTMYRGDENE
+1904 AQGTMYRGDESE

-2062 QSKNQALS
+2062 QSKNQALN

-2082 PNKFRKLKAM
+2082 PNKFRKLKSM

-2151 GDTGIEAGLDNV
+2151 GDTGIEAGLDSV

-2192 SDAVNYSMRERG
+2192 ADAVNYSMRERG

-2267 TNVKLLEAVL
+2267 TNVKLLEAVI

-2320 AISVLGEAGGTLS
+2320 SISVLGEAGGTLS

-2612 QIGFSFGD
+2612 QIGFTFGD

-2993 KASLMEKGIPDDE
+2993 KASLMEKGIPEDE

-3078 EFYQRAANAGK
+3078 EFYQRATNAGK

-3202 TLRKADIT
+3202 TLRQADIT

-3218 ELYRDAQADYLAADN
+3218 TLYRDAQADYLAADN

-3286 AAIEQSRRWQ
+3286 AAVEQSRRWQ

-3453 IRPETV
+3453 IRPEMV

-3558 STIMFSRSTVAGG
+3558 AASDG
-3571 VKGDAVSETRIN
+3571 VV
-3583 RGLVELWAA
+3583 
-3592 NVMRDNPVISAAGK
+3592 
-3606 IVRVVSSESELPDAV
+3606 
-3621 KQEIDKDKSHNT
+3621 
-3633 IKGVL
+3633 
-3638 YGKQVYIVAD
+3638 
-3648 KHNDQGSIEQV
+3648 
-3659 LLHEL
+3659 
-3664 AGHYGLRKLFGDNIK
+3664 
-3679 AELADIRTRLGGKS
+3679 
-3693 GVLKLAKKF
+3693 
-3702 NVNLAHY
+3702 
-3709 ATDYDSRM
+3709 
-3717 KSGELTPEQVDDL
+3717 
-3730 LFDELLAHVSEMP
+3730 
-3743 RMAKPLERMW
+3743 
-3753 QKIRQYLHKLGFTAT
+3753 
-3768 AGYTSADLLDLIQ
+3768 
-3781 AIRNNLIENPDPD
+3781 
-3794 GTGPSPKRK
+3794 
-3803 SKPNESREDAAE
+3803 
-3815 ILFSR
+3815 LFSR
-3820 TAKAQG
+3820 TSTNAGRTGVKTGKIAGGTTVKRSTIDAVTRTALGKLGLKDFALRFETVDTEADLPDYVKTAIAKNDAQGEVFGLYDTKEHKVWLVAEKHNYASEVEETIFHEVAGHVGLARLLKEGKAQPDMNTLALRLG
-3826 MSADE
+3826 GLKGIQRLAEKNGVDLAPYLNSAQTLTKANAEEILVQELVAHLAEQQKFATPIQRLLAKVRAMLRSLFGFIYSPEFNNNELLTLVFKAKEQLKAPPPKDKVTRPENNTLFFSRSRSQGVPADTASRSNQMSADE
-3831 ALAQKQNALVSKIKQ
+3831 ALAQKQNALVSTIKQ

-3865 YAMLTLRQMGEVST
+3865 YAMLTLRQMGEVSA
-3879 VIDKPLGKMIDA
+3879 VINKPLGKMIDA
-3891 YQDEINSMVVTQNML
+3891 YQDEINSMVATQNML
-3906 AEEAAKIAED
+3906 AEEAAKIADD

-3945 SEAFQSREEDLK
+3945 SEAFQSREEELK

-4001 HVELRPKFARL
+4001 HVELRPKFALL

-4073 LSRHGDYWIDFAD
+4073 LSRHGDYWVDFAD

-4143 KANMHTPAKES
+4143 QANMHTPAKES

-4324 VLGSVLTGGEKEAMR
+4324 ILGSVLTGGEKEAMR

-4498 AITTAIDAAQEIVG
+4498 AITTAIEAAQEIVG

-4577 QALGPVLGGI
+4577 QALGPVIGGI

-4593 GLSDIS
+4593 GLADIS

-4628 GVTTKNGDEIV
+4628 GVNMKNGDEIV

-4698 MKSVMVKIRKF
+4698 MKAMMVKIRKF

-4725 QQSIKT
+4725 QQSIKM
-4731 RQRNLSK
+4731 RLRNISK
-4738 MQNGIQVNPKLERL
+4738 TQNGIRLNPKLERL

>member
-16 TINASTD
+16 TINATTD

-146 GGGFAG
+146 GGGFSG

-290 GKMGKKGMVAGA
+290 GKMGKKGVVAGA

-348 GAVIGGALGGPI
+348 GAVIGGALGGPL

-395 QAADEAQA
+395 QAAEDAQA

-416 MNADE
+416 MNAVD
-421 PVLNPQGQYDELLHG
+421 PTLNPQGQYDELLQG
-436 AQQRQADNGRD
+436 AQLRQADNGRD

-462 ERGVLPERNA
+462 ELGVLPERNA
-472 YQETIE
+472 YQETID

-614 GDQDDGLAQFKSAR
+614 GDQDDGLVQFKSVR
-628 FDRDTALAA
+628 FDRDTGQAA

-644 SKNVAQLAAA
+644 SKNAAKLAAA

-690 ANQKGQAQASERQA
+690 ANQKGQALASERQA

-750 SKRLR
+750 SKRLH
-755 KRLSRAKGFDTDAV
+755 KRLGRAKGFDTDAV

-878 TAAMMNAAALKRE
+878 TAAMMNAAALKKEASTQSVGSLDEPNIIRQAKAVIREVIDNNGGAKPKLRGVRE
-891 ANAPSTQV
+891 AYRDKGFTAKALQEALGDKSLADFEREQK
-899 QDENASTDKLSDED
+899 ESYTDKLS
-913 EGYVGK
+913 
-919 LRQTFRTSTTGANAI
+919 
-934 NRGVFPNQK
+934 
-943 PYESLDDFITSVSA
+943 
-957 SIFHGAHG
+957 
-965 REWRKHNDKVTPREL
+965 
-980 ELGKVGYARYLE
+980 
-992 EGGKPFEEAN
+992 
-1002 ADAVDTN
+1002 
-1009 TEPDIVQQAKELI
+1009 
-1022 REMVEKTGGSLKGIR
+1022 
-1037 NAYRTKGFTASDL
+1037 
-1050 QKALGGQDVSQFERE
+1050 
-1065 VKQALLASPE
+1065 
-1075 VSKSDELSS
+1075 
-1084 NDKANRWQKPYSTQV
+1084 
-1099 KYDSVGRVVIT
+1099 
-1110 DSNYDFFQ
+1110 
-1118 LTIAKDDGYAIA
+1118 
-1130 YLEVFDN
+1130 
-1137 PDSIAGSGAVT
+1137 
-1148 RAYLEGLRDAK
+1148 
-1159 SRDIGWRSDTIM
+1159 
-1171 SDSTEKM
+1171 
-1178 YERLIRMGVP
+1178 
-1188 FRFDGWKYVIDAPE
+1188 
-1202 LTKVGIGNIIKSM
+1202 
-1215 GDYPNQKPTQNVKNK
+1215 
-1230 TSIENIQNELREEID
+1230 
-1245 NNRQLGADN
+1245 
-1254 APVFNNRYLQK
+1254 
-1265 MWGWEK
+1265 
-1271 NNRSF
+1271 
-1276 LSMQRVAQDRYL
+1276 
-1288 LENSIT
+1288 
-1294 EMMMGLPADSEITL
+1294 
-1308 SGDELN
+1308 
-1314 LIQRSISDALSS
+1314 ALSEPS
-1326 IRYVNDDYVRA
+1326 IHSGQEVP
-1337 FERLK
+1337 LQSK
-1342 SELENLSITVQTDQ
+1342 
-1356 KYGGLFDKAKMKI
+1356 
-1369 KIGDIGNIEAERVS
+1369 GDIDHGNE
-1383 ISSFSSTTFSY
+1383 T
-1394 NGGASNIGLSSS
+1394 SN
-1406 FRAVINDLVA
+1406 
-1416 SHRSGAEKSA
+1416 
-1426 TNGRKP
+1426 
-1432 LNSEVDFKRF
+1432 
-1442 ERVETAEGDLL
+1442 TARLD
-1453 EILGQITHGTSDDAL
+1453 
-1468 VTVGVNPDTLGS
+1468 
-1480 SKRRVSV
+1480 
-1487 GELRTLRQNN
+1487 
-1497 SNPTQSD
+1497 
-1504 LQLNQAIKGDSTN
+1504 
-1517 DNRGTTESQSNERSA
+1517 ERSSP
-1532 RQSEVQENEQRGTDA
+1532 QSEVQENEQRGTDA

-1558 AGRRANEPESA
+1558 AGRRANESRRTLP
-1569 LLDSG
+1569 DST

-1613 KDLTQSGMPATLEQK
+1613 KNLTQSGMPATLEQK

-1651 SQQAAHQ
+1651 AQQAAHQ

-1676 RNAFYTSEAV
+1676 RNAFYTSEVV

-1722 EMRDQSRWFA
+1722 DMRDQSRWFA

-1904 AQGTMYRGDENE
+1904 AQGKMYRGDESE
-1916 STVNPVSQHANLE
+1916 STVNPVPQHANLE

-2062 QSKNQALS
+2062 QSKNQALN

-2128 QAFATKGKNSKPATL
+2128 QAFATKGKNSKPTTL

-2151 GDTGIEAGLDNV
+2151 GDTGIEAGLDSV

-2175 SKRLLFPYKRP
+2175 SKRLLFPYKHP

-2192 SDAVNYSMRERG
+2192 ADAVNYSMRERG

-2216 LGHDEVLAKL
+2216 LGYDEVLAKL

-2267 TNVKLLEAVL
+2267 TNVKLLEAVI

-2320 AISVLGEAGGTLS
+2320 SISVLGEAGGTLS

-2612 QIGFSFGD
+2612 QIGFTFGD

-2993 KASLMEKGIPDDE
+2993 KASLMEKGIPEDE

-3078 EFYQRAANAGK
+3078 EFYQRATNAGK

-3202 TLRKADIT
+3202 TLRQADIT

-3218 ELYRDAQADYLAADN
+3218 TLYRDAQADYLAADN

-3286 AAIEQSRRWQ
+3286 AAVEQSRRWQ

-3453 IRPETV
+3453 IRPEMV

-3558 STIMFSRSTVAGG
+3558 AASDG
-3571 VKGDAVSETRIN
+3571 VV
-3583 RGLVELWAA
+3583 
-3592 NVMRDNPVISAAGK
+3592 
-3606 IVRVVSSESELPDAV
+3606 
-3621 KQEIDKDKSHNT
+3621 
-3633 IKGVL
+3633 
-3638 YGKQVYIVAD
+3638 
-3648 KHNDQGSIEQV
+3648 
-3659 LLHEL
+3659 
-3664 AGHYGLRKLFGDNIK
+3664 
-3679 AELADIRTRLGGKS
+3679 
-3693 GVLKLAKKF
+3693 
-3702 NVNLAHY
+3702 
-3709 ATDYDSRM
+3709 
-3717 KSGELTPEQVDDL
+3717 
-3730 LFDELLAHVSEMP
+3730 
-3743 RMAKPLERMW
+3743 
-3753 QKIRQYLHKLGFTAT
+3753 
-3768 AGYTSADLLDLIQ
+3768 
-3781 AIRNNLIENPDPD
+3781 
-3794 GTGPSPKRK
+3794 
-3803 SKPNESREDAAE
+3803 
-3815 ILFSR
+3815 LFSR
-3820 TAKAQG
+3820 TSTNAGRTGVKTGKIAGGTTVKRSTIDAVTRTALGKLGLKDFALRFETVDTEADLPDYVKTAIAKNDAQGEVFGLYDTKEHKVWLVAEKHNYASEVEETIFHEVAGHVGLARLLKEGKAQPDMNTLALRLG
-3826 MSADE
+3826 GLKGIQRLAEKNGVDLAPYLNSAQTLTKANAEEILVQELVAHLAEQQKFATPIQRLLAKVRAMLRSLFGFIYSPEFNNNELLTLVFKAKEQLKAPPPKDKVTRPENNTLFFSRSRSQGVPADTASRSNQMSADE
-3831 ALAQKQNALVSKIKQ
+3831 ALAQKQNALVSTIKQ

-3865 YAMLTLRQMGEVST
+3865 YAMLTLRQMGEVSA
-3879 VIDKPLGKMIDA
+3879 VINKPLGKMIDA
-3891 YQDEINSMVVTQNML
+3891 YQDEINSMVATQNML
-3906 AEEAAKIAED
+3906 AEEAAKIADD

-3945 SEAFQSREEDLK
+3945 SEAFQSREEELK

-4001 HVELRPKFARL
+4001 HVELRPKFALL

-4122 QFNAVQKASLPF
+4122 KFNAVQKASLPF

-4143 KANMHTPAKES
+4143 QANMHTPAKES

-4324 VLGSVLTGGEKEAMR
+4324 ILGSVLTGGEKEAMR

-4469 EVKSMARKQ
+4469 EVKAMARKQ
-4478 LLGTLASTFFIGGA
+4478 LLGTLASTFFIGGT

-4498 AITTAIDAAQEIVG
+4498 AITTAIEAAQEIVG
-4512 DDDEPFDAETEL
+4512 DDDDPFDAETEL

-4628 GVTTKNGDEIV
+4628 GVNTKNGDEIV

-4698 MKSVMVKIRKF
+4698 MKAMMVKIRKF

-4718 PITTEGL
+4718 PITTEIL
-4725 QQSIKT
+4725 RQSLKVRARKRSIT
-4731 RQRNLSK
+4731 
-4738 MQNGIQVNPKLERL
+4738 QNGVQVNPKMNSL
-4752 VAEYDF
+4752 VMQYDYF
-4758 F
+4758 

>member
-16 TINASTD
+16 TINATTD

-50 GDTAKAVGSG
+50 GDAAKAVGSG

-104 LNSRLFEENENGN
+104 LNSRLFEENEKGN
-117 PTFAE
+117 PAFAE

-227 FQQSLLRLADDPQYQ
+227 FQQSLLRFADDPQYQ

-250 DLAKEETASYASLQ
+250 DLAKDETASYVSLQ

-290 GKMGKKGMVAGA
+290 SKMGKKGVVAGA

-333 QEIDPTTGALVDGLE
+333 QEIDPKTGALVDGLE
-348 GAVIGGALGGPI
+348 GAVIGGALGGPL

-381 PQNVSDTQEQEIAE
+381 TQNVSDTQEQEIAE

-403 MPNNGDAPAQTAA
+403 MPNNGDVPAQTAA
-416 MNADE
+416 MNAPE
-421 PVLNPQGQYDELLHG
+421 PVLTPQGQYDELLQG

-447 AAIRSRFAQSRQALT
+447 AALRSRFAQSRQALT

-472 YQETIE
+472 YQEKIE
-478 MARAVDPT
+478 MARAVDPI

-606 QPEKEKAT
+606 EPEKEKAT
-614 GDQDDGLAQFKSAR
+614 SDQDDGLAQFKSAR

-644 SKNVAQLAAA
+644 SKNAAQLAAA

-712 LGQPVSSFV
+712 LGQPVSSFM

-784 EAARR
+784 KAARR

-829 QTIKRINALVDASPQ
+829 QTIKRINVLVDASSQ
-844 GSVLELD
+844 GSLLELD

-873 KFVGK
+873 QFVGK
-878 TAAMMNAAALKRE
+878 TAAMMNASALKKE
-891 ANAPSTQV
+891 ASTQ
-899 QDENASTDKLSDED
+899 S
-913 EGYVGK
+913 VG
-919 LRQTFRTSTTGANAI
+919 
-934 NRGVFPNQK
+934 
-943 PYESLDDFITSVSA
+943 SLD
-957 SIFHGAHG
+957 
-965 REWRKHNDKVTPREL
+965 
-980 ELGKVGYARYLE
+980 
-992 EGGKPFEEAN
+992 
-1002 ADAVDTN
+1002 
-1009 TEPDIVQQAKELI
+1009 EPDIIRQAKAVI
-1022 REMVEKTGGSLKGIR
+1022 REVIDNNGGAKPKLKGVR
-1037 NAYRTKGFTASDL
+1037 EAYRDKGFTA
-1050 QKALGGQDVSQFERE
+1050 KALQEALGDKSLADFERE
-1065 VKQALLASPE
+1065 
-1075 VSKSDELSS
+1075 
-1084 NDKANRWQKPYSTQV
+1084 QKESYT
-1099 KYDSVGRVVIT
+1099 
-1110 DSNYDFFQ
+1110 
-1118 LTIAKDDGYAIA
+1118 
-1130 YLEVFDN
+1130 
-1137 PDSIAGSGAVT
+1137 
-1148 RAYLEGLRDAK
+1148 
-1159 SRDIGWRSDTIM
+1159 
-1171 SDSTEKM
+1171 
-1178 YERLIRMGVP
+1178 ERL
-1188 FRFDGWKYVIDAPE
+1188 
-1202 LTKVGIGNIIKSM
+1202 S
-1215 GDYPNQKPTQNVKNK
+1215 
-1230 TSIENIQNELREEID
+1230 
-1245 NNRQLGADN
+1245 
-1254 APVFNNRYLQK
+1254 
-1265 MWGWEK
+1265 
-1271 NNRSF
+1271 
-1276 LSMQRVAQDRYL
+1276 
-1288 LENSIT
+1288 
-1294 EMMMGLPADSEITL
+1294 
-1308 SGDELN
+1308 
-1314 LIQRSISDALSS
+1314 ALSEPS
-1326 IRYVNDDYVRA
+1326 IHFGQEVP
-1337 FERLK
+1337 LQSK
-1342 SELENLSITVQTDQ
+1342 
-1356 KYGGLFDKAKMKI
+1356 
-1369 KIGDIGNIEAERVS
+1369 GDIDHGNE
-1383 ISSFSSTTFSY
+1383 T
-1394 NGGASNIGLSSS
+1394 SN
-1406 FRAVINDLVA
+1406 
-1416 SHRSGAEKSA
+1416 
-1426 TNGRKP
+1426 
-1432 LNSEVDFKRF
+1432 
-1442 ERVETAEGDLL
+1442 TARLD
-1453 EILGQITHGTSDDAL
+1453 
-1468 VTVGVNPDTLGS
+1468 
-1480 SKRRVSV
+1480 
-1487 GELRTLRQNN
+1487 
-1497 SNPTQSD
+1497 
-1504 LQLNQAIKGDSTN
+1504 
-1517 DNRGTTESQSNERSA
+1517 ERSSP
-1532 RQSEVQENEQRGTDA
+1532 QSEVQENEQRGTDA

-1558 AGRRANEPESA
+1558 AGRRANESRRTLP
-1569 LLDSG
+1569 DST

-1755 GFQETPFKHGVF
+1755 GFQETPFKNGVF

-1904 AQGTMYRGDENE
+1904 AQGKMYRGDESE

-1984 DHPTNGAQVYEVT
+1984 DHPTKGAQVYEVT

-2053 AVLAYLTGQ
+2053 AVLAYLNGQ
-2062 QSKNQALS
+2062 QSKNQTLN

-2143 TESLNLLD
+2143 TESLSLLD
-2151 GDTGIEAGLDNV
+2151 GDTGIEAGLDSV

-2267 TNVKLLEAVL
+2267 NNVKLLEAVL

-2320 AISVLGEAGGTLS
+2320 AISVMGEAGGSLS

-2703 KELKMSFYDAF
+2703 KDLKMSFYDAF

-2993 KASLMEKGIPDDE
+2993 KASLIEKGIPDDE

-3078 EFYQRAANAGK
+3078 EFYQRAANVGK

-3124 RNGELDQFVENSNS
+3124 RNGELDEFVENSNS

-3202 TLRKADIT
+3202 TLRQADIT
-3210 EFDAEAFT
+3210 EFDAQAFT
-3218 ELYRDAQADYLAADN
+3218 TLYRDAQADYLAADN

-3274 IELNKAIIQPAI
+3274 IELNKSIIQPAI
-3286 AAIEQSRRWQ
+3286 AAVEQSRRWQ

-3349 QSPKLMNALHLNAIA
+3349 QSPKLMSALHLNAIA

-3434 FVDRETLRKV
+3434 FVDHETLRKV

-3558 STIMFSRSTVAGG
+3558 AASDG
-3571 VKGDAVSETRIN
+3571 VV
-3583 RGLVELWAA
+3583 
-3592 NVMRDNPVISAAGK
+3592 
-3606 IVRVVSSESELPDAV
+3606 
-3621 KQEIDKDKSHNT
+3621 
-3633 IKGVL
+3633 
-3638 YGKQVYIVAD
+3638 
-3648 KHNDQGSIEQV
+3648 
-3659 LLHEL
+3659 
-3664 AGHYGLRKLFGDNIK
+3664 
-3679 AELADIRTRLGGKS
+3679 
-3693 GVLKLAKKF
+3693 
-3702 NVNLAHY
+3702 
-3709 ATDYDSRM
+3709 
-3717 KSGELTPEQVDDL
+3717 
-3730 LFDELLAHVSEMP
+3730 
-3743 RMAKPLERMW
+3743 
-3753 QKIRQYLHKLGFTAT
+3753 
-3768 AGYTSADLLDLIQ
+3768 
-3781 AIRNNLIENPDPD
+3781 
-3794 GTGPSPKRK
+3794 
-3803 SKPNESREDAAE
+3803 
-3815 ILFSR
+3815 LFSR
-3820 TAKAQG
+3820 TSTNAGRTGVKTGKIAGGITVKRSTIEAVTRTALGKLGLKDFTLRFETVDTEADLPDYVKTAIAKNDAQGEVFGLYDTKEHKVWLVAEKHNYASEVEETIFHEVAGHVGLARLLKEGKAQPDINTLALRLG
-3826 MSADE
+3826 GIKGIQRFAEQNGVDLTPYLNSAQTLTKADAEEVLVHELVAHLAEQQKFATPIQRLLAKVRGMLRSLFGFIYSPEFNNNELLTLVFKAKEQLKTPPPKDKVTRPENDALFFSRSRAQGTPADTASTSNQMSADE

-3846 ALYGAPV
+3846 ALYGVPV

-3865 YAMLTLRQMGEVST
+3865 YAMLTLRQMGEVSS
-3879 VIDKPLGKMIDA
+3879 VINKPLGKMIDA

-3906 AEEAAKIAED
+3906 AEEAAKIADD

-3945 SEAFQSREEDLK
+3945 SEAFQSREEELK

-4469 EVKSMARKQ
+4469 EVKSMALKQ
-4478 LLGTLASTFFIGGA
+4478 LLGTLASTFFIGGT

-4498 AITTAIDAAQEIVG
+4498 AITTAIEAAQEIVG

-4524 KRMLAEAFGKEN
+4524 KRMLAEAFGKDN

-4593 GLSDIS
+4593 GLADIS

-4661 QYDENNAIKNY
+4661 QYDENNSIKNY

-4718 PITTEGL
+4718 PITTESL
-4725 QQSIKT
+4725 RLSLKVRARKRSIT
-4731 RQRNLSK
+4731 
-4738 MQNGIQVNPKLERL
+4738 QNGVQVNPKMNSL
-4752 VAEYDF
+4752 VMQYDYF
-4758 F
+4758 

>member
-1 MQDKKLLGDELSPKS
+1 MQDKKLLGYELSPKS
-16 TINASTD
+16 TINATTD

-104 LNSRLFEENENGN
+104 LNSRIFEENENGN

-152 AGAKVALRSTITKSM
+152 AGAKVALRTTITKSM

-187 MAATGAGATGVGT
+187 IASTGAGATGVGI

-219 WLADNSEY
+219 WLADNSQY
-227 FQQSLLRLADDPQYQ
+227 FQQALLRLSDDPKNQ

-264 MSTDPTAVAASVAGA
+264 MSTDSTAVTASIAGA
-279 MGDKYLFGALL
+279 MGDKYLFDALL
-290 GKMGKKGMVAGA
+290 GKMAKKGLVAGA
-302 AKGAI
+302 VKGAI

-348 GAVIGGALGGPI
+348 GAVIGGALGGPL

-395 QAADEAQA
+395 QEIAEQAAEDAQA

-416 MNADE
+416 MNAVD
-421 PVLNPQGQYDELLHG
+421 PTLNPQGQYDELLQG
-436 AQQRQADNGRD
+436 AQLRQADNGRD

-472 YQETIE
+472 YQETID

-614 GDQDDGLAQFKSAR
+614 GDQDDGLVQFKSAR
-628 FDRDTALAA
+628 FDRDTAQAA

-644 SKNVAQLAAA
+644 SKNAAKLAAA

-690 ANQKGQAQASERQA
+690 ANQKGQALASERQA

-755 KRLSRAKGFDTDAV
+755 KRLGRAKGFDTDAV

-829 QTIKRINALVDASPQ
+829 QTIKQINALVDASPQ

-873 KFVGK
+873 QFVGK
-878 TAAMMNAAALKRE
+878 TAAMMNAAALKKEASTQSVGSLDEPDIIRQAKAVIREVIDNNGGAKPKLKGVRE
-891 ANAPSTQV
+891 AYRDKGFTAKALQEALGDKSLADFEREQK
-899 QDENASTDKLSDED
+899 ESYTDKLS
-913 EGYVGK
+913 
-919 LRQTFRTSTTGANAI
+919 
-934 NRGVFPNQK
+934 
-943 PYESLDDFITSVSA
+943 
-957 SIFHGAHG
+957 
-965 REWRKHNDKVTPREL
+965 
-980 ELGKVGYARYLE
+980 
-992 EGGKPFEEAN
+992 
-1002 ADAVDTN
+1002 
-1009 TEPDIVQQAKELI
+1009 
-1022 REMVEKTGGSLKGIR
+1022 
-1037 NAYRTKGFTASDL
+1037 
-1050 QKALGGQDVSQFERE
+1050 
-1065 VKQALLASPE
+1065 
-1075 VSKSDELSS
+1075 
-1084 NDKANRWQKPYSTQV
+1084 
-1099 KYDSVGRVVIT
+1099 
-1110 DSNYDFFQ
+1110 
-1118 LTIAKDDGYAIA
+1118 
-1130 YLEVFDN
+1130 
-1137 PDSIAGSGAVT
+1137 
-1148 RAYLEGLRDAK
+1148 
-1159 SRDIGWRSDTIM
+1159 
-1171 SDSTEKM
+1171 
-1178 YERLIRMGVP
+1178 
-1188 FRFDGWKYVIDAPE
+1188 
-1202 LTKVGIGNIIKSM
+1202 
-1215 GDYPNQKPTQNVKNK
+1215 
-1230 TSIENIQNELREEID
+1230 
-1245 NNRQLGADN
+1245 
-1254 APVFNNRYLQK
+1254 
-1265 MWGWEK
+1265 
-1271 NNRSF
+1271 
-1276 LSMQRVAQDRYL
+1276 
-1288 LENSIT
+1288 
-1294 EMMMGLPADSEITL
+1294 
-1308 SGDELN
+1308 
-1314 LIQRSISDALSS
+1314 ALSEPS
-1326 IRYVNDDYVRA
+1326 IHSGQEVP
-1337 FERLK
+1337 LQSK
-1342 SELENLSITVQTDQ
+1342 
-1356 KYGGLFDKAKMKI
+1356 
-1369 KIGDIGNIEAERVS
+1369 GDIDHGNE
-1383 ISSFSSTTFSY
+1383 T
-1394 NGGASNIGLSSS
+1394 SNTARL
-1406 FRAVINDLVA
+1406 D
-1416 SHRSGAEKSA
+1416 EKSS
-1426 TNGRKP
+1426 P
-1432 LNSEVDFKRF
+1432 
-1442 ERVETAEGDLL
+1442 
-1453 EILGQITHGTSDDAL
+1453 
-1468 VTVGVNPDTLGS
+1468 
-1480 SKRRVSV
+1480 
-1487 GELRTLRQNN
+1487 
-1497 SNPTQSD
+1497 
-1504 LQLNQAIKGDSTN
+1504 
-1517 DNRGTTESQSNERSA
+1517 
-1532 RQSEVQENEQRGTDA
+1532 QSEVQENEQRGTDA

-1558 AGRRANEPESA
+1558 AGRRANESRRTLP
-1569 LLDSG
+1569 DST
-1574 ERSVSRDAIER
+1574 ERGVSRDAIER

-1651 SQQAAHQ
+1651 AQQAAHQ

-1722 EMRDQSRWFA
+1722 DMRDQSRWFA

-1869 ETAKNTVWT
+1869 ETANNTVWT

-2062 QSKNQALS
+2062 QSKNQALN

-2118 RLNVQYDEFA
+2118 RLNVQYDAFA

-2143 TESLNLLD
+2143 TESLSLLD
-2151 GDTGIEAGLDNV
+2151 GDTGIEAGLDSV

-2192 SDAVNYSMRERG
+2192 ADAVNYSMRERG

-2251 GNVKAKYQAAK
+2251 GNVKVKYQAAK

-2267 TNVKLLEAVL
+2267 TNVKLLEAVI

-2296 SDVFERFAEAL
+2296 ADVFERFAEAL
-2307 GYKATVNVNRHIG
+2307 GYKAKVNVNRHIG

-2501 KLYPSAKVLVAD
+2501 KLYPSANVLVAD

-2612 QIGFSFGD
+2612 QIGFTFGD

-2825 KTKEERIAYAK
+2825 KTKEERTAYAK

-3218 ELYRDAQADYLAADN
+3218 TLYRDAQADYLAADN

-3274 IELNKAIIQPAI
+3274 IELNKSIIQPAI

-3307 VMDVDYFTHEGTK
+3307 VMDVDYFTHEGSK

-3349 QSPKLMNALHLNAIA
+3349 QSPKLMSALHLNAIA

-3378 QSLQSTL
+3378 QSLQSAL

-3558 STIMFSRSTVAGG
+3558 AASDG
-3571 VKGDAVSETRIN
+3571 VV
-3583 RGLVELWAA
+3583 
-3592 NVMRDNPVISAAGK
+3592 
-3606 IVRVVSSESELPDAV
+3606 
-3621 KQEIDKDKSHNT
+3621 
-3633 IKGVL
+3633 
-3638 YGKQVYIVAD
+3638 
-3648 KHNDQGSIEQV
+3648 
-3659 LLHEL
+3659 
-3664 AGHYGLRKLFGDNIK
+3664 
-3679 AELADIRTRLGGKS
+3679 
-3693 GVLKLAKKF
+3693 
-3702 NVNLAHY
+3702 
-3709 ATDYDSRM
+3709 
-3717 KSGELTPEQVDDL
+3717 
-3730 LFDELLAHVSEMP
+3730 
-3743 RMAKPLERMW
+3743 
-3753 QKIRQYLHKLGFTAT
+3753 
-3768 AGYTSADLLDLIQ
+3768 
-3781 AIRNNLIENPDPD
+3781 
-3794 GTGPSPKRK
+3794 
-3803 SKPNESREDAAE
+3803 
-3815 ILFSR
+3815 LFSR
-3820 TAKAQG
+3820 TSTNAGRTGVKTGKIAGGITVKRSTIDAVTRTALGKLGLKDFTLRFETVDTEADLPDYVKTAIAKNDAQGEVFGLYDTKEHKVWLVAEKHNYASEVEETIFHEVAGHVGLARLLKEGKAQPDINTLALRLG
-3826 MSADE
+3826 GIKGIQRFAEQNGVDLTPYLNSAQTLTKADAEEILVHELVAHLAEQQKFATPIQRLLAKVRGMLRSLFGFIYSPEFNNNELLTLVFKAKEQLKTPPPKDKVTRPENDALFFSRSRAQGTPADTASTSNQMSADE

-3846 ALYGAPV
+3846 ALYGVPV

-3865 YAMLTLRQMGEVST
+3865 YAMLTLRQMGEVSA
-3879 VIDKPLGKMIDA
+3879 VINKPLGKMIDA

-3906 AEEAAKIAED
+3906 AEEAAKIADD

-3945 SEAFQSREEDLK
+3945 SEAFQSREEELK

-4498 AITTAIDAAQEIVG
+4498 AITTAIEAAQEIVG

-4524 KRMLAEAFGKEN
+4524 KRMLAEAFGKDN

-4593 GLSDIS
+4593 GLADIS

-4718 PITTEGL
+4718 PITSEIL
-4725 QQSIKT
+4725 RQSLKVRARKRSIT
-4731 RQRNLSK
+4731 
-4738 MQNGIQVNPKLERL
+4738 QNGVQVNPKMNSL
-4752 VAEYDF
+4752 VMQYDYF
-4758 F
+4758 

>member
-76 GVGESFRDLMSSGS
+76 GVGEGFRDLMSSGS
-90 DYLQE
+90 DSLQE

-117 PTFAE
+117 PTFVE

-138 GSLAANFA
+138 GSLAANFT

-200 SLGGASMDAR
+200 SLGSASMDAR

-290 GKMGKKGMVAGA
+290 GKMGKKGVVAGA
-302 AKGAI
+302 AKGAL

-333 QEIDPTTGALVDGLE
+333 QDIDPTTGALVDGLE

-360 GAVGGYRAKGQPTEN
+360 GAVGGYRSKGQPNEN
-375 TPAQTN
+375 APTQTN
-381 PQNVSDTQEQEIAE
+381 PQNVSDSQEQEIAE

-403 MPNNGDAPAQTAA
+403 IPNNGDVPTQTAA
-416 MNADE
+416 MNAPE
-421 PVLNPQGQYDELLHG
+421 PVLTPQGQYDELLQG

-447 AAIRSRFAQSRQALT
+447 AALRSRFAQSRQALT

-472 YQETIE
+472 YQDTID

-531 QIEHRQNQNRLDMA
+531 QIEQRQNQNRLDMA

-552 RIERKQNEYQ
+552 RIDRKQNEYQ

-606 QPEKEKAT
+606 QPQKEKAT
-614 GDQDDGLAQFKSAR
+614 GAQDDGLAQFKSAR

-644 SKNVAQLAAA
+644 SKNAAQLAAA

-712 LGQPVSSFV
+712 LGQPVSSFL

-735 PIRDFAGIAGKTSRM
+735 PIRDFVGIAGKTSRM

-819 ARTFAENEIT
+819 ARAFAENEIT

-873 KFVGK
+873 QFVGK
-878 TAAMMNAAALKRE
+878 TTAMMNAAALKEEASTQSVGSLDEPNIIRQAKAVIREVIDNNGGAKPKLKGVRE
-891 ANAPSTQV
+891 AYRDKGFTAKALQEGLGDKSLADFEREQK
-899 QDENASTDKLSDED
+899 ESYTDKLS
-913 EGYVGK
+913 
-919 LRQTFRTSTTGANAI
+919 
-934 NRGVFPNQK
+934 
-943 PYESLDDFITSVSA
+943 
-957 SIFHGAHG
+957 
-965 REWRKHNDKVTPREL
+965 
-980 ELGKVGYARYLE
+980 
-992 EGGKPFEEAN
+992 
-1002 ADAVDTN
+1002 
-1009 TEPDIVQQAKELI
+1009 
-1022 REMVEKTGGSLKGIR
+1022 
-1037 NAYRTKGFTASDL
+1037 
-1050 QKALGGQDVSQFERE
+1050 
-1065 VKQALLASPE
+1065 
-1075 VSKSDELSS
+1075 
-1084 NDKANRWQKPYSTQV
+1084 
-1099 KYDSVGRVVIT
+1099 
-1110 DSNYDFFQ
+1110 
-1118 LTIAKDDGYAIA
+1118 
-1130 YLEVFDN
+1130 
-1137 PDSIAGSGAVT
+1137 
-1148 RAYLEGLRDAK
+1148 
-1159 SRDIGWRSDTIM
+1159 
-1171 SDSTEKM
+1171 
-1178 YERLIRMGVP
+1178 
-1188 FRFDGWKYVIDAPE
+1188 
-1202 LTKVGIGNIIKSM
+1202 
-1215 GDYPNQKPTQNVKNK
+1215 
-1230 TSIENIQNELREEID
+1230 
-1245 NNRQLGADN
+1245 
-1254 APVFNNRYLQK
+1254 
-1265 MWGWEK
+1265 
-1271 NNRSF
+1271 
-1276 LSMQRVAQDRYL
+1276 
-1288 LENSIT
+1288 
-1294 EMMMGLPADSEITL
+1294 
-1308 SGDELN
+1308 
-1314 LIQRSISDALSS
+1314 ALSEPS
-1326 IRYVNDDYVRA
+1326 IHSGQEVP
-1337 FERLK
+1337 LQSK
-1342 SELENLSITVQTDQ
+1342 
-1356 KYGGLFDKAKMKI
+1356 
-1369 KIGDIGNIEAERVS
+1369 GDIDHGNE
-1383 ISSFSSTTFSY
+1383 T
-1394 NGGASNIGLSSS
+1394 SN
-1406 FRAVINDLVA
+1406 
-1416 SHRSGAEKSA
+1416 
-1426 TNGRKP
+1426 
-1432 LNSEVDFKRF
+1432 
-1442 ERVETAEGDLL
+1442 TARLD
-1453 EILGQITHGTSDDAL
+1453 
-1468 VTVGVNPDTLGS
+1468 
-1480 SKRRVSV
+1480 
-1487 GELRTLRQNN
+1487 
-1497 SNPTQSD
+1497 
-1504 LQLNQAIKGDSTN
+1504 
-1517 DNRGTTESQSNERSA
+1517 ERSSP
-1532 RQSEVQENEQRGTDA
+1532 QSEVQENEQRGTDA

-1558 AGRRANEPESA
+1558 AGRRANESRRTLP
-1569 LLDSG
+1569 DST

-1651 SQQAAHQ
+1651 AQQAAHQ

-1722 EMRDQSRWFA
+1722 DMRDQSRWFA

-1755 GFQETPFKHGVF
+1755 GFQETPFKNGVF

-1775 FGSQSIRD
+1775 FGSQSIRN

-1916 STVNPVSQHANLE
+1916 STVNPASQHANLE

-1984 DHPTNGAQVYEVT
+1984 DHPTKGAQVYEVT

-2082 PNKFRKLKAM
+2082 PNKFRKLKAI

-2151 GDTGIEAGLDNV
+2151 GDTGIEAGLDSV
-2163 SDSGEVTKSDLF
+2163 SESGEVTKSDLF

-2307 GYKATVNVNRHIG
+2307 GYKVTVTVNRHIG

-2340 HDRATLADLLNSAAN
+2340 HARATLADLLNSAAN

-2568 LEEAKAEA
+2568 LEEAKTEA

-2825 KTKEERIAYAK
+2825 KNKEERIAYTK

-3210 EFDAEAFT
+3210 EFDAQAFT

-3307 VMDVDYFTHEGTK
+3307 VMDVDYLTHEGTK

-3547 GSPVDEPSGDS
+3547 GSLVDEPS
-3558 STIMFSRSTVAGG
+3558 
-3571 VKGDAVSETRIN
+3571 
-3583 RGLVELWAA
+3583 
-3592 NVMRDNPVISAAGK
+3592 RDSAASDG
-3606 IVRVVSSESELPDAV
+3606 VV
-3621 KQEIDKDKSHNT
+3621 
-3633 IKGVL
+3633 
-3638 YGKQVYIVAD
+3638 
-3648 KHNDQGSIEQV
+3648 
-3659 LLHEL
+3659 
-3664 AGHYGLRKLFGDNIK
+3664 
-3679 AELADIRTRLGGKS
+3679 
-3693 GVLKLAKKF
+3693 
-3702 NVNLAHY
+3702 
-3709 ATDYDSRM
+3709 
-3717 KSGELTPEQVDDL
+3717 
-3730 LFDELLAHVSEMP
+3730 
-3743 RMAKPLERMW
+3743 
-3753 QKIRQYLHKLGFTAT
+3753 
-3768 AGYTSADLLDLIQ
+3768 
-3781 AIRNNLIENPDPD
+3781 
-3794 GTGPSPKRK
+3794 
-3803 SKPNESREDAAE
+3803 
-3815 ILFSR
+3815 LFSR
-3820 TAKAQG
+3820 TSTNAGRTGVKTGKIAGGITVKRSTIDAVTRTALGKLGLKDFTLRFETVDTEADLPDYVKTAIAKNDARGEVYGLYDTKEHKVWLVAEKHNYASEVEETIFHEVAGHVGLARLLKEGKAQPDMNTLALRLG
-3826 MSADE
+3826 GIKGIQRLAEKNGVDLAPYLNSAQTLTKADAEEILVQELVAHLAEQQKFATPIQRLLAKVRAMLRSLFGFIYSPEFNNNELLTLVFKAKEQLKAPPPKDKVTRPENNTLFFSRSRSQGVPADTASTSNQMSADE

-3846 ALYGAPV
+3846 ALYGVPV

-3906 AEEAAKIAED
+3906 AEEAAKIADD

-3922 ANPKEAD
+3922 ANQKEAD

-3945 SEAFQSREEDLK
+3945 SEAFQSREEELK

-4073 LSRHGDYWIDFAD
+4073 LSRHGDYWVDFAD

-4143 KANMHTPAKES
+4143 QANMHTPAKES

-4324 VLGSVLTGGEKEAMR
+4324 ILGSVLTGGEKEAMR

-4435 SDMAAVALQF
+4435 SDIAAVALQF

-4451 MTYYLWANLAK
+4451 MTYYLWANMAK

-4469 EVKSMARKQ
+4469 EVKAMARKQ

-4498 AITTAIDAAQEIVG
+4498 AITTAIEAAQEIVG

-4577 QALGPVLGGI
+4577 QALGPVIGGI

-4593 GLSDIS
+4593 GLTDIS

-4628 GVTTKNGDEIV
+4628 GVNTKNGDKIV

-4698 MKSVMVKIRKF
+4698 MKSVMVKVRKF

-4718 PITTEGL
+4718 PITTEIL
-4725 QQSIKT
+4725 RQSLKVRARKRSIT
-4731 RQRNLSK
+4731 
-4738 MQNGIQVNPKLERL
+4738 QNGVPVNPKMNSL
-4752 VAEYDF
+4752 VVQYDYF
-4758 F
+4758 

>member
-16 TINASTD
+16 TINATTD

-76 GVGESFRDLMSSGS
+76 GVGEGFRDLMSSGS

-279 MGDKYLFGALL
+279 MGDKYLFDALL
-290 GKMGKKGMVAGA
+290 GKMGKKGIVAGA

-320 TYARNQVTNEVTG
+320 TYARNQVINEVTG

-360 GAVGGYRAKGQPTEN
+360 GAVGGYRAKGQLTEN
-375 TPAQTN
+375 KPAQTN

-395 QAADEAQA
+395 QAADDAQV

-421 PVLNPQGQYDELLHG
+421 PVLNPQGQYDELLQG

-478 MARAVDPT
+478 MARAVDPI

-614 GDQDDGLAQFKSAR
+614 GAQDDGLAQFKSAR

-644 SKNVAQLAAA
+644 SKNAAQLAAA

-712 LGQPVSSFV
+712 LGQPLSSFV
-721 ERPNSMKMREQGKK
+721 DRPNSMKMREQGKK

-819 ARTFAENEIT
+819 ARAFAENEIT
-829 QTIKRINALVDASPQ
+829 QTIKRINALVDASQQ

-899 QDENASTDKLSDED
+899 QDENATVQVEAKAQTDKYGIIPTVDKDIIDGVEHLGKAKDSDYMKKLGSDGYEFVLAVGDGIFDPKTTQYVRKNPSDYVTVQDPRGAYVLWQKPSKEINRETVEETGGNPEGVRNAPSTQLQDENASTDKLSDED

-1022 REMVEKTGGSLKGIR
+1022 RETVEKTGGSLKGIR

-1065 VKQALLASPE
+1065 VKQALLEQP
-1075 VSKSDELSS
+1075 
-1084 NDKANRWQKPYSTQV
+1084 N
-1099 KYDSVGRVVIT
+1099 
-1110 DSNYDFFQ
+1110 
-1118 LTIAKDDGYAIA
+1118 
-1130 YLEVFDN
+1130 
-1137 PDSIAGSGAVT
+1137 
-1148 RAYLEGLRDAK
+1148 
-1159 SRDIGWRSDTIM
+1159 
-1171 SDSTEKM
+1171 
-1178 YERLIRMGVP
+1178 
-1188 FRFDGWKYVIDAPE
+1188 
-1202 LTKVGIGNIIKSM
+1202 
-1215 GDYPNQKPTQNVKNK
+1215 GDKNK

-1288 LENSIT
+1288 LDNSIT

-1342 SELENLSITVQTDQ
+1342 SELDNLSITVQTDQ

-1369 KIGDIGNIEAERVS
+1369 KVGDIGNIEAERVS

-1585 LALDEVD
+1585 LALDEGE

-1613 KDLTQSGMPATLEQK
+1613 KDLSQSGMPATLEQK

-1651 SQQAAHQ
+1651 AQQAAHQ

-1722 EMRDQSRWFA
+1722 DMRDQSRWFA

-1742 AKLIYPEADVQVK
+1742 AKLIYPEADIQVK

-1885 GFRVNQWFAQNPQY
+1885 GFRVNQWFAQNPQF

-1904 AQGTMYRGDENE
+1904 AQGKMYRGDENE
-1916 STVNPVSQHANLE
+1916 STVNPVPQHANLE

-1984 DHPTNGAQVYEVT
+1984 DHPTKGAQVYEVT

-2053 AVLAYLTGQ
+2053 AVLAYLNGQ

-2128 QAFATKGKNSKPATL
+2128 KAFATKGKNSKPATL

-2151 GDTGIEAGLDNV
+2151 GDTGIEAGLDSV

-2307 GYKATVNVNRHIG
+2307 GYKAKVTVNRHIG

-2955 AETGEIDADQYEK
+2955 AETGEIDADQHEK

-2993 KASLMEKGIPDDE
+2993 KASLMEKGIPEDE

-3218 ELYRDAQADYLAADN
+3218 TLYRDAQADYLAADN

-3286 AAIEQSRRWQ
+3286 AAVEQSRRWQ

-3349 QSPKLMNALHLNAIA
+3349 QSPKLMNALHLNAIV

-3453 IRPETV
+3453 IRPEMV

-3558 STIMFSRSTVAGG
+3558 AASDG
-3571 VKGDAVSETRIN
+3571 VV
-3583 RGLVELWAA
+3583 
-3592 NVMRDNPVISAAGK
+3592 
-3606 IVRVVSSESELPDAV
+3606 
-3621 KQEIDKDKSHNT
+3621 
-3633 IKGVL
+3633 
-3638 YGKQVYIVAD
+3638 
-3648 KHNDQGSIEQV
+3648 
-3659 LLHEL
+3659 
-3664 AGHYGLRKLFGDNIK
+3664 
-3679 AELADIRTRLGGKS
+3679 
-3693 GVLKLAKKF
+3693 
-3702 NVNLAHY
+3702 
-3709 ATDYDSRM
+3709 
-3717 KSGELTPEQVDDL
+3717 
-3730 LFDELLAHVSEMP
+3730 
-3743 RMAKPLERMW
+3743 
-3753 QKIRQYLHKLGFTAT
+3753 
-3768 AGYTSADLLDLIQ
+3768 
-3781 AIRNNLIENPDPD
+3781 
-3794 GTGPSPKRK
+3794 
-3803 SKPNESREDAAE
+3803 
-3815 ILFSR
+3815 LFSR
-3820 TAKAQG
+3820 TSTNAGRTGVKTGKIAGGITVKRSTIDAVTRTALGKLGLKDFTLRFETVDTEADLPDYVKTAIAKNDAQGEVYGLYDTKEHKVWLVAEKHNYTSEVEETIFHEVAGHVGLARLLKEGKAQPDMNTLALRLG
-3826 MSADE
+3826 GIKGIQRLAEKNGVDLAPYLNSAQTLTKADAEEILVQELVAHLAEQQKFATPIQRLLAKVRAMLRSLFGFIYSPEFNNNELLTLVFKAKEQLKAPPPKDKVTRPENNTLFFSRSRSQGVPADTASTSNQMSADE

-3846 ALYGAPV
+3846 ALYGVPV

-3906 AEEAAKIAED
+3906 AEEAAKMAED

-3945 SEAFQSREEDLK
+3945 SEAFQSREEELK

-4244 EWVRNPSRAG
+4244 EWVRNPARSG

-4313 AFTRNR
+4313 ALTRNR

-4324 VLGSVLTGGEKEAMR
+4324 ILGSVLTGGEKEAMR

-4435 SDMAAVALQF
+4435 SDTAAVALQF

-4451 MTYYLWANLAK
+4451 MTYYLWANLAQ

-4512 DDDEPFDAETEL
+4512 DDDEPFDTETEL

-4615 KDVLKTARYINEG
+4615 RDVLKTSRYINEG
-4628 GVTTKNGDEIV
+4628 GVTTKNGDEVV

-4731 RQRNLSK
+4731 RQRNVSK

>member
-16 TINASTD
+16 TINATTD

-76 GVGESFRDLMSSGS
+76 GVGEGFRDLMSSGS

-279 MGDKYLFGALL
+279 MGDKYLFDALL
-290 GKMGKKGMVAGA
+290 GKMGKKGIVAGA

-320 TYARNQVTNEVTG
+320 TYARNQVINEVTG

-360 GAVGGYRAKGQPTEN
+360 GAVGGYRAKGQLTEN
-375 TPAQTN
+375 KPAQTN

-395 QAADEAQA
+395 QAADDAQV

-421 PVLNPQGQYDELLHG
+421 PVLNPQGQYDELLQG

-478 MARAVDPT
+478 MARAVDPI

-614 GDQDDGLAQFKSAR
+614 GAQDDGLAQFKSAR

-644 SKNVAQLAAA
+644 SKNAAQLAAA

-712 LGQPVSSFV
+712 LGQPLSSFV
-721 ERPNSMKMREQGKK
+721 DRPNSMKMREQGKK

-819 ARTFAENEIT
+819 ARAFAENEIT
-829 QTIKRINALVDASPQ
+829 QTIKRINALVDASQQ

-899 QDENASTDKLSDED
+899 QDENATVQVEAKAQTDKYGIIPTVDKDIIDGVEHLGKAKDSDYMKKLGSDGYEFVLAVGDGIFDPKTTQYVRKNPSDYVTVQDPRGAYVLWQKPSKEINRETVEETGGNPEGVRNAPSTQLQDENASTDKLSDED

-1022 REMVEKTGGSLKGIR
+1022 RETVEKTGGSLKGIR

-1065 VKQALLASPE
+1065 VKQALLEQP
-1075 VSKSDELSS
+1075 
-1084 NDKANRWQKPYSTQV
+1084 N
-1099 KYDSVGRVVIT
+1099 
-1110 DSNYDFFQ
+1110 
-1118 LTIAKDDGYAIA
+1118 
-1130 YLEVFDN
+1130 
-1137 PDSIAGSGAVT
+1137 
-1148 RAYLEGLRDAK
+1148 
-1159 SRDIGWRSDTIM
+1159 
-1171 SDSTEKM
+1171 
-1178 YERLIRMGVP
+1178 
-1188 FRFDGWKYVIDAPE
+1188 
-1202 LTKVGIGNIIKSM
+1202 
-1215 GDYPNQKPTQNVKNK
+1215 GDKNK

-1288 LENSIT
+1288 LDNSIT

-1342 SELENLSITVQTDQ
+1342 SELDNLSITVQTDQ

-1369 KIGDIGNIEAERVS
+1369 KVGDIGNIEAERVS

-1585 LALDEVD
+1585 LALDEGE

-1613 KDLTQSGMPATLEQK
+1613 KDLSQSGMPATLEQK

-1651 SQQAAHQ
+1651 AQQAAHQ

-1722 EMRDQSRWFA
+1722 DMRDQSRWFA

-1742 AKLIYPEADVQVK
+1742 AKLIYPEADIQVK

-1885 GFRVNQWFAQNPQY
+1885 GFRVNQWFAQNPQF

-1904 AQGTMYRGDENE
+1904 AQGKMYRGDENE
-1916 STVNPVSQHANLE
+1916 STVNPVPQHANLE

-1984 DHPTNGAQVYEVT
+1984 DHPTKGAQVYEVT

-2053 AVLAYLTGQ
+2053 AVLAYLNGQ

-2082 PNKFRKLKAM
+2082 PNKFRKLKAI

-2128 QAFATKGKNSKPATL
+2128 KAFATKGKNSKPATL

-2151 GDTGIEAGLDNV
+2151 GDLGIEAGLDNV

-2267 TNVKLLEAVL
+2267 TNVKLLEAVI

-2320 AISVLGEAGGTLS
+2320 AISVLGEAGGSLS

-2612 QIGFSFGD
+2612 QIGFTFGD

-2703 KELKMSFYDAF
+2703 KEMQMSFYDAF

-2795 KRQLNIAPATE
+2795 KRQLNIAPATD

-2815 IARMEAFNQL
+2815 IARMEGFESL
-2825 KTKEERIAYAK
+2825 KGSSKEERKAYSK
-2836 IDNPLW
+2836 LDNPLW

-2882 WQDDKGTQ
+2882 WESDKGAQ
-2890 LVFSDMGTPA
+2890 LVFSDMGTPV
-2900 KYAIATVKSDLKSL
+2900 KYALATVKADLRAL
-2914 AETVLGKGKAA
+2914 ADKVLGDGKGKAFVDSRVA
-2925 AFISSRLEIYEGEMP
+2925 AYADEMP
-2940 YSQTLKELVDKVNAQ
+2940 YSQTLKDLTDRVYANEEAGELDPDVMD
-2955 AETGEIDADQYEK
+2955 K
-2968 LEEQIRELTASTMTA
+2968 LEEQIRELANSTLTA

-2993 KASLMEKGIPDDE
+2993 KASLMEKGIPETE

-3011 DYNTTLKKEALFD
+3011 DANTTLKKEALFD

-3210 EFDAEAFT
+3210 EFDAQAFT

-3274 IELNKAIIQPAI
+3274 IELNKSIIQPAI
-3286 AAIEQSRRWQ
+3286 AAVEQSRRWQ

-3349 QSPKLMNALHLNAIA
+3349 QSPKLMNALHLNAIT
-3364 TALNGEQERFERKL
+3364 TALNGEQDRFERKL

-3405 AKSRNLWLSVEAS
+3405 AKTRNQWLSVEAA

-3434 FVDRETLRKV
+3434 FIDRETLRKV

-3529 EAKARHEARQI
+3529 EAKARHEARQV

-3547 GSPVDEPSGDS
+3547 GSPLDEPSGDS

-3922 ANPKEAD
+3922 ANQKEAD

-4324 VLGSVLTGGEKEAMR
+4324 ILGSVLTGGEKEAMR

-4451 MTYYLWANLAK
+4451 MTYYLWANLGK

-4469 EVKSMARKQ
+4469 EVKAMARKQ

-4498 AITTAIDAAQEIVG
+4498 AITTAIEAAQEIVG

-4615 KDVLKTARYINEG
+4615 KDVLKTSRYINEG
-4628 GVTTKNGDEIV
+4628 GVTTKNGDEVV

-4731 RQRNLSK
+4731 RQRNVSK

>member
-1 MQDKKLLGDELSPKS
+1 MQDKKLLGDELSLKS

-76 GVGESFRDLMSSGS
+76 GVGEGFRDLMSSGS
-90 DYLQE
+90 DSLQE

-104 LNSRLFEENENGN
+104 LNSRIFEENENGN

-200 SLGGASMDAR
+200 SLGGASMDSR

-250 DLAKEETASYASLQ
+250 DLAQEETASYASLQ

-290 GKMGKKGMVAGA
+290 GKMGKKGVVAGA

-320 TYARNQVTNEVTG
+320 TYVRNQVTNEVTG

-348 GAVIGGALGGPI
+348 GAVIGGALGGPL

-375 TPAQTN
+375 QPAQTN

-395 QAADEAQA
+395 QASEDAQA

-416 MNADE
+416 MNAVD
-421 PVLNPQGQYDELLHG
+421 PTLNPQGQYDELLQG
-436 AQQRQADNGRD
+436 AQLRQADNGRD

-478 MARAVDPT
+478 MARAVDPM

-614 GDQDDGLAQFKSAR
+614 GDQDDGLVQFKSAR
-628 FDRDTALAA
+628 FDRDTAQAA

-644 SKNVAQLAAA
+644 SKNAAKLAAA

-690 ANQKGQAQASERQA
+690 ANQKGQALASERQA

-755 KRLSRAKGFDTDAV
+755 KRLGRAKGFDTDAV

-873 KFVGK
+873 QFVGK
-878 TAAMMNAAALKRE
+878 TAAMMNAAALKKEASTQSVGSLDEPDIIRQAKAVIREVIDNNGGAKPKLKGVRE
-891 ANAPSTQV
+891 AYRDKGFTAKALQEALGDKSLADFEREQK
-899 QDENASTDKLSDED
+899 ESYTDKLS
-913 EGYVGK
+913 
-919 LRQTFRTSTTGANAI
+919 
-934 NRGVFPNQK
+934 
-943 PYESLDDFITSVSA
+943 
-957 SIFHGAHG
+957 
-965 REWRKHNDKVTPREL
+965 
-980 ELGKVGYARYLE
+980 
-992 EGGKPFEEAN
+992 
-1002 ADAVDTN
+1002 
-1009 TEPDIVQQAKELI
+1009 
-1022 REMVEKTGGSLKGIR
+1022 
-1037 NAYRTKGFTASDL
+1037 
-1050 QKALGGQDVSQFERE
+1050 
-1065 VKQALLASPE
+1065 
-1075 VSKSDELSS
+1075 
-1084 NDKANRWQKPYSTQV
+1084 
-1099 KYDSVGRVVIT
+1099 
-1110 DSNYDFFQ
+1110 
-1118 LTIAKDDGYAIA
+1118 
-1130 YLEVFDN
+1130 
-1137 PDSIAGSGAVT
+1137 
-1148 RAYLEGLRDAK
+1148 
-1159 SRDIGWRSDTIM
+1159 
-1171 SDSTEKM
+1171 
-1178 YERLIRMGVP
+1178 
-1188 FRFDGWKYVIDAPE
+1188 
-1202 LTKVGIGNIIKSM
+1202 
-1215 GDYPNQKPTQNVKNK
+1215 
-1230 TSIENIQNELREEID
+1230 
-1245 NNRQLGADN
+1245 
-1254 APVFNNRYLQK
+1254 
-1265 MWGWEK
+1265 
-1271 NNRSF
+1271 
-1276 LSMQRVAQDRYL
+1276 
-1288 LENSIT
+1288 
-1294 EMMMGLPADSEITL
+1294 
-1308 SGDELN
+1308 
-1314 LIQRSISDALSS
+1314 ALSEPS
-1326 IRYVNDDYVRA
+1326 IHSGQEVP
-1337 FERLK
+1337 LQSK
-1342 SELENLSITVQTDQ
+1342 
-1356 KYGGLFDKAKMKI
+1356 
-1369 KIGDIGNIEAERVS
+1369 GDIDHGNE
-1383 ISSFSSTTFSY
+1383 T
-1394 NGGASNIGLSSS
+1394 SN
-1406 FRAVINDLVA
+1406 
-1416 SHRSGAEKSA
+1416 
-1426 TNGRKP
+1426 
-1432 LNSEVDFKRF
+1432 
-1442 ERVETAEGDLL
+1442 TARLD
-1453 EILGQITHGTSDDAL
+1453 
-1468 VTVGVNPDTLGS
+1468 
-1480 SKRRVSV
+1480 
-1487 GELRTLRQNN
+1487 
-1497 SNPTQSD
+1497 
-1504 LQLNQAIKGDSTN
+1504 
-1517 DNRGTTESQSNERSA
+1517 ERSSP
-1532 RQSEVQENEQRGTDA
+1532 QSEVQENEQRGTDA

-1558 AGRRANEPESA
+1558 AGRRANESRRTLP
-1569 LLDSG
+1569 DST

-1651 SQQAAHQ
+1651 AQQAAHQ

-1686 VKGMWSGVKALG
+1686 VQGMWSGVKALG

-1722 EMRDQSRWFA
+1722 DMRDQSRWFA

-1802 SKLLHENGLLMMVVT
+1802 AKLLHENGLLMMVVT

-1960 LAESDLAIGGMMV
+1960 LEESDLAIGGMMV

-2062 QSKNQALS
+2062 QSQNQALN

-2128 QAFATKGKNSKPATL
+2128 KAFATKGKNSKPATL

-2151 GDTGIEAGLDNV
+2151 GDTGIEAGLDSV

-2192 SDAVNYSMRERG
+2192 ADAVNYSMRERG

-2267 TNVKLLEAVL
+2267 TNVKLLDAVL

-2320 AISVLGEAGGTLS
+2320 AISVLGEAGGSLS

-2773 AKNKATG
+2773 AKNKVTG

-2993 KASLMEKGIPDDE
+2993 KASLMEKGIPEDE

-3202 TLRKADIT
+3202 MLRQADIT

-3218 ELYRDAQADYLAADN
+3218 TLYRDAQADYLAADN

-3274 IELNKAIIQPAI
+3274 IELNKSIIQPAI
-3286 AAIEQSRRWQ
+3286 AALEQSRRWQ

-3307 VMDVDYFTHEGTK
+3307 VMDVDYFTHEGSK

-3349 QSPKLMNALHLNAIA
+3349 QSPKLMSALHLNAIA

-3529 EAKARHEARQI
+3529 EAKVRHEARQI

-3558 STIMFSRSTVAGG
+3558 AASDG
-3571 VKGDAVSETRIN
+3571 VV
-3583 RGLVELWAA
+3583 
-3592 NVMRDNPVISAAGK
+3592 
-3606 IVRVVSSESELPDAV
+3606 
-3621 KQEIDKDKSHNT
+3621 
-3633 IKGVL
+3633 
-3638 YGKQVYIVAD
+3638 
-3648 KHNDQGSIEQV
+3648 
-3659 LLHEL
+3659 
-3664 AGHYGLRKLFGDNIK
+3664 
-3679 AELADIRTRLGGKS
+3679 
-3693 GVLKLAKKF
+3693 
-3702 NVNLAHY
+3702 
-3709 ATDYDSRM
+3709 
-3717 KSGELTPEQVDDL
+3717 
-3730 LFDELLAHVSEMP
+3730 
-3743 RMAKPLERMW
+3743 
-3753 QKIRQYLHKLGFTAT
+3753 
-3768 AGYTSADLLDLIQ
+3768 
-3781 AIRNNLIENPDPD
+3781 
-3794 GTGPSPKRK
+3794 
-3803 SKPNESREDAAE
+3803 
-3815 ILFSR
+3815 LFSR
-3820 TAKAQG
+3820 TSTNAGRTGVKTGKIAGGITVKRSTIDAVTRTALGKLGLKDFTLRFETVDTEADLPDYVKTAIAKNDAQGEVYGLYDTKEHKVWLVAEKHNYASEVEETIFHEVAGHVGLARLLKEGKAQPDINTLALRLG
-3826 MSADE
+3826 GIKGIQRFAEQNGVDLTPYLNSAQTLTKADAEEVLVQELVAHLAEQQKFATPIQRLLAKVRGMLRSLFGFIYSPEFNNNELLTLVFKAKEQLKTPPPKDKVTRPENDALFFSRSRAQGTPADTASTSNQMSADE
-3831 ALAQKQNALVSKIKQ
+3831 ALAQRQNALVSKIKQ
-3846 ALYGAPV
+3846 ALYGVPV

-3865 YAMLTLRQMGEVST
+3865 YAMLTLRQMGEVSA
-3879 VIDKPLGKMIDA
+3879 VINKPLGKMIDA

-3906 AEEAAKIAED
+3906 AEKAAKMAED

-3945 SEAFQSREEDLK
+3945 SEAFQSREEELK

-4050 IRKAMLAELRQRHE
+4050 IHKAMLAESRQRHE

-4143 KANMHTPAKES
+4143 QANMHTPAKES

-4219 IQKYVHE
+4219 IQKYVHD

-4273 AALVNL
+4273 AAMVNL

-4324 VLGSVLTGGEKEAMR
+4324 ILGSVLTGGEKEAMR

-4391 TYIAAYRLAM
+4391 TYIAAYRLSM

-4536 AALIWHGALPSI
+4536 AALIWHGTLPSI

-4577 QALGPVLGGI
+4577 QALGPVIGGI

-4698 MKSVMVKIRKF
+4698 MKAMIVKIRKF

-4718 PITTEGL
+4718 PITSEIL
-4725 QQSIKT
+4725 RQSLKVRARKRSIT
-4731 RQRNLSK
+4731 
-4738 MQNGIQVNPKLERL
+4738 QNGVQVNPKMNAL
-4752 VAEYDF
+4752 VMQYDYF
-4758 F
+4758 

>member
-1 MQDKKLLGDELSPKS
+1 MQDKKLLGYELSPKS

-104 LNSRLFEENENGN
+104 LNSRIFEENENGN

-187 MAATGAGATGVGT
+187 MAGTGAGATGVGT

-264 MSTDPTAVAASVAGA
+264 MSTDLTAVAASVAGA

-421 PVLNPQGQYDELLHG
+421 PVLNPQGQYDELLQG

-644 SKNVAQLAAA
+644 SKNAAQLAAA

-704 DLDARRER
+704 ELDARRER

-755 KRLSRAKGFDTDAV
+755 KRLGRAKGFDTDAV

-873 KFVGK
+873 QFVGK
-878 TAAMMNAAALKRE
+878 TAAMMNTVVLKKEASTQSVGSLDEPDIIRQARAVIREVIDNNGGAKPKLKGVRE
-891 ANAPSTQV
+891 AYRDKGFTAKALQEALGDKSLADFEREQK
-899 QDENASTDKLSDED
+899 ESYTDKLS
-913 EGYVGK
+913 
-919 LRQTFRTSTTGANAI
+919 
-934 NRGVFPNQK
+934 
-943 PYESLDDFITSVSA
+943 
-957 SIFHGAHG
+957 
-965 REWRKHNDKVTPREL
+965 
-980 ELGKVGYARYLE
+980 
-992 EGGKPFEEAN
+992 
-1002 ADAVDTN
+1002 
-1009 TEPDIVQQAKELI
+1009 
-1022 REMVEKTGGSLKGIR
+1022 
-1037 NAYRTKGFTASDL
+1037 
-1050 QKALGGQDVSQFERE
+1050 
-1065 VKQALLASPE
+1065 
-1075 VSKSDELSS
+1075 
-1084 NDKANRWQKPYSTQV
+1084 
-1099 KYDSVGRVVIT
+1099 
-1110 DSNYDFFQ
+1110 
-1118 LTIAKDDGYAIA
+1118 
-1130 YLEVFDN
+1130 
-1137 PDSIAGSGAVT
+1137 
-1148 RAYLEGLRDAK
+1148 
-1159 SRDIGWRSDTIM
+1159 
-1171 SDSTEKM
+1171 
-1178 YERLIRMGVP
+1178 
-1188 FRFDGWKYVIDAPE
+1188 
-1202 LTKVGIGNIIKSM
+1202 
-1215 GDYPNQKPTQNVKNK
+1215 
-1230 TSIENIQNELREEID
+1230 
-1245 NNRQLGADN
+1245 
-1254 APVFNNRYLQK
+1254 
-1265 MWGWEK
+1265 
-1271 NNRSF
+1271 
-1276 LSMQRVAQDRYL
+1276 
-1288 LENSIT
+1288 
-1294 EMMMGLPADSEITL
+1294 
-1308 SGDELN
+1308 
-1314 LIQRSISDALSS
+1314 ALSEPS
-1326 IRYVNDDYVRA
+1326 IHSGQEVP
-1337 FERLK
+1337 LQSK
-1342 SELENLSITVQTDQ
+1342 
-1356 KYGGLFDKAKMKI
+1356 
-1369 KIGDIGNIEAERVS
+1369 GDIDHGNE
-1383 ISSFSSTTFSY
+1383 T
-1394 NGGASNIGLSSS
+1394 SN
-1406 FRAVINDLVA
+1406 
-1416 SHRSGAEKSA
+1416 
-1426 TNGRKP
+1426 
-1432 LNSEVDFKRF
+1432 
-1442 ERVETAEGDLL
+1442 TARLD
-1453 EILGQITHGTSDDAL
+1453 
-1468 VTVGVNPDTLGS
+1468 
-1480 SKRRVSV
+1480 
-1487 GELRTLRQNN
+1487 
-1497 SNPTQSD
+1497 
-1504 LQLNQAIKGDSTN
+1504 
-1517 DNRGTTESQSNERSA
+1517 ERSSP
-1532 RQSEVQENEQRGTDA
+1532 QSEVQENEQRGTDA

-1558 AGRRANEPESA
+1558 AGRRANESRRTLP
-1569 LLDSG
+1569 DST

-1651 SQQAAHQ
+1651 AQQAAHQ

-1722 EMRDQSRWFA
+1722 DMRDQSRWFA

-1863 RKLKQG
+1863 RKLRQG
-1869 ETAKNTVWT
+1869 ETANNTVWT

-1973 NADGKVMRRGD
+1973 NADDKVMRRGD
-1984 DHPTNGAQVYEVT
+1984 DHPTNSAQVYEVT

-2151 GDTGIEAGLDNV
+2151 GDTGIEAGLDSV
-2163 SDSGEVTKSDLF
+2163 SDSGAVTKSDLF

-2192 SDAVNYSMRERG
+2192 ADAVNYSMRERG

-2267 TNVKLLEAVL
+2267 TNVTLLEAVL

-2307 GYKATVNVNRHIG
+2307 GYKAKVTVNRHIG

-2703 KELKMSFYDAF
+2703 KDLKMSFYDAF

-3202 TLRKADIT
+3202 TLRQADIT
-3210 EFDAEAFT
+3210 EFDAQAFT

-3274 IELNKAIIQPAI
+3274 IELNKSIIQLAI
-3286 AAIEQSRRWQ
+3286 AAVEQSRRWQ

-3349 QSPKLMNALHLNAIA
+3349 QSPKLMSALHLNAIA

-3481 SVMPALDANGDY
+3481 SVMPALDANGNY

-3529 EAKARHEARQI
+3529 EAKARHEARQV

-3558 STIMFSRSTVAGG
+3558 AASDG
-3571 VKGDAVSETRIN
+3571 VV
-3583 RGLVELWAA
+3583 
-3592 NVMRDNPVISAAGK
+3592 
-3606 IVRVVSSESELPDAV
+3606 
-3621 KQEIDKDKSHNT
+3621 
-3633 IKGVL
+3633 
-3638 YGKQVYIVAD
+3638 
-3648 KHNDQGSIEQV
+3648 
-3659 LLHEL
+3659 
-3664 AGHYGLRKLFGDNIK
+3664 
-3679 AELADIRTRLGGKS
+3679 
-3693 GVLKLAKKF
+3693 
-3702 NVNLAHY
+3702 
-3709 ATDYDSRM
+3709 
-3717 KSGELTPEQVDDL
+3717 
-3730 LFDELLAHVSEMP
+3730 
-3743 RMAKPLERMW
+3743 
-3753 QKIRQYLHKLGFTAT
+3753 
-3768 AGYTSADLLDLIQ
+3768 
-3781 AIRNNLIENPDPD
+3781 
-3794 GTGPSPKRK
+3794 
-3803 SKPNESREDAAE
+3803 
-3815 ILFSR
+3815 LFSR
-3820 TAKAQG
+3820 TSTNAGRTGVKTGKIAGGITVKRSTIDAVTRTALGKLGLKDFTLRFETVDTEADLPDYVKTAIAKNDAQG
-3826 MSADE
+3826 EVYGLYDTKEHKVWLVAEKHNYASEVEETIFHEVAGHVGLARLLKEGKARPDMNTLALRLGGIKGIQRLAEQNGVDLAPYLNSAQTLTKAYAEEILVQELVAHLAEQQKFATPIQRLLAKVRAMLRSLFGFIYSPEFNNNELLTLVFKAKEQLKAPPPKDKVTRPENNTLFFSRSRSQGVPADTASRSNQMSADE

-3906 AEEAAKIAED
+3906 AEEAAKMAED

-3945 SEAFQSREEDLK
+3945 SEAFQSREEELK

-4143 KANMHTPAKES
+4143 QANMHTPAKES

-4298 SSKMMSQA
+4298 SSKMMSKA

-4324 VLGSVLTGGEKEAMR
+4324 ILGSVLTGGEKEAMR

-4401 KKHGDHEKAIA
+4401 KKYGDHEKAIA

-4498 AITTAIDAAQEIVG
+4498 AITTAIEAAQEIVG

-4577 QALGPVLGGI
+4577 QALGPVIGGI

-4593 GLSDIS
+4593 GLADIS

-4628 GVTTKNGDEIV
+4628 GVNTKNGDEIV

-4698 MKSVMVKIRKF
+4698 MKSVMVKVRKF

-4718 PITTEGL
+4718 PITTESL
-4725 QQSIKT
+4725 RQSLKVRARKRSIT
-4731 RQRNLSK
+4731 
-4738 MQNGIQVNPKLERL
+4738 QNGVPVNPKMNSL
-4752 VAEYDF
+4752 VVQYDYF
-4758 F
+4758 

>member
-76 GVGESFRDLMSSGS
+76 GVGEGFRDLMSSGS
-90 DYLQE
+90 DSLQE

-290 GKMGKKGMVAGA
+290 GKMGKKGVVAGA
-302 AKGAI
+302 AKGALA
-307 TEGGTEFIEGYGQ
+307 EGGTEFIEGYGQ

-348 GAVIGGALGGPI
+348 GAVIGAALGSPI

-395 QAADEAQA
+395 KEIAEQAAEDAQA
-403 MPNNGDAPAQTAA
+403 MPHNGDAPAQTAA

-421 PVLNPQGQYDELLHG
+421 PVLNPQGQYDELLQG

-447 AAIRSRFAQSRQALT
+447 AALRTRFAQSRQALT

-478 MARAVDPT
+478 MARAVDPI

-509 LEREYESLAQKGRDL
+509 LERDYESLAQKGRDL

-570 KAAIRAEMEP
+570 KAAIRAEMDP

-644 SKNVAQLAAA
+644 SKNAAQLAAA

-685 FMRDL
+685 FMHDL

-819 ARTFAENEIT
+819 ARTFAENEVT

-878 TAAMMNAAALKRE
+878 TAAMMNAAALKKE
-891 ANAPSTQV
+891 ASTQ
-899 QDENASTDKLSDED
+899 S
-913 EGYVGK
+913 VG
-919 LRQTFRTSTTGANAI
+919 
-934 NRGVFPNQK
+934 
-943 PYESLDDFITSVSA
+943 SLD
-957 SIFHGAHG
+957 
-965 REWRKHNDKVTPREL
+965 
-980 ELGKVGYARYLE
+980 
-992 EGGKPFEEAN
+992 
-1002 ADAVDTN
+1002 
-1009 TEPDIVQQAKELI
+1009 EPDIIRQAKAVI
-1022 REMVEKTGGSLKGIR
+1022 REVIDNNGGAKPKLKGVR
-1037 NAYRTKGFTASDL
+1037 EAYRDKGFTA
-1050 QKALGGQDVSQFERE
+1050 KALQEALGDKSLADFERE
-1065 VKQALLASPE
+1065 
-1075 VSKSDELSS
+1075 
-1084 NDKANRWQKPYSTQV
+1084 QKESYT
-1099 KYDSVGRVVIT
+1099 
-1110 DSNYDFFQ
+1110 
-1118 LTIAKDDGYAIA
+1118 
-1130 YLEVFDN
+1130 
-1137 PDSIAGSGAVT
+1137 
-1148 RAYLEGLRDAK
+1148 
-1159 SRDIGWRSDTIM
+1159 
-1171 SDSTEKM
+1171 
-1178 YERLIRMGVP
+1178 ERL
-1188 FRFDGWKYVIDAPE
+1188 
-1202 LTKVGIGNIIKSM
+1202 S
-1215 GDYPNQKPTQNVKNK
+1215 
-1230 TSIENIQNELREEID
+1230 
-1245 NNRQLGADN
+1245 
-1254 APVFNNRYLQK
+1254 
-1265 MWGWEK
+1265 
-1271 NNRSF
+1271 
-1276 LSMQRVAQDRYL
+1276 
-1288 LENSIT
+1288 
-1294 EMMMGLPADSEITL
+1294 
-1308 SGDELN
+1308 
-1314 LIQRSISDALSS
+1314 ALSEPS
-1326 IRYVNDDYVRA
+1326 IH
-1337 FERLK
+1337 
-1342 SELENLSITVQTDQ
+1342 SDQ
-1356 KYGGLFDKAKMKI
+1356 EVPLQSK
-1369 KIGDIGNIEAERVS
+1369 GDIDHGNE
-1383 ISSFSSTTFSY
+1383 T
-1394 NGGASNIGLSSS
+1394 SN
-1406 FRAVINDLVA
+1406 
-1416 SHRSGAEKSA
+1416 
-1426 TNGRKP
+1426 
-1432 LNSEVDFKRF
+1432 
-1442 ERVETAEGDLL
+1442 TARLD
-1453 EILGQITHGTSDDAL
+1453 
-1468 VTVGVNPDTLGS
+1468 
-1480 SKRRVSV
+1480 
-1487 GELRTLRQNN
+1487 
-1497 SNPTQSD
+1497 
-1504 LQLNQAIKGDSTN
+1504 
-1517 DNRGTTESQSNERSA
+1517 ERSSP
-1532 RQSEVQENEQRGTDA
+1532 QSEVQENEQRGTDA

-1558 AGRRANEPESA
+1558 AGRRANESRRTLP
-1569 LLDSG
+1569 DST

-1651 SQQAAHQ
+1651 SQQVAHQ

-1722 EMRDQSRWFA
+1722 DMRDQSRWFA

-1916 STVNPVSQHANLE
+1916 STVNSVSQHANLE

-1997 PDSIWSDDGWL
+1997 PDLIWSDDGWL

-2027 ADNEF
+2027 TDNEF

-2062 QSKNQALS
+2062 QSKNQALN

-2092 LTIRNS
+2092 LTIRNA

-2128 QAFATKGKNSKPATL
+2128 KAFTTKGKNSEPATL

-2151 GDTGIEAGLDNV
+2151 GDTGIEAGLDSV

-2186 ESASNV
+2186 ESANNV

-2307 GYKATVNVNRHIG
+2307 GYKAKVTVNRHIG

-2993 KASLMEKGIPDDE
+2993 KASLMEKGIPEDE

-3218 ELYRDAQADYLAADN
+3218 TLYRDAQADYLAADN

-3286 AAIEQSRRWQ
+3286 AAVEQSRRWQ

-3349 QSPKLMNALHLNAIA
+3349 QSPKLMNALHLNAIV

-3453 IRPETV
+3453 IRPEMV

-3558 STIMFSRSTVAGG
+3558 AASDG
-3571 VKGDAVSETRIN
+3571 VV
-3583 RGLVELWAA
+3583 
-3592 NVMRDNPVISAAGK
+3592 
-3606 IVRVVSSESELPDAV
+3606 
-3621 KQEIDKDKSHNT
+3621 
-3633 IKGVL
+3633 
-3638 YGKQVYIVAD
+3638 
-3648 KHNDQGSIEQV
+3648 
-3659 LLHEL
+3659 
-3664 AGHYGLRKLFGDNIK
+3664 
-3679 AELADIRTRLGGKS
+3679 
-3693 GVLKLAKKF
+3693 
-3702 NVNLAHY
+3702 
-3709 ATDYDSRM
+3709 
-3717 KSGELTPEQVDDL
+3717 
-3730 LFDELLAHVSEMP
+3730 
-3743 RMAKPLERMW
+3743 
-3753 QKIRQYLHKLGFTAT
+3753 
-3768 AGYTSADLLDLIQ
+3768 
-3781 AIRNNLIENPDPD
+3781 
-3794 GTGPSPKRK
+3794 
-3803 SKPNESREDAAE
+3803 
-3815 ILFSR
+3815 LFSR
-3820 TAKAQG
+3820 TSTNAGRTGVKTGKIAGGITVKRSTIDAVTRTALGKLGLKDFTLRFETVDTEADLPDYVKTAIAKNDAQGEVYGLYDTKEHKVWLVAEKHNYTSEVEETIFHEVAGHVGLARLLKEGKAQPDMNTLALRLG
-3826 MSADE
+3826 GIKGIQRLAEKNGVDLAPYLNSAQTLTKADAEEILVQELVAHLAEQQKFATPIQRLLAKVRAMLRSLFGFIYSPEFNNNELLTLVFKAKEQLKAPPPKDKVTRPENNTLFFSRSRSQGVPADTASTSNQMSADE

-3846 ALYGAPV
+3846 ALYGVPV

-3906 AEEAAKIAED
+3906 AEEAAKMAED

-3922 ANPKEAD
+3922 ANQKEAD

-3945 SEAFQSREEDLK
+3945 SEAFQSREEELK

-4143 KANMHTPAKES
+4143 QANMHTPAKES

-4324 VLGSVLTGGEKEAMR
+4324 ILGSVLTGGEKEAMR

-4462 ALKGETP
+4462 ALNGETP
-4469 EVKSMARKQ
+4469 EVKSIARKQ

-4498 AITTAIDAAQEIVG
+4498 AITTAIEAAQEIVG

-4556 LWVRSINRDVDAS
+4556 LWVRSINRDVDGGA
-4569 TAYVEYMK
+4569 AYMEYMK
-4577 QALGPVLGGI
+4577 QALGPVIGGI

-4593 GLSDIS
+4593 GLADIS

-4615 KDVLKTARYINEG
+4615 KDVLKTSRYINEG

-4698 MKSVMVKIRKF
+4698 MKAMMVKIRKF

-4725 QQSIKT
+4725 QQSIKM
-4731 RQRNLSK
+4731 RLRNISK
-4738 MQNGIQVNPKLERL
+4738 TQNGIRLNPKLERL

>member
-1 MQDKKLLGDELSPKS
+1 MQDKKLLGDELSLKS

-76 GVGESFRDLMSSGS
+76 GVGEGFRDLMSSGS
-90 DYLQE
+90 DSLQE
-95 SMTQDGRDA
+95 SMTQDGREA

-175 AAQAVADKAISR
+175 AAQAVADKTISR
-187 MAATGAGATGVGT
+187 MAATSAGATGVGT

-264 MSTDPTAVAASVAGA
+264 MSTDSTAVAASVAGA

-290 GKMGKKGMVAGA
+290 GKMGKKGVVAGA

-320 TYARNQVTNEVTG
+320 TYARNQVINEVTG

-348 GAVIGGALGGPI
+348 GAVIGGALGGPL
-360 GAVGGYRAKGQPTEN
+360 GAVGGYRAKGQLTEN
-375 TPAQTN
+375 TPTQTN

-403 MPNNGDAPAQTAA
+403 MPNNGDAPAQTAS
-416 MNADE
+416 MNTVD
-421 PVLNPQGQYDELLHG
+421 PTLNPQGQYDELLQG
-436 AQQRQADNGRD
+436 AQQRQADNSRD

-472 YQETIE
+472 YQETID

-531 QIEHRQNQNRLDMA
+531 QIEHRQNQIRLDMA

-562 LDDTVSSR
+562 LDDTVNSR

-606 QPEKEKAT
+606 QPEKAKIT
-614 GDQDDGLAQFKSAR
+614 GDQDDGLARFKSAR
-628 FDRDTALAA
+628 FDRDTAQAA

-644 SKNVAQLAAA
+644 SKNAAQLAAA

-712 LGQPVSSFV
+712 LGQPLSSFV
-721 ERPNSMKMREQGKK
+721 DRPNSMKMREQGKK

-860 KKQMAHSVRNLAN
+860 KKQIAHSVRNLAN
-873 KFVGK
+873 QFVGK
-878 TAAMMNAAALKRE
+878 TAAMMNAAAIKEEASTQSVRSLDEPNIIRQAKAVIREVIDNNGGAKPKLKGVRE
-891 ANAPSTQV
+891 AYRDKGFTAKALQEALGDKSLADFEREQK
-899 QDENASTDKLSDED
+899 ESYTDKLS
-913 EGYVGK
+913 
-919 LRQTFRTSTTGANAI
+919 
-934 NRGVFPNQK
+934 
-943 PYESLDDFITSVSA
+943 
-957 SIFHGAHG
+957 
-965 REWRKHNDKVTPREL
+965 
-980 ELGKVGYARYLE
+980 
-992 EGGKPFEEAN
+992 
-1002 ADAVDTN
+1002 
-1009 TEPDIVQQAKELI
+1009 
-1022 REMVEKTGGSLKGIR
+1022 
-1037 NAYRTKGFTASDL
+1037 
-1050 QKALGGQDVSQFERE
+1050 
-1065 VKQALLASPE
+1065 
-1075 VSKSDELSS
+1075 
-1084 NDKANRWQKPYSTQV
+1084 
-1099 KYDSVGRVVIT
+1099 
-1110 DSNYDFFQ
+1110 
-1118 LTIAKDDGYAIA
+1118 
-1130 YLEVFDN
+1130 
-1137 PDSIAGSGAVT
+1137 
-1148 RAYLEGLRDAK
+1148 
-1159 SRDIGWRSDTIM
+1159 
-1171 SDSTEKM
+1171 
-1178 YERLIRMGVP
+1178 
-1188 FRFDGWKYVIDAPE
+1188 
-1202 LTKVGIGNIIKSM
+1202 
-1215 GDYPNQKPTQNVKNK
+1215 
-1230 TSIENIQNELREEID
+1230 
-1245 NNRQLGADN
+1245 
-1254 APVFNNRYLQK
+1254 
-1265 MWGWEK
+1265 
-1271 NNRSF
+1271 
-1276 LSMQRVAQDRYL
+1276 
-1288 LENSIT
+1288 
-1294 EMMMGLPADSEITL
+1294 
-1308 SGDELN
+1308 
-1314 LIQRSISDALSS
+1314 ALSEPS
-1326 IRYVNDDYVRA
+1326 IHSGQEVP
-1337 FERLK
+1337 LQSK
-1342 SELENLSITVQTDQ
+1342 
-1356 KYGGLFDKAKMKI
+1356 
-1369 KIGDIGNIEAERVS
+1369 GDIDHGNE
-1383 ISSFSSTTFSY
+1383 T
-1394 NGGASNIGLSSS
+1394 SN
-1406 FRAVINDLVA
+1406 
-1416 SHRSGAEKSA
+1416 
-1426 TNGRKP
+1426 
-1432 LNSEVDFKRF
+1432 
-1442 ERVETAEGDLL
+1442 TARLD
-1453 EILGQITHGTSDDAL
+1453 
-1468 VTVGVNPDTLGS
+1468 
-1480 SKRRVSV
+1480 
-1487 GELRTLRQNN
+1487 
-1497 SNPTQSD
+1497 
-1504 LQLNQAIKGDSTN
+1504 
-1517 DNRGTTESQSNERSA
+1517 ERSSP
-1532 RQSEVQENEQRGTDA
+1532 QSEVQENEQRGTDA

-1558 AGRRANEPESA
+1558 AGRRANESRRTLP
-1569 LLDSG
+1569 DST

-1585 LALDEVD
+1585 LALDEVE

-1651 SQQAAHQ
+1651 AQQAAHQ

-1722 EMRDQSRWFA
+1722 DMRDQSRWFA

-1946 LTPETKDAIAGEVM
+1946 LTPEIKDAIAGEVM

-1997 PDSIWSDDGWL
+1997 PDSIWSDDGWRL
-2008 MSRAR
+2008 DLAR
-2013 HFVEQGDKARLQQF
+2013 HYVEQGDKARLQRLV
-2027 ADNEF
+2027 DDEF

-2037 IKSDFTGSKLK
+2037 IKSDFSGVKYK
-2048 ESAVK
+2048 AAAVQ
-2053 AVLAYLTGQ
+2053 AALDYLAGKQT
-2062 QSKNQALS
+2062 SEQALKTLGDS
-2070 ALDDAIDNTRLG
+2070 IDQTRLG
-2082 PNKFRKLKAM
+2082 ENNYRKVKAI

-2110 GDIERLRQ
+2110 GDIELLRQ

-2163 SDSGEVTKSDLF
+2163 SESGEVTKSDLF

-2307 GYKATVNVNRHIG
+2307 GYKATVTVNRHIG

-2403 IADNF
+2403 VADNF

-2543 LRAMPNDIEHFR
+2543 LRALPNDIEHFR

-2825 KTKEERIAYAK
+2825 KTKEERTAYAK

-2900 KYAIATVKSDLKSL
+2900 KYAVATVESDLKNL

-2955 AETGEIDADQYEK
+2955 AETGEMDADQYEK

-3202 TLRKADIT
+3202 TLRQADIT
-3210 EFDAEAFT
+3210 EFDAQAFT
-3218 ELYRDAQADYLAADN
+3218 TLYRDAQADYLAADN

-3274 IELNKAIIQPAI
+3274 IELNKSIIQPAI
-3286 AAIEQSRRWQ
+3286 AAVEQSRRWQ

-3349 QSPKLMNALHLNAIA
+3349 QSPKLMSALHLNAIA

-3405 AKSRNLWLSVEAS
+3405 AKSRNLWLSIEAS

-3493 VHLLLSHNS
+3493 VHFLLSHNS

-3558 STIMFSRSTVAGG
+3558 AASDG
-3571 VKGDAVSETRIN
+3571 VV
-3583 RGLVELWAA
+3583 
-3592 NVMRDNPVISAAGK
+3592 
-3606 IVRVVSSESELPDAV
+3606 
-3621 KQEIDKDKSHNT
+3621 
-3633 IKGVL
+3633 
-3638 YGKQVYIVAD
+3638 
-3648 KHNDQGSIEQV
+3648 
-3659 LLHEL
+3659 
-3664 AGHYGLRKLFGDNIK
+3664 
-3679 AELADIRTRLGGKS
+3679 
-3693 GVLKLAKKF
+3693 
-3702 NVNLAHY
+3702 
-3709 ATDYDSRM
+3709 
-3717 KSGELTPEQVDDL
+3717 
-3730 LFDELLAHVSEMP
+3730 
-3743 RMAKPLERMW
+3743 
-3753 QKIRQYLHKLGFTAT
+3753 
-3768 AGYTSADLLDLIQ
+3768 
-3781 AIRNNLIENPDPD
+3781 
-3794 GTGPSPKRK
+3794 
-3803 SKPNESREDAAE
+3803 
-3815 ILFSR
+3815 LFSR
-3820 TAKAQG
+3820 TSTNAGRTGVKTGKIAGGITVKRSTIDAVTRTALGKLGLKDFTLRFETVDTEADLPDYVKTAIAKNDAQGEVFGLYDTKEHKVWLVAEKHNYASEVEETIFHEVAGHVGLARLLKEGKAQPDMNTLALRLG
-3826 MSADE
+3826 GIKGIQRLAEKNSMDLAPYLNSAQTLTKADAEKILVQELVAHLAEQQKFATPIQRLLAKVRAMLRSLFGFIYSPEFNNNELLTLVFKAKEQLKAPPPKDKVTRPENNALFFSRSRSQGVPAYTASTSNQMSADE

-3906 AEEAAKIAED
+3906 AEEAAKMAED

-3945 SEAFQSREEDLK
+3945 SEAFQSREEELK

-4064 RAAKGLYFP
+4064 HAAKGLYFP

-4143 KANMHTPAKES
+4143 QANMHTPAKES

-4201 RQQARLDHMD
+4201 RQQARLGHMD

-4324 VLGSVLTGGEKEAMR
+4324 ILGSVLTGGEKEAMR

-4401 KKHGDHEKAIA
+4401 KKYGDHEKAIA

-4498 AITTAIDAAQEIVG
+4498 AITTAIDAAQEIAG
-4512 DDDEPFDAETEL
+4512 DDDEPFDTETEL

-4577 QALGPVLGGI
+4577 QALGPVIGGI

-4593 GLSDIS
+4593 GLAEIS

-4661 QYDENNAIKNY
+4661 QYDENNAIKDY
-4672 ETFIVK
+4672 EIFIVK

-4698 MKSVMVKIRKF
+4698 MKAMMVKIHKF

-4718 PITTEGL
+4718 PITSEIL
-4725 QQSIKT
+4725 RQSLKVRARKRLIT
-4731 RQRNLSK
+4731 
-4738 MQNGIQVNPKLERL
+4738 QNGVQVNPKMNSL
-4752 VAEYDF
+4752 VMQYDYF
-4758 F
+4758 

>member
-76 GVGESFRDLMSSGS
+76 GVGEGFRDLMSSGS
-90 DYLQE
+90 DSLQE

-117 PTFAE
+117 PTFVE

-138 GSLAANFA
+138 GSLAANFT

-200 SLGGASMDAR
+200 SLGSASMDAR

-290 GKMGKKGMVAGA
+290 GKMGKKGVVAGA
-302 AKGAI
+302 AKGAL

-333 QEIDPTTGALVDGLE
+333 QDIDPTTGALVDGLE

-360 GAVGGYRAKGQPTEN
+360 GAVGGYRSKGQPNEN
-375 TPAQTN
+375 APTQTN
-381 PQNVSDTQEQEIAE
+381 PQNVSDSQEQEIAE

-403 MPNNGDAPAQTAA
+403 IPNNGDVPTQTAA
-416 MNADE
+416 MNAPE
-421 PVLNPQGQYDELLHG
+421 PVLTPQGQYDELLQG

-447 AAIRSRFAQSRQALT
+447 AALRSRFAQSRQALT

-472 YQETIE
+472 YQDTID

-531 QIEHRQNQNRLDMA
+531 QIEQRQNQNRLDMA

-552 RIERKQNEYQ
+552 RIDRKQNEYQ

-606 QPEKEKAT
+606 QPQKEKAT
-614 GDQDDGLAQFKSAR
+614 GAQDDGLAQFKSAR

-644 SKNVAQLAAA
+644 SKNAAQLAAA

-712 LGQPVSSFV
+712 LGQPVSSFL

-735 PIRDFAGIAGKTSRM
+735 PIRDFVGIAGKTSRM

-819 ARTFAENEIT
+819 ARAFAENEIT

-873 KFVGK
+873 QFVGK
-878 TAAMMNAAALKRE
+878 TTAMMNAAALKEEASTQSVGSLDEPNIIRQAKAVIREVIDNNGGAKPKLKGVRE
-891 ANAPSTQV
+891 AYRDKGFTAKALQEGLGDKSLADFEREQK
-899 QDENASTDKLSDED
+899 ESYTDKLS
-913 EGYVGK
+913 
-919 LRQTFRTSTTGANAI
+919 
-934 NRGVFPNQK
+934 
-943 PYESLDDFITSVSA
+943 
-957 SIFHGAHG
+957 
-965 REWRKHNDKVTPREL
+965 
-980 ELGKVGYARYLE
+980 
-992 EGGKPFEEAN
+992 
-1002 ADAVDTN
+1002 
-1009 TEPDIVQQAKELI
+1009 
-1022 REMVEKTGGSLKGIR
+1022 
-1037 NAYRTKGFTASDL
+1037 
-1050 QKALGGQDVSQFERE
+1050 
-1065 VKQALLASPE
+1065 
-1075 VSKSDELSS
+1075 
-1084 NDKANRWQKPYSTQV
+1084 
-1099 KYDSVGRVVIT
+1099 
-1110 DSNYDFFQ
+1110 
-1118 LTIAKDDGYAIA
+1118 
-1130 YLEVFDN
+1130 
-1137 PDSIAGSGAVT
+1137 
-1148 RAYLEGLRDAK
+1148 
-1159 SRDIGWRSDTIM
+1159 
-1171 SDSTEKM
+1171 
-1178 YERLIRMGVP
+1178 
-1188 FRFDGWKYVIDAPE
+1188 
-1202 LTKVGIGNIIKSM
+1202 
-1215 GDYPNQKPTQNVKNK
+1215 
-1230 TSIENIQNELREEID
+1230 
-1245 NNRQLGADN
+1245 
-1254 APVFNNRYLQK
+1254 
-1265 MWGWEK
+1265 
-1271 NNRSF
+1271 
-1276 LSMQRVAQDRYL
+1276 
-1288 LENSIT
+1288 
-1294 EMMMGLPADSEITL
+1294 
-1308 SGDELN
+1308 
-1314 LIQRSISDALSS
+1314 ALSEPS
-1326 IRYVNDDYVRA
+1326 IHSGQEVP
-1337 FERLK
+1337 LQSK
-1342 SELENLSITVQTDQ
+1342 
-1356 KYGGLFDKAKMKI
+1356 
-1369 KIGDIGNIEAERVS
+1369 GDIDHGNE
-1383 ISSFSSTTFSY
+1383 T
-1394 NGGASNIGLSSS
+1394 SN
-1406 FRAVINDLVA
+1406 
-1416 SHRSGAEKSA
+1416 
-1426 TNGRKP
+1426 
-1432 LNSEVDFKRF
+1432 
-1442 ERVETAEGDLL
+1442 TARLD
-1453 EILGQITHGTSDDAL
+1453 
-1468 VTVGVNPDTLGS
+1468 
-1480 SKRRVSV
+1480 
-1487 GELRTLRQNN
+1487 
-1497 SNPTQSD
+1497 
-1504 LQLNQAIKGDSTN
+1504 
-1517 DNRGTTESQSNERSA
+1517 ERSSP
-1532 RQSEVQENEQRGTDA
+1532 QSEVQENEQRGTDA

-1558 AGRRANEPESA
+1558 AGRRANESRRTLP
-1569 LLDSG
+1569 DST

-1651 SQQAAHQ
+1651 AQQAAHQ

-1722 EMRDQSRWFA
+1722 DMRDQSRWFA

-1755 GFQETPFKHGVF
+1755 GFQETPFKNGVF

-1775 FGSQSIRD
+1775 FGSQSIRN

-1916 STVNPVSQHANLE
+1916 STVNPASQHANLE

-1984 DHPTNGAQVYEVT
+1984 DHPTKGAQVYEVT

-2082 PNKFRKLKAM
+2082 PNKFRKLKAI

-2151 GDTGIEAGLDNV
+2151 GDTGIEAGLDSV
-2163 SDSGEVTKSDLF
+2163 SESGEVTKSDLF

-2307 GYKATVNVNRHIG
+2307 GYKVTVTVNRHIG

-2340 HDRATLADLLNSAAN
+2340 HARATLADLLNSAAN

-2568 LEEAKAEA
+2568 LEEAKTEA

-2825 KTKEERIAYAK
+2825 KNKEERIAYTK

-3210 EFDAEAFT
+3210 EFDAQAFT

-3307 VMDVDYFTHEGTK
+3307 VMDVDYLTHEGTK

-3547 GSPVDEPSGDS
+3547 GSLVDEPS
-3558 STIMFSRSTVAGG
+3558 
-3571 VKGDAVSETRIN
+3571 
-3583 RGLVELWAA
+3583 
-3592 NVMRDNPVISAAGK
+3592 RDSAASDG
-3606 IVRVVSSESELPDAV
+3606 VV
-3621 KQEIDKDKSHNT
+3621 
-3633 IKGVL
+3633 
-3638 YGKQVYIVAD
+3638 
-3648 KHNDQGSIEQV
+3648 
-3659 LLHEL
+3659 
-3664 AGHYGLRKLFGDNIK
+3664 
-3679 AELADIRTRLGGKS
+3679 
-3693 GVLKLAKKF
+3693 
-3702 NVNLAHY
+3702 
-3709 ATDYDSRM
+3709 
-3717 KSGELTPEQVDDL
+3717 
-3730 LFDELLAHVSEMP
+3730 
-3743 RMAKPLERMW
+3743 
-3753 QKIRQYLHKLGFTAT
+3753 
-3768 AGYTSADLLDLIQ
+3768 
-3781 AIRNNLIENPDPD
+3781 
-3794 GTGPSPKRK
+3794 
-3803 SKPNESREDAAE
+3803 
-3815 ILFSR
+3815 LFSR
-3820 TAKAQG
+3820 TSTNAGRTGVKTGKIAGGITVKRSTIDAVTRTALGKLGLKDFTLRFETVDTEADLPDYVKTAIAKNDARGEVYGLYDTKEHKVWLVAEKHNYASEVEETIFHEVAGHVGLARLLKEGKAQPDMNTLALRLG
-3826 MSADE
+3826 GIKGIQRLAEKNGVDLAPYLNSAQTLTKADAEEILVQELVAHLAEQQKFATPIQRLLAKVRAMLRSLFGFIYSPEFNNNELLTLVFKAKEQLKAPPPKDKVTRPENNTLFFSRSRSQGVPADTASTSNQMSADE

-3846 ALYGAPV
+3846 ALYGVPV

-3906 AEEAAKIAED
+3906 AEEAAKIADD

-3922 ANPKEAD
+3922 ANQKEAD

-3945 SEAFQSREEDLK
+3945 SEAFQSREEELK

-4073 LSRHGDYWIDFAD
+4073 LSRHGDYWVDFAD

-4143 KANMHTPAKES
+4143 QANMHTPAKES

-4324 VLGSVLTGGEKEAMR
+4324 ILGSVLTGGEKEAMR

-4359 ENPNAK
+4359 RTP
-4365 YSGTWNKAMNIIG
+4365 T
-4378 WAFHH
+4378 
-4383 AEVFNREV
+4383 R
-4391 TYIAAYRLAM
+4391 
-4401 KKHGDHEKAIA
+4401 
-4412 DAIKDTWDSHF
+4412 
-4423 DYSSINRARFMQ
+4423 SIQ
-4435 SDMAAVALQF
+4435 
-4445 KQYSQN
+4445 
-4451 MTYYLWANLAK
+4451 
-4462 ALKGETP
+4462 G
-4469 EVKSMARKQ
+4469 
-4478 LLGTLASTFFIGGA
+4478 LGT
-4492 GALPLW
+4492 
-4498 AITTAIDAAQEIVG
+4498 
-4512 DDDEPFDAETEL
+4512 
-4524 KRMLAEAFGKEN
+4524 KR
-4536 AALIWHGALPSI
+4536 
-4548 SGRISLND
+4548 
-4556 LWVRSINRDVDAS
+4556 
-4569 TAYVEYMK
+4569 
-4577 QALGPVLGGI
+4577 
-4587 GVSWAQ
+4587 
-4593 GLSDIS
+4593 
-4599 NDQFARGIE
+4599 
-4608 RIPPKAI
+4608 
-4615 KDVLKTARYINEG
+4615 
-4628 GVTTKNGDEIV
+4628 
-4639 SDLTAFE
+4639 
-4646 LLGQAS
+4646 
-4652 GFAIGRANL
+4652 
-4661 QYDENNAIKNY
+4661 
-4672 ETFIVK
+4672 
-4678 RRQSL
+4678 
-4683 MNAYYTA
+4683 
-4690 YRLKDGEA
+4690 
-4698 MKSVMVKIRKF
+4698 
-4709 NQSQYGKRN
+4709 
-4718 PITTEGL
+4718 
-4725 QQSIKT
+4725 
-4731 RQRNLSK
+4731 
-4738 MQNGIQVNPKLERL
+4738 
-4752 VAEYDF
+4752 
-4758 F
+4758 

>member
-76 GVGESFRDLMSSGS
+76 GVGEGFRDLMSSGS

-104 LNSRLFEENENGN
+104 LNSRIFEENENGN

-302 AKGAI
+302 AKGALA
-307 TEGGTEFIEGYGQ
+307 EGGTEFIEGYGQ
-320 TYARNQVTNEVTG
+320 TYARNQVINEVTG

-348 GAVIGGALGGPI
+348 GAVIGAALGGPI

-395 QAADEAQA
+395 QAAEDAQA
-403 MPNNGDAPAQTAA
+403 MPSSGDAPAQTAA

-421 PVLNPQGQYDELLHG
+421 PALNPQGQYDELLQG

-644 SKNVAQLAAA
+644 SKNAAQLAAA

-704 DLDARRER
+704 DLDARRAR

-735 PIRDFAGIAGKTSRM
+735 PLRDFAGIAGKTSRM

-789 RADYEANLPE
+789 RAEYEANLPE

-829 QTIKRINALVDASPQ
+829 QTIKRINALVDAAPQ

-873 KFVGK
+873 QFVGK
-878 TAAMMNAAALKRE
+878 TAAMMNAAALKKE
-891 ANAPSTQV
+891 ASTQ
-899 QDENASTDKLSDED
+899 S
-913 EGYVGK
+913 VG
-919 LRQTFRTSTTGANAI
+919 
-934 NRGVFPNQK
+934 
-943 PYESLDDFITSVSA
+943 SLD
-957 SIFHGAHG
+957 
-965 REWRKHNDKVTPREL
+965 
-980 ELGKVGYARYLE
+980 
-992 EGGKPFEEAN
+992 
-1002 ADAVDTN
+1002 
-1009 TEPDIVQQAKELI
+1009 EPDIIRQAKAVI
-1022 REMVEKTGGSLKGIR
+1022 REVIDNNGGAKPKLKGVR
-1037 NAYRTKGFTASDL
+1037 EAYRDKGFTA
-1050 QKALGGQDVSQFERE
+1050 KALQEALGDKSLADFERE
-1065 VKQALLASPE
+1065 QKERYSDKSKISLRAKQL
-1075 VSKSDELSS
+1075 V
-1084 NDKANRWQKPYSTQV
+1084 Y
-1099 KYDSVGRVVIT
+1099 
-1110 DSNYDFFQ
+1110 
-1118 LTIAKDDGYAIA
+1118 
-1130 YLEVFDN
+1130 
-1137 PDSIAGSGAVT
+1137 
-1148 RAYLEGLRDAK
+1148 
-1159 SRDIGWRSDTIM
+1159 
-1171 SDSTEKM
+1171 
-1178 YERLIRMGVP
+1178 
-1188 FRFDGWKYVIDAPE
+1188 
-1202 LTKVGIGNIIKSM
+1202 
-1215 GDYPNQKPTQNVKNK
+1215 
-1230 TSIENIQNELREEID
+1230 
-1245 NNRQLGADN
+1245 
-1254 APVFNNRYLQK
+1254 
-1265 MWGWEK
+1265 
-1271 NNRSF
+1271 
-1276 LSMQRVAQDRYL
+1276 
-1288 LENSIT
+1288 
-1294 EMMMGLPADSEITL
+1294 
-1308 SGDELN
+1308 
-1314 LIQRSISDALSS
+1314 
-1326 IRYVNDDYVRA
+1326 
-1337 FERLK
+1337 
-1342 SELENLSITVQTDQ
+1342 SELELKKN
-1356 KYGGLFDKAKMKI
+1356 KNG
-1369 KIGDIGNIEAERVS
+1369 EA
-1383 ISSFSSTTFSY
+1383 Y
-1394 NGGASNIGLSSS
+1394 NGNETSNT
-1406 FRAVINDLVA
+1406 A
-1416 SHRSGAEKSA
+1416 RSY
-1426 TNGRKP
+1426 
-1432 LNSEVDFKRF
+1432 
-1442 ERVETAEGDLL
+1442 ERP
-1453 EILGQITHGTSDDAL
+1453 S
-1468 VTVGVNPDTLGS
+1468 
-1480 SKRRVSV
+1480 
-1487 GELRTLRQNN
+1487 RQF
-1497 SNPTQSD
+1497 
-1504 LQLNQAIKGDSTN
+1504 
-1517 DNRGTTESQSNERSA
+1517 
-1532 RQSEVQENEQRGTDA
+1532 EVQENDYRRVDT
-1547 NRSSVS
+1547 NRQSTGEKSVRQTVPTYEVWSS
-1553 EEDAS
+1553 
-1558 AGRRANEPESA
+1558 

-1613 KDLTQSGMPATLEQK
+1613 KDLSQSGMPATLEQK

-1676 RNAFYTSEAV
+1676 RNAFYTSEDV

-1722 EMRDQSRWFA
+1722 DMRDQSRWFA

-1802 SKLLHENGLLMMVVT
+1802 AKLLHENGLLMMVVT

-1904 AQGTMYRGDENE
+1904 AQGKMYRGDESE

-1973 NADGKVMRRGD
+1973 NADGKVMRRGQ
-1984 DHPTNGAQVYEVT
+1984 DHPTKGAQVFEVT

-2008 MSRAR
+2008 MDLAR
-2013 HFVEQGDKARLQQF
+2013 HYVEQGDKARLQRF
-2027 ADNEF
+2027 VDDEF

-2037 IKSDFTGSKLK
+2037 IKSDFSGVKYK
-2048 ESAVK
+2048 AAAVQ
-2053 AVLAYLTGQ
+2053 AALDYLAGKQT
-2062 QSKNQALS
+2062 SEQALKTLGDS
-2070 ALDDAIDNTRLG
+2070 IAQTRLG
-2082 PNKFRKLKAM
+2082 ENNYRKVKAM

-2098 ALALLRAEKTGA
+2098 ALALLRAEKTGT

-2128 QAFATKGKNSKPATL
+2128 KAFATKGKNSKPATL
-2143 TESLNLLD
+2143 TESLSLLD
-2151 GDTGIEAGLDNV
+2151 GDSGIEAGLDNV
-2163 SDSGEVTKSDLF
+2163 SESGEVTKSDLF

-2192 SDAVNYSMRERG
+2192 ADAVNYSMRERG

-2320 AISVLGEAGGTLS
+2320 AISVLGDAGGSLS

-2501 KLYPSAKVLVAD
+2501 KLYPLAKVLVAD

-2825 KTKEERIAYAK
+2825 KTKEDRTAYAK

-2925 AFISSRLEIYEGEMP
+2925 AFISSRLDIYEGEMP

-2955 AETGEIDADQYEK
+2955 VETGEMDADQYEK

-3210 EFDAEAFT
+3210 EFDAQAFT

-3274 IELNKAIIQPAI
+3274 IELNKSIIQPAI
-3286 AAIEQSRRWQ
+3286 AAVEQSRRWQ

-3307 VMDVDYFTHEGTK
+3307 VMDVDYFTHEGSK

-3349 QSPKLMNALHLNAIA
+3349 QSPKLMNALHLNAIV

-3434 FVDRETLRKV
+3434 FVDREKLRKV

-3453 IRPETV
+3453 IRPETL
-3459 EHNGQRYQTVGVRIP
+3459 EHNGQRYQTVGVSMP

-3481 SVMPALDANGDY
+3481 SVRPALDANGDY
-3493 VHLLLSHNS
+3493 VHLVMSHDS
-3502 KVGEAPVLSEVI
+3502 TADKPLIADVLA
-3514 PQPTQTPKAEYAFLA
+3514 QPTQTPKAEYAFLA

-3540 EEAKREI
+3540 EEAKRDI
-3547 GSPVDEPSGDS
+3547 GSPVDERSGDS
-3558 STIMFSRSTVAGG
+3558 AASDG
-3571 VKGDAVSETRIN
+3571 VV
-3583 RGLVELWAA
+3583 
-3592 NVMRDNPVISAAGK
+3592 
-3606 IVRVVSSESELPDAV
+3606 
-3621 KQEIDKDKSHNT
+3621 
-3633 IKGVL
+3633 
-3638 YGKQVYIVAD
+3638 
-3648 KHNDQGSIEQV
+3648 
-3659 LLHEL
+3659 
-3664 AGHYGLRKLFGDNIK
+3664 
-3679 AELADIRTRLGGKS
+3679 
-3693 GVLKLAKKF
+3693 
-3702 NVNLAHY
+3702 
-3709 ATDYDSRM
+3709 
-3717 KSGELTPEQVDDL
+3717 
-3730 LFDELLAHVSEMP
+3730 
-3743 RMAKPLERMW
+3743 
-3753 QKIRQYLHKLGFTAT
+3753 
-3768 AGYTSADLLDLIQ
+3768 
-3781 AIRNNLIENPDPD
+3781 
-3794 GTGPSPKRK
+3794 
-3803 SKPNESREDAAE
+3803 
-3815 ILFSR
+3815 LFSR
-3820 TAKAQG
+3820 TSTNAGRTGVKTGKIAGGITVKRSTIDAVTRTALGKLGLKDFTLRFETVDTEADLPDYVKTAIAKNDAQGEVYGLYDTKEHKVWLVAEKHNYASEVEETIFHEVAGHVGLARLLKEGKAQPDINTLALRLG
-3826 MSADE
+3826 GIKGIQRFAEQNGVDLTPYLNSAQTLTKADAEEVLVHELVAHLAEQQKFATPIQRLLAKVRGMLRSLFGFIYSPEFNNNELLTLVFKAKEQLKTPPPKDKVTRPENDALFFSRSKSQDAPADTASASNQMSADE

-3846 ALYGAPV
+3846 ALYGVPV

-3865 YAMLTLRQMGEVST
+3865 YAMLTLRQMGEVSS

-3906 AEEAAKIAED
+3906 AEEAAKMAED

-3945 SEAFQSREEDLK
+3945 SEAFQSREEELK

-4143 KANMHTPAKES
+4143 KANMHTSAKES

-4244 EWVRNPSRAG
+4244 EWVRNPARAG

-4324 VLGSVLTGGEKEAMR
+4324 ILGSVLTGGEKEAMR

-4498 AITTAIDAAQEIVG
+4498 AITTAIDAAQEIAG

-4577 QALGPVLGGI
+4577 QALGPVIGGI

-4593 GLSDIS
+4593 GLADIS

-4718 PITTEGL
+4718 PITSEIL
-4725 QQSIKT
+4725 RQSLKVRARKRSIT
-4731 RQRNLSK
+4731 
-4738 MQNGIQVNPKLERL
+4738 QNGVQVNPKMNSL
-4752 VAEYDF
+4752 VMQYDYF
-4758 F
+4758 

>member
-104 LNSRLFEENENGN
+104 LNSRIFEENENGN

-129 WAMKIADGL
+129 WAMKITDGL

-227 FQQSLLRLADDPQYQ
+227 FQQSLLRFADDPQYQ

-250 DLAKEETASYASLQ
+250 DLAKDETASYVSLQ

-290 GKMGKKGMVAGA
+290 SKMGKKGVVAGA

-333 QEIDPTTGALVDGLE
+333 QEIDPKTGALVDGLE
-348 GAVIGGALGGPI
+348 GAVIGGALGGPL

-381 PQNVSDTQEQEIAE
+381 TQNVSDTQEQEIAE

-403 MPNNGDAPAQTAA
+403 MPNNGDVPAQTAA
-416 MNADE
+416 MNAPE
-421 PVLNPQGQYDELLHG
+421 PVLTPQGQYDELLQG

-447 AAIRSRFAQSRQALT
+447 AALRSRFAQSRQALT

-478 MARAVDPT
+478 MARAVDPI

-606 QPEKEKAT
+606 EPEKEKAT
-614 GDQDDGLAQFKSAR
+614 SDQDDGLAQFKSAR

-644 SKNVAQLAAA
+644 SKNAAQLAAA

-712 LGQPVSSFV
+712 LGQPVSSFM

-784 EAARR
+784 KAARR

-829 QTIKRINALVDASPQ
+829 QTIKRINVLVDASSQ
-844 GSVLELD
+844 GSLLELD

-873 KFVGK
+873 QFVGK
-878 TAAMMNAAALKRE
+878 TAAMMNASALKKE
-891 ANAPSTQV
+891 ASTQ
-899 QDENASTDKLSDED
+899 S
-913 EGYVGK
+913 VG
-919 LRQTFRTSTTGANAI
+919 
-934 NRGVFPNQK
+934 
-943 PYESLDDFITSVSA
+943 SLD
-957 SIFHGAHG
+957 
-965 REWRKHNDKVTPREL
+965 
-980 ELGKVGYARYLE
+980 
-992 EGGKPFEEAN
+992 
-1002 ADAVDTN
+1002 
-1009 TEPDIVQQAKELI
+1009 EPDIIRQAKAVI
-1022 REMVEKTGGSLKGIR
+1022 REVIDNNGGAKPKLKGVR
-1037 NAYRTKGFTASDL
+1037 EAYRDKGFTA
-1050 QKALGGQDVSQFERE
+1050 KALQEALGDKSLADFERE
-1065 VKQALLASPE
+1065 
-1075 VSKSDELSS
+1075 
-1084 NDKANRWQKPYSTQV
+1084 QKESYT
-1099 KYDSVGRVVIT
+1099 
-1110 DSNYDFFQ
+1110 
-1118 LTIAKDDGYAIA
+1118 
-1130 YLEVFDN
+1130 
-1137 PDSIAGSGAVT
+1137 
-1148 RAYLEGLRDAK
+1148 
-1159 SRDIGWRSDTIM
+1159 
-1171 SDSTEKM
+1171 
-1178 YERLIRMGVP
+1178 ERL
-1188 FRFDGWKYVIDAPE
+1188 
-1202 LTKVGIGNIIKSM
+1202 S
-1215 GDYPNQKPTQNVKNK
+1215 
-1230 TSIENIQNELREEID
+1230 
-1245 NNRQLGADN
+1245 
-1254 APVFNNRYLQK
+1254 
-1265 MWGWEK
+1265 
-1271 NNRSF
+1271 
-1276 LSMQRVAQDRYL
+1276 
-1288 LENSIT
+1288 
-1294 EMMMGLPADSEITL
+1294 
-1308 SGDELN
+1308 
-1314 LIQRSISDALSS
+1314 ALSEPS
-1326 IRYVNDDYVRA
+1326 IHFGQEVP
-1337 FERLK
+1337 LQSK
-1342 SELENLSITVQTDQ
+1342 
-1356 KYGGLFDKAKMKI
+1356 
-1369 KIGDIGNIEAERVS
+1369 GDIDHGNE
-1383 ISSFSSTTFSY
+1383 T
-1394 NGGASNIGLSSS
+1394 SN
-1406 FRAVINDLVA
+1406 
-1416 SHRSGAEKSA
+1416 
-1426 TNGRKP
+1426 
-1432 LNSEVDFKRF
+1432 
-1442 ERVETAEGDLL
+1442 TARLD
-1453 EILGQITHGTSDDAL
+1453 
-1468 VTVGVNPDTLGS
+1468 
-1480 SKRRVSV
+1480 
-1487 GELRTLRQNN
+1487 
-1497 SNPTQSD
+1497 
-1504 LQLNQAIKGDSTN
+1504 
-1517 DNRGTTESQSNERSA
+1517 ERSSP
-1532 RQSEVQENEQRGTDA
+1532 QSEVQENEQRGTDA

-1558 AGRRANEPESA
+1558 AGRRANESRRTLP
-1569 LLDSG
+1569 DST

-1755 GFQETPFKHGVF
+1755 GFQETPFKNGVF

-1904 AQGTMYRGDENE
+1904 AQGKMYRGDESE

-1984 DHPTNGAQVYEVT
+1984 DHPTKGAQVYEVT

-2053 AVLAYLTGQ
+2053 AVLAYLNGQ
-2062 QSKNQALS
+2062 QSKNQTLN

-2143 TESLNLLD
+2143 TESLSLLD
-2151 GDTGIEAGLDNV
+2151 GDTGIEAGLDSV

-2267 TNVKLLEAVL
+2267 NNVKLLEAVL

-2320 AISVLGEAGGTLS
+2320 AISVMGEAGGSLS

-2703 KELKMSFYDAF
+2703 KDLKMSFYDAF

-2993 KASLMEKGIPDDE
+2993 KASLIEKGIPDDE

-3202 TLRKADIT
+3202 TLRQADIT

-3218 ELYRDAQADYLAADN
+3218 TLYRDAQADYLAADN

-3274 IELNKAIIQPAI
+3274 IELNKSIIQPAI
-3286 AAIEQSRRWQ
+3286 AALEQSRRWQ

-3307 VMDVDYFTHEGTK
+3307 VMDVDYFTHEGSK

-3349 QSPKLMNALHLNAIA
+3349 QSPKLMSALHLNAIA

-3418 MADIKE
+3418 MADINE

-3481 SVMPALDANGDY
+3481 SVMPALDANGNY

-3558 STIMFSRSTVAGG
+3558 AASDG
-3571 VKGDAVSETRIN
+3571 VV
-3583 RGLVELWAA
+3583 
-3592 NVMRDNPVISAAGK
+3592 
-3606 IVRVVSSESELPDAV
+3606 
-3621 KQEIDKDKSHNT
+3621 
-3633 IKGVL
+3633 
-3638 YGKQVYIVAD
+3638 
-3648 KHNDQGSIEQV
+3648 
-3659 LLHEL
+3659 
-3664 AGHYGLRKLFGDNIK
+3664 
-3679 AELADIRTRLGGKS
+3679 
-3693 GVLKLAKKF
+3693 
-3702 NVNLAHY
+3702 
-3709 ATDYDSRM
+3709 
-3717 KSGELTPEQVDDL
+3717 
-3730 LFDELLAHVSEMP
+3730 
-3743 RMAKPLERMW
+3743 
-3753 QKIRQYLHKLGFTAT
+3753 
-3768 AGYTSADLLDLIQ
+3768 
-3781 AIRNNLIENPDPD
+3781 
-3794 GTGPSPKRK
+3794 
-3803 SKPNESREDAAE
+3803 
-3815 ILFSR
+3815 LFSR
-3820 TAKAQG
+3820 TSTNAGRTGVKTGKIAGGITVKRSTIDAVTRTALGKLGLKDFTLRFETVDTEADLPDYVKTAIAKNDAQGEVYGLYDTKEHKVWLVAEKHNYASEVEETIFHEVAGHVGLARLLKEGKAQPDMNTLALRLG
-3826 MSADE
+3826 GIKGIQRLAEQNGVDLAPYLNSAQTLTKADAEEILVQELVAHLAEQQKFATPIQRLLAKVRAMLRSLFGFIYSPEFNNNELLTLVFKAKEQLKAPPLKDKVTRPENNTLFFSRSRSQGVPADTASTSNQMSADE

-3865 YAMLTLRQMGEVST
+3865 YAMLTLRQMGEVSA
-3879 VIDKPLGKMIDA
+3879 VINKPLGKMIDA

-3906 AEEAAKIAED
+3906 AEEAAKIADD

-3945 SEAFQSREEDLK
+3945 SEAFQSREEELK

-4324 VLGSVLTGGEKEAMR
+4324 ILGSVLTGGEKEAMR

-4401 KKHGDHEKAIA
+4401 KKYGDHEKAIA

-4498 AITTAIDAAQEIVG
+4498 AITTAIDAAQEIAG
-4512 DDDEPFDAETEL
+4512 DDDEPFDTETEL

-4577 QALGPVLGGI
+4577 QALGPVIGGI

-4593 GLSDIS
+4593 GLAEIS

-4698 MKSVMVKIRKF
+4698 MKAMMVKIHKF

-4718 PITTEGL
+4718 PITSEIL
-4725 QQSIKT
+4725 RQSLKVRARKRLIT
-4731 RQRNLSK
+4731 
-4738 MQNGIQVNPKLERL
+4738 QNGVQVNPKMNSL
-4752 VAEYDF
+4752 VMQYDYF
-4758 F
+4758 

>member
-1 MQDKKLLGDELSPKS
+1 MQDKKLLGDELSLKS

-76 GVGESFRDLMSSGS
+76 GVGEGFRDLMSSGS

-104 LNSRLFEENENGN
+104 LNSRIFEENENGN

-290 GKMGKKGMVAGA
+290 GKMGKKGVVAGA
-302 AKGAI
+302 AKGAL

-320 TYARNQVTNEVTG
+320 TYARNQITNEVTG
-333 QEIDPTTGALVDGLE
+333 QEIDPTIGALVDGLE
-348 GAVIGGALGGPI
+348 GAVIGGALGGPL

-375 TPAQTN
+375 TPTQTN

-395 QAADEAQA
+395 QAAEDAQA
-403 MPNNGDAPAQTAA
+403 MPNNGDVPAQTAA
-416 MNADE
+416 MNTVD
-421 PVLNPQGQYDELLHG
+421 PTLNPQGQYDELLQG

-478 MARAVDPT
+478 MARAVDPK

-562 LDDTVSSR
+562 LDDTVNSR

-606 QPEKEKAT
+606 QPEKAKIT
-614 GDQDDGLAQFKSAR
+614 GDQDDGLARFNSAR
-628 FDRDTALAA
+628 FDRDTAQAA

-644 SKNVAQLAAA
+644 SKNAAQLAAA

-690 ANQKGQAQASERQA
+690 ANQKGQAQASERQI

-712 LGQPVSSFV
+712 LGQPLSSFV
-721 ERPNSMKMREQGKK
+721 DRPNSMKMREQGKK

-873 KFVGK
+873 QFVGK
-878 TAAMMNAAALKRE
+878 TAAMMNAAALKKE
-891 ANAPSTQV
+891 ASTQ
-899 QDENASTDKLSDED
+899 S
-913 EGYVGK
+913 VG
-919 LRQTFRTSTTGANAI
+919 
-934 NRGVFPNQK
+934 
-943 PYESLDDFITSVSA
+943 SLD
-957 SIFHGAHG
+957 
-965 REWRKHNDKVTPREL
+965 
-980 ELGKVGYARYLE
+980 
-992 EGGKPFEEAN
+992 
-1002 ADAVDTN
+1002 
-1009 TEPDIVQQAKELI
+1009 EPDIIQQAKAVI
-1022 REMVEKTGGSLKGIR
+1022 REVIDNNGGYKPKLKGVR
-1037 NAYRTKGFTASDL
+1037 EAYRDKGFTA
-1050 QKALGGQDVSQFERE
+1050 KALQEALGDKSLADFERE
-1065 VKQALLASPE
+1065 
-1075 VSKSDELSS
+1075 
-1084 NDKANRWQKPYSTQV
+1084 QKERYT
-1099 KYDSVGRVVIT
+1099 
-1110 DSNYDFFQ
+1110 
-1118 LTIAKDDGYAIA
+1118 
-1130 YLEVFDN
+1130 
-1137 PDSIAGSGAVT
+1137 
-1148 RAYLEGLRDAK
+1148 
-1159 SRDIGWRSDTIM
+1159 
-1171 SDSTEKM
+1171 
-1178 YERLIRMGVP
+1178 ERL
-1188 FRFDGWKYVIDAPE
+1188 
-1202 LTKVGIGNIIKSM
+1202 S
-1215 GDYPNQKPTQNVKNK
+1215 
-1230 TSIENIQNELREEID
+1230 
-1245 NNRQLGADN
+1245 
-1254 APVFNNRYLQK
+1254 
-1265 MWGWEK
+1265 
-1271 NNRSF
+1271 
-1276 LSMQRVAQDRYL
+1276 
-1288 LENSIT
+1288 
-1294 EMMMGLPADSEITL
+1294 
-1308 SGDELN
+1308 
-1314 LIQRSISDALSS
+1314 ALSEPS
-1326 IRYVNDDYVRA
+1326 IHSGQEVP
-1337 FERLK
+1337 LQSK
-1342 SELENLSITVQTDQ
+1342 
-1356 KYGGLFDKAKMKI
+1356 
-1369 KIGDIGNIEAERVS
+1369 GDIDHGNE
-1383 ISSFSSTTFSY
+1383 T
-1394 NGGASNIGLSSS
+1394 SN
-1406 FRAVINDLVA
+1406 
-1416 SHRSGAEKSA
+1416 
-1426 TNGRKP
+1426 
-1432 LNSEVDFKRF
+1432 
-1442 ERVETAEGDLL
+1442 TARLD
-1453 EILGQITHGTSDDAL
+1453 
-1468 VTVGVNPDTLGS
+1468 
-1480 SKRRVSV
+1480 
-1487 GELRTLRQNN
+1487 
-1497 SNPTQSD
+1497 
-1504 LQLNQAIKGDSTN
+1504 
-1517 DNRGTTESQSNERSA
+1517 ERSSP
-1532 RQSEVQENEQRGTDA
+1532 QSEVQENEQRGTDA

-1558 AGRRANEPESA
+1558 AGRRANESRRTLP
-1569 LLDSG
+1569 DST

-1651 SQQAAHQ
+1651 AQQAAHQ

-1722 EMRDQSRWFA
+1722 DMRDQSRWFA

-1755 GFQETPFKHGVF
+1755 GFQETPFKNGVF

-1916 STVNPVSQHANLE
+1916 STVNPASQHANLE

-1984 DHPTNGAQVYEVT
+1984 DHPTKGAQVYEVT

-2082 PNKFRKLKAM
+2082 PNKFRKLKAI

-2128 QAFATKGKNSKPATL
+2128 KAFATKGKNSKPATL

-2151 GDTGIEAGLDNV
+2151 GDTGIEAGLDSV

-2296 SDVFERFAEAL
+2296 SHVFERFAEAL
-2307 GYKATVNVNRHIG
+2307 CYKATVNVNRHIG
-2320 AISVLGEAGGTLS
+2320 AISVLGEAGGSLS

-2900 KYAIATVKSDLKSL
+2900 KYAVATVKSDLKSL

-2955 AETGEIDADQYEK
+2955 AETDEIDADQYEK

-3202 TLRKADIT
+3202 TLRQADIT

-3218 ELYRDAQADYLAADN
+3218 TLYRDAQADYLAADN

-3286 AAIEQSRRWQ
+3286 AAVEQSRRWQ

-3481 SVMPALDANGDY
+3481 SVMPALDANGNY

-3529 EAKARHEARQI
+3529 EAKARHEARQV

-3558 STIMFSRSTVAGG
+3558 AASDG
-3571 VKGDAVSETRIN
+3571 VV
-3583 RGLVELWAA
+3583 
-3592 NVMRDNPVISAAGK
+3592 
-3606 IVRVVSSESELPDAV
+3606 
-3621 KQEIDKDKSHNT
+3621 
-3633 IKGVL
+3633 
-3638 YGKQVYIVAD
+3638 
-3648 KHNDQGSIEQV
+3648 
-3659 LLHEL
+3659 
-3664 AGHYGLRKLFGDNIK
+3664 
-3679 AELADIRTRLGGKS
+3679 
-3693 GVLKLAKKF
+3693 
-3702 NVNLAHY
+3702 
-3709 ATDYDSRM
+3709 
-3717 KSGELTPEQVDDL
+3717 
-3730 LFDELLAHVSEMP
+3730 
-3743 RMAKPLERMW
+3743 
-3753 QKIRQYLHKLGFTAT
+3753 
-3768 AGYTSADLLDLIQ
+3768 
-3781 AIRNNLIENPDPD
+3781 
-3794 GTGPSPKRK
+3794 
-3803 SKPNESREDAAE
+3803 
-3815 ILFSR
+3815 LFSR
-3820 TAKAQG
+3820 TSTNAGRTGVKTGKIAGGITVKRSTIDAVTRTALGKLGLKDFTLRFETVDTEADLPDYVKTAIAKNDAQGEVFGLYDTKEHKVWLVAEKHNYASEVEETIFHEVAGHVGLARLLKEGKAQPDMNTLALRLG
-3826 MSADE
+3826 GIKGIQRLAEKNGVDLAPYLNSAQTLTKADAEEILVQELVAHLAEQQKFATPIQRLLAKVRAMLRSLFGFIYSPEFNNNELLTLVFKAKEQLKAPPPKDKVTRPENNALFFSRSRSQGVPAYTASTSNQMSADE
-3831 ALAQKQNALVSKIKQ
+3831 ALGQKQNALVSKIKQ

-3853 IGQSLDALGRNK
+3853 IGQSLDALGRSK

-3906 AEEAAKIAED
+3906 AEEAAKMAED

-3945 SEAFQSREEDLK
+3945 SEAFQSREEELK

-4001 HVELRPKFARL
+4001 HVELHPKFARL

-4143 KANMHTPAKES
+4143 QANMHTPAKES

-4324 VLGSVLTGGEKEAMR
+4324 ILGSVLTGGEKEAMR

-4451 MTYYLWANLAK
+4451 MTYYLWANMIK

-4469 EVKSMARKQ
+4469 EVKAMARTQ

-4577 QALGPVLGGI
+4577 QALGPVIGGI

-4593 GLSDIS
+4593 GLTDIS

-4628 GVTTKNGDEIV
+4628 GVNTKNGDEIV

-4698 MKSVMVKIRKF
+4698 MKSVMVKVRKF

-4718 PITTEGL
+4718 PITTEIL
-4725 QQSIKT
+4725 RQSLKVRARKRSIT
-4731 RQRNLSK
+4731 
-4738 MQNGIQVNPKLERL
+4738 QNGVPVNPKMNSL
-4752 VAEYDF
+4752 VVQYDYF
-4758 F
+4758 

>member
-16 TINASTD
+16 TINATTD

-76 GVGESFRDLMSSGS
+76 GVGEGFRDLMSSGS
-90 DYLQE
+90 DHLQE

-279 MGDKYLFGALL
+279 MGDKYLFDALL
-290 GKMGKKGMVAGA
+290 GKMGKKGIVAGA

-320 TYARNQVTNEVTG
+320 TYARNQVINEVTG

-360 GAVGGYRAKGQPTEN
+360 GAVGGYRAKGQLTEN
-375 TPAQTN
+375 KPAQTN

-395 QAADEAQA
+395 QAADDAQV

-421 PVLNPQGQYDELLHG
+421 PVLNPQGQYDELLQG

-478 MARAVDPT
+478 MARAVDPI

-614 GDQDDGLAQFKSAR
+614 GAQDDGLAQFKSAR

-644 SKNVAQLAAA
+644 SKNAAQLAAA

-667 NPAWFGVHPE
+667 NPGWFGVHPE

-712 LGQPVSSFV
+712 LGQPLSSFV
-721 ERPNSMKMREQGKK
+721 NRPNSMKMREQGKK

-819 ARTFAENEIT
+819 ARAFAENEIT
-829 QTIKRINALVDASPQ
+829 QTIKRINALVDASQQ

-899 QDENASTDKLSDED
+899 QDENATVQVEAKAQTDKYGIIPTVDKDIIDGVEHLGKAKDSDYMKKLGSDGYEFVLAVGDGIFDPKTTQYVRKNPSDYVTVQDPRGAYVLWQKPSKEINRETVEETGGNPEGVRNAPSTQLQDENASTDKLSDED

-1022 REMVEKTGGSLKGIR
+1022 RETVEKTGGSLKGIR

-1065 VKQALLASPE
+1065 VKQALLEQP
-1075 VSKSDELSS
+1075 
-1084 NDKANRWQKPYSTQV
+1084 N
-1099 KYDSVGRVVIT
+1099 
-1110 DSNYDFFQ
+1110 
-1118 LTIAKDDGYAIA
+1118 
-1130 YLEVFDN
+1130 
-1137 PDSIAGSGAVT
+1137 
-1148 RAYLEGLRDAK
+1148 
-1159 SRDIGWRSDTIM
+1159 
-1171 SDSTEKM
+1171 
-1178 YERLIRMGVP
+1178 
-1188 FRFDGWKYVIDAPE
+1188 
-1202 LTKVGIGNIIKSM
+1202 
-1215 GDYPNQKPTQNVKNK
+1215 GDKNK

-1288 LENSIT
+1288 LDNSIT

-1342 SELENLSITVQTDQ
+1342 SELDNLSITVQTDQ

-1369 KIGDIGNIEAERVS
+1369 KVGDIGNIEAERVS

-1585 LALDEVD
+1585 LALDEVE

-1613 KDLTQSGMPATLEQK
+1613 KDLSQSGMPATLEQK

-1651 SQQAAHQ
+1651 AQQAAHQ

-1722 EMRDQSRWFA
+1722 DMRDQSRWFA

-1742 AKLIYPEADVQVK
+1742 AKLIYPEADIQVK

-1849 SNAGTEVTTDIVVF
+1849 INAGTEVTTDIVVF

-1869 ETAKNTVWT
+1869 ETANNTVWT

-1916 STVNPVSQHANLE
+1916 STVNPVPQHANLE

-1984 DHPTNGAQVYEVT
+1984 DHPTKGAQVYEVT
-1997 PDSIWSDDGWL
+1997 PDSIWNDDGWL

-2053 AVLAYLTGQ
+2053 AVLDYLTGQ
-2062 QSKNQALS
+2062 QSKNQALN

-2128 QAFATKGKNSKPATL
+2128 KAFATKGKNSKPATL

-2151 GDTGIEAGLDNV
+2151 GDTGIEAGLDSV

-2307 GYKATVNVNRHIG
+2307 GYKAKVTVNRHIG

-2955 AETGEIDADQYEK
+2955 AETGEIDADQHEK

-2993 KASLMEKGIPDDE
+2993 KASLMEKGIPEDE

-3218 ELYRDAQADYLAADN
+3218 TLYRDAQADYLAADN

-3286 AAIEQSRRWQ
+3286 AAVEQSRRWQ

-3349 QSPKLMNALHLNAIA
+3349 QSPKLMNALHLNAIV

-3453 IRPETV
+3453 IRPEMV

-3558 STIMFSRSTVAGG
+3558 AASDG
-3571 VKGDAVSETRIN
+3571 VV
-3583 RGLVELWAA
+3583 
-3592 NVMRDNPVISAAGK
+3592 
-3606 IVRVVSSESELPDAV
+3606 
-3621 KQEIDKDKSHNT
+3621 
-3633 IKGVL
+3633 
-3638 YGKQVYIVAD
+3638 
-3648 KHNDQGSIEQV
+3648 
-3659 LLHEL
+3659 
-3664 AGHYGLRKLFGDNIK
+3664 
-3679 AELADIRTRLGGKS
+3679 
-3693 GVLKLAKKF
+3693 
-3702 NVNLAHY
+3702 
-3709 ATDYDSRM
+3709 
-3717 KSGELTPEQVDDL
+3717 
-3730 LFDELLAHVSEMP
+3730 
-3743 RMAKPLERMW
+3743 
-3753 QKIRQYLHKLGFTAT
+3753 
-3768 AGYTSADLLDLIQ
+3768 
-3781 AIRNNLIENPDPD
+3781 
-3794 GTGPSPKRK
+3794 
-3803 SKPNESREDAAE
+3803 
-3815 ILFSR
+3815 LFSR
-3820 TAKAQG
+3820 TSTNAGRTGVKTGKIAGGITVKRSTIDAVTRTALGKLGLKDFTLRFETVDTEADLPDYVKTAIAKNDAQGEVYGLYDTKEHKVWLVAEKHNYTSEVEETIFHEVAGHVGLARLLKEGKAQPDMNTLALRLG
-3826 MSADE
+3826 GIKGIQRLAEKNGVDLAPYLNSAQTLTKADAEEILVQELVAHLAEQQKFATPIQRLLAKVRAMLRSLFGFIYSPEFNNNELLTLVFKAKEQLKAPPPKDKVTRPENNTLFFSRSRSQGVPADTASTSNQMSADE

-3846 ALYGAPV
+3846 ALYGVPV

-3906 AEEAAKIAED
+3906 AEEAAKMAED

-3945 SEAFQSREEDLK
+3945 SEAFQSREEELK

-4244 EWVRNPSRAG
+4244 EWVRNPARSG

-4313 AFTRNR
+4313 ALTRNR

-4324 VLGSVLTGGEKEAMR
+4324 ILGSVLTGGEKEAMR

-4435 SDMAAVALQF
+4435 SDTAAVALQF

-4451 MTYYLWANLAK
+4451 MTYYLWANLAQ

-4512 DDDEPFDAETEL
+4512 DDDEPFDTETEL

-4615 KDVLKTARYINEG
+4615 RDVLKTARYINEG

-4639 SDLTAFE
+4639 SNLTAFE

-4678 RRQSL
+4678 RCQSL

-4725 QQSIKT
+4725 QQSIKM
-4731 RQRNLSK
+4731 RLRNISK
-4738 MQNGIQVNPKLERL
+4738 TQNGIRLNPKLERL

>member
-76 GVGESFRDLMSSGS
+76 GMGEGFRDLMSSGS

-104 LNSRLFEENENGN
+104 LNSRIFEENENGN

-187 MAATGAGATGVGT
+187 MAATGTGATGVGT

-395 QAADEAQA
+395 QAAEDAQA
-403 MPNNGDAPAQTAA
+403 MPHNGDAPAQTAA

-421 PVLNPQGQYDELLHG
+421 PVLNPQGQYDELLQG

-447 AAIRSRFAQSRQALT
+447 AALRTRFAQSRQALT

-478 MARAVDPT
+478 MARAVDPI

-606 QPEKEKAT
+606 QPEKAKVT
-614 GDQDDGLAQFKSAR
+614 GDQDDGLARFKSAR

-644 SKNVAQLAAA
+644 SKNAAQLAAA

-685 FMRDL
+685 FMHDL

-819 ARTFAENEIT
+819 ARTFAENEVT

-878 TAAMMNAAALKRE
+878 TAAMMNAAALKKE
-891 ANAPSTQV
+891 ASTQ
-899 QDENASTDKLSDED
+899 S
-913 EGYVGK
+913 VG
-919 LRQTFRTSTTGANAI
+919 
-934 NRGVFPNQK
+934 
-943 PYESLDDFITSVSA
+943 SLD
-957 SIFHGAHG
+957 
-965 REWRKHNDKVTPREL
+965 
-980 ELGKVGYARYLE
+980 
-992 EGGKPFEEAN
+992 
-1002 ADAVDTN
+1002 
-1009 TEPDIVQQAKELI
+1009 EPDIIRQAKAVI
-1022 REMVEKTGGSLKGIR
+1022 REVIDNNGGAKPKLKGVR
-1037 NAYRTKGFTASDL
+1037 EAYRDKGFTA
-1050 QKALGGQDVSQFERE
+1050 KALQEALGDKSLADFECE
-1065 VKQALLASPE
+1065 
-1075 VSKSDELSS
+1075 
-1084 NDKANRWQKPYSTQV
+1084 QKESYT
-1099 KYDSVGRVVIT
+1099 
-1110 DSNYDFFQ
+1110 
-1118 LTIAKDDGYAIA
+1118 
-1130 YLEVFDN
+1130 
-1137 PDSIAGSGAVT
+1137 
-1148 RAYLEGLRDAK
+1148 
-1159 SRDIGWRSDTIM
+1159 
-1171 SDSTEKM
+1171 
-1178 YERLIRMGVP
+1178 ERL
-1188 FRFDGWKYVIDAPE
+1188 
-1202 LTKVGIGNIIKSM
+1202 S
-1215 GDYPNQKPTQNVKNK
+1215 
-1230 TSIENIQNELREEID
+1230 
-1245 NNRQLGADN
+1245 
-1254 APVFNNRYLQK
+1254 
-1265 MWGWEK
+1265 
-1271 NNRSF
+1271 
-1276 LSMQRVAQDRYL
+1276 
-1288 LENSIT
+1288 
-1294 EMMMGLPADSEITL
+1294 
-1308 SGDELN
+1308 
-1314 LIQRSISDALSS
+1314 ALSEPS
-1326 IRYVNDDYVRA
+1326 IH
-1337 FERLK
+1337 
-1342 SELENLSITVQTDQ
+1342 SDQ
-1356 KYGGLFDKAKMKI
+1356 EVPLQSK
-1369 KIGDIGNIEAERVS
+1369 GDIDHGNE
-1383 ISSFSSTTFSY
+1383 T
-1394 NGGASNIGLSSS
+1394 SN
-1406 FRAVINDLVA
+1406 
-1416 SHRSGAEKSA
+1416 
-1426 TNGRKP
+1426 
-1432 LNSEVDFKRF
+1432 
-1442 ERVETAEGDLL
+1442 TARLD
-1453 EILGQITHGTSDDAL
+1453 
-1468 VTVGVNPDTLGS
+1468 
-1480 SKRRVSV
+1480 
-1487 GELRTLRQNN
+1487 
-1497 SNPTQSD
+1497 
-1504 LQLNQAIKGDSTN
+1504 
-1517 DNRGTTESQSNERSA
+1517 ERSSP
-1532 RQSEVQENEQRGTDA
+1532 QSEVQENEQRGTDA

-1558 AGRRANEPESA
+1558 AGRRANESRRTLP
-1569 LLDSG
+1569 DST

-1613 KDLTQSGMPATLEQK
+1613 KDLSQSGMPATLEQK

-1676 RNAFYTSEAV
+1676 RNAFYTSEDV

-1722 EMRDQSRWFA
+1722 DMRDQSRWFA

-1863 RKLKQG
+1863 RKLKQA

-1904 AQGTMYRGDENE
+1904 AQGKMYRGDESE

-2082 PNKFRKLKAM
+2082 PNKFRKLKGI

-2151 GDTGIEAGLDNV
+2151 GDTGIEAGLDSV

-2320 AISVLGEAGGTLS
+2320 AISVLGEAGGSLS

-2900 KYAIATVKSDLKSL
+2900 KYAVATVKSDLKNL

-2993 KASLMEKGIPDDE
+2993 KASLMEKGIPEDE

-3210 EFDAEAFT
+3210 EFDAQAFT

-3307 VMDVDYFTHEGTK
+3307 VMDVDYLTHEGTK

-3405 AKSRNLWLSVEAS
+3405 AKSRNLWLSIEAS

-3424 ELRRS
+3424 DLRRS

-3481 SVMPALDANGDY
+3481 SVMPALDANGNY

-3547 GSPVDEPSGDS
+3547 SSPVDEPSGDS
-3558 STIMFSRSTVAGG
+3558 AASDG
-3571 VKGDAVSETRIN
+3571 VV
-3583 RGLVELWAA
+3583 
-3592 NVMRDNPVISAAGK
+3592 
-3606 IVRVVSSESELPDAV
+3606 
-3621 KQEIDKDKSHNT
+3621 
-3633 IKGVL
+3633 
-3638 YGKQVYIVAD
+3638 
-3648 KHNDQGSIEQV
+3648 
-3659 LLHEL
+3659 
-3664 AGHYGLRKLFGDNIK
+3664 
-3679 AELADIRTRLGGKS
+3679 
-3693 GVLKLAKKF
+3693 
-3702 NVNLAHY
+3702 
-3709 ATDYDSRM
+3709 
-3717 KSGELTPEQVDDL
+3717 
-3730 LFDELLAHVSEMP
+3730 
-3743 RMAKPLERMW
+3743 
-3753 QKIRQYLHKLGFTAT
+3753 
-3768 AGYTSADLLDLIQ
+3768 
-3781 AIRNNLIENPDPD
+3781 
-3794 GTGPSPKRK
+3794 
-3803 SKPNESREDAAE
+3803 
-3815 ILFSR
+3815 LFSR
-3820 TAKAQG
+3820 TSTNAGRTGVKTGKIAGGITVKRSTIDAVTRTALGKLGLKDFTLRFETVDTEADLPDYVKTAIAKNDAQGEVYGLYDTKKHKVWLVAEKHNYASEVEETIFHEVAGHVGLARLLKEGKAQPDMNTLALRLG
-3826 MSADE
+3826 GIKGIQRLAEQNGVDLAPYLNSAQTLTKADAEEILVQELVAHLAEQQKFATPIQRLLAKVRAMLRSLFGFIYSPEFNNNELLTLVFKAKEQLKAPPPKDKVTRPENNTLFFSRSRSQGVPADTASRSNQMSADE

-3906 AEEAAKIAED
+3906 AEEAAKMAED

-3945 SEAFQSREEDLK
+3945 SEAFQSREEELK

-3988 RELLKQEPNRRKR
+3988 RELLEQEPNRRKR

-4122 QFNAVQKASLPF
+4122 KFNAVQKASLPF

-4143 KANMHTPAKES
+4143 QANMHTPAKES

-4306 TAQYLKA
+4306 TAQYLRA

-4324 VLGSVLTGGEKEAMR
+4324 ILGSVLTGGEKEAMR

-4469 EVKSMARKQ
+4469 EVKAMARKQ

-4498 AITTAIDAAQEIVG
+4498 AITTAIEAAQEIVG

-4577 QALGPVLGGI
+4577 QALGPVIGGI

-4593 GLSDIS
+4593 GLADIS

-4718 PITTEGL
+4718 PITTEIL
-4725 QQSIKT
+4725 RQSLKVRARKRSIT
-4731 RQRNLSK
+4731 
-4738 MQNGIQVNPKLERL
+4738 QNGVQMNPKMNSL
-4752 VAEYDF
+4752 VMQYDYF
-4758 F
+4758 

>member
-1 MQDKKLLGDELSPKS
+1 MQDKKLLGDELSSKS
-16 TINASTD
+16 TINATTD

-36 EAPKAPQRNYDVTL
+36 EAPKAPQQNYDVTL

-76 GVGESFRDLMSSGS
+76 GVGEGFRDLMSSGS

-104 LNSRLFEENENGN
+104 LNSRIFEENENGN

-227 FQQSLLRLADDPQYQ
+227 FQQSLLRFADDPQYQ

-290 GKMGKKGMVAGA
+290 SKMGKKGVVAGA

-348 GAVIGGALGGPI
+348 GAVIGGALGGPL

-421 PVLNPQGQYDELLHG
+421 PVLNPQGQYDELLQG

-478 MARAVDPT
+478 MGRAVDPI

-606 QPEKEKAT
+606 QPDKAKAT
-614 GDQDDGLAQFKSAR
+614 ADQGNGLEQFKSAR
-628 FDRDTALAA
+628 FDRDKAQAA

-644 SKNVAQLAAA
+644 SKNAAQLAAA

-690 ANQKGQAQASERQA
+690 ANQKGQAQASERQI

-721 ERPNSMKMREQGKK
+721 DRPNSMKMREQGKK

-784 EAARR
+784 KAARR

-829 QTIKRINALVDASPQ
+829 QTIKRINALVDASSQ

-873 KFVGK
+873 QFVGK
-878 TAAMMNAAALKRE
+878 TAAMMNAAALKKE
-891 ANAPSTQV
+891 ASTQ
-899 QDENASTDKLSDED
+899 S
-913 EGYVGK
+913 VG
-919 LRQTFRTSTTGANAI
+919 
-934 NRGVFPNQK
+934 
-943 PYESLDDFITSVSA
+943 SLD
-957 SIFHGAHG
+957 
-965 REWRKHNDKVTPREL
+965 
-980 ELGKVGYARYLE
+980 
-992 EGGKPFEEAN
+992 
-1002 ADAVDTN
+1002 
-1009 TEPDIVQQAKELI
+1009 EPDIIRQAKAVI
-1022 REMVEKTGGSLKGIR
+1022 REVIDNNGGAKPKLKGVR
-1037 NAYRTKGFTASDL
+1037 EAYRDKGFTA
-1050 QKALGGQDVSQFERE
+1050 KALQEALGDKSLADFERE
-1065 VKQALLASPE
+1065 QKERYSDKSKISLRAKQL
-1075 VSKSDELSS
+1075 V
-1084 NDKANRWQKPYSTQV
+1084 Y
-1099 KYDSVGRVVIT
+1099 
-1110 DSNYDFFQ
+1110 
-1118 LTIAKDDGYAIA
+1118 
-1130 YLEVFDN
+1130 
-1137 PDSIAGSGAVT
+1137 
-1148 RAYLEGLRDAK
+1148 
-1159 SRDIGWRSDTIM
+1159 
-1171 SDSTEKM
+1171 
-1178 YERLIRMGVP
+1178 
-1188 FRFDGWKYVIDAPE
+1188 
-1202 LTKVGIGNIIKSM
+1202 
-1215 GDYPNQKPTQNVKNK
+1215 
-1230 TSIENIQNELREEID
+1230 
-1245 NNRQLGADN
+1245 
-1254 APVFNNRYLQK
+1254 
-1265 MWGWEK
+1265 
-1271 NNRSF
+1271 
-1276 LSMQRVAQDRYL
+1276 
-1288 LENSIT
+1288 
-1294 EMMMGLPADSEITL
+1294 
-1308 SGDELN
+1308 
-1314 LIQRSISDALSS
+1314 
-1326 IRYVNDDYVRA
+1326 
-1337 FERLK
+1337 
-1342 SELENLSITVQTDQ
+1342 SELELKKN
-1356 KYGGLFDKAKMKI
+1356 KNG
-1369 KIGDIGNIEAERVS
+1369 EA
-1383 ISSFSSTTFSY
+1383 Y
-1394 NGGASNIGLSSS
+1394 NGNETSNT
-1406 FRAVINDLVA
+1406 A
-1416 SHRSGAEKSA
+1416 RS
-1426 TNGRKP
+1426 
-1432 LNSEVDFKRF
+1432 D
-1442 ERVETAEGDLL
+1442 ERP
-1453 EILGQITHGTSDDAL
+1453 S
-1468 VTVGVNPDTLGS
+1468 
-1480 SKRRVSV
+1480 
-1487 GELRTLRQNN
+1487 RQF
-1497 SNPTQSD
+1497 
-1504 LQLNQAIKGDSTN
+1504 
-1517 DNRGTTESQSNERSA
+1517 
-1532 RQSEVQENEQRGTDA
+1532 EVQENDYRRVDT
-1547 NRSSVS
+1547 NRQSTGEKSVRQTVPTYEVWSSL
-1553 EEDAS
+1553 
-1558 AGRRANEPESA
+1558 P
-1569 LLDSG
+1569 DSG

-1722 EMRDQSRWFA
+1722 DMRDQSRWFA

-1863 RKLKQG
+1863 RKLKQE

-1904 AQGTMYRGDENE
+1904 AQGKMYRGDESE
-1916 STVNPVSQHANLE
+1916 STVNPVPQHANLE

-1984 DHPTNGAQVYEVT
+1984 DQPTNGAQVYEVT

-2128 QAFATKGKNSKPATL
+2128 KAFATKGKKNSKPATL

-2151 GDTGIEAGLDNV
+2151 GDTGIEAGLDSV

-2277 PEDKT
+2277 PEDKA

-2612 QIGFSFGD
+2612 QIGFTFGD

-2955 AETGEIDADQYEK
+2955 AETGEMDADQYEK

-2993 KASLMEKGIPDDE
+2993 KASLMEKGIPEDE

-3089 PEDFEVELIAYTTQG
+3089 PEDFEVELVAYTTQG

-3202 TLRKADIT
+3202 TLRQADIT
-3210 EFDAEAFT
+3210 EFDAQAFT

-3286 AAIEQSRRWQ
+3286 AAVEQSRRWQ

-3307 VMDVDYFTHEGTK
+3307 VMDVDYLTHEGTK

-3558 STIMFSRSTVAGG
+3558 AASDG
-3571 VKGDAVSETRIN
+3571 VV
-3583 RGLVELWAA
+3583 
-3592 NVMRDNPVISAAGK
+3592 
-3606 IVRVVSSESELPDAV
+3606 
-3621 KQEIDKDKSHNT
+3621 
-3633 IKGVL
+3633 
-3638 YGKQVYIVAD
+3638 
-3648 KHNDQGSIEQV
+3648 
-3659 LLHEL
+3659 
-3664 AGHYGLRKLFGDNIK
+3664 
-3679 AELADIRTRLGGKS
+3679 
-3693 GVLKLAKKF
+3693 
-3702 NVNLAHY
+3702 
-3709 ATDYDSRM
+3709 
-3717 KSGELTPEQVDDL
+3717 
-3730 LFDELLAHVSEMP
+3730 
-3743 RMAKPLERMW
+3743 
-3753 QKIRQYLHKLGFTAT
+3753 
-3768 AGYTSADLLDLIQ
+3768 
-3781 AIRNNLIENPDPD
+3781 
-3794 GTGPSPKRK
+3794 
-3803 SKPNESREDAAE
+3803 
-3815 ILFSR
+3815 LFSR
-3820 TAKAQG
+3820 TSTNAGRTGVKTGKIAGGITVKRSTIDAVTRTALGKLGLKDFTLRFETVDTEADLPDYVKTAIAKNDAQGEVFGLYDTKEHKVWLVAEKHNYASEVEETIFHEVAGHVGLARLLKEGKAQPDMNTLALRLG
-3826 MSADE
+3826 GIKGIQRLAEKNGVDLAPYLNSAQTLTKADAEKILVQELVAHLAEQQKFATPIQRLLAKVRAMLRSLFGFIYSPEFNNNELLALVFKAKEQLKAPPPKDKVTRPENNVLFFSRSRSQGVPAYTASTSNQMSADE

-3906 AEEAAKIAED
+3906 AEEAAKMAED

-3929 ELFAFAHEAT
+3929 ELFSFAHEAT

-3945 SEAFQSREEDLK
+3945 SEAFQSREEELK

-4143 KANMHTPAKES
+4143 KANMHTSAKES

-4231 EADRVV
+4231 EAGRVV

-4244 EWVRNPSRAG
+4244 EWVRNPARSG

-4324 VLGSVLTGGEKEAMR
+4324 VLGSVLTGSEKEAMR
-4339 RAVAQGV
+4339 RAIMAGA

-4351 AADLAGLA
+4351 TSDLTGLA

-4365 YSGTWNKAMNIIG
+4365 YSGTWNKAMNRIG
-4378 WAFHH
+4378 FMFHQ

-4593 GLSDIS
+4593 GLADIS

-4718 PITTEGL
+4718 PITSEIL
-4725 QQSIKT
+4725 RQSLKVRARKRSIT
-4731 RQRNLSK
+4731 
-4738 MQNGIQVNPKLERL
+4738 QNGVQVNPKMNSL
-4752 VAEYDF
+4752 VMQYDYF
-4758 F
+4758 

>member
-104 LNSRLFEENENGN
+104 LNSRIFEENENGN

-219 WLADNSEY
+219 WLADNSKY

-279 MGDKYLFGALL
+279 MGDKYLFDALL
-290 GKMGKKGMVAGA
+290 GKMGKKGIIAGA

-348 GAVIGGALGGPI
+348 GAVIGAALGGPI

-416 MNADE
+416 MNAGE
-421 PVLNPQGQYDELLHG
+421 PVLNPQYDELLQG

-531 QIEHRQNQNRLDMA
+531 QIEHRQNQNRLDMV

-644 SKNVAQLAAA
+644 SKNAAQLAAA

-735 PIRDFAGIAGKTSRM
+735 PIRDFAGITGKTSRM

-873 KFVGK
+873 QFVGK
-878 TAAMMNAAALKRE
+878 TAAMMNAAALRKEASTQSVGSLDEPNIIRQAKAVIREVIDNNGGAKPKLKGVRE
-891 ANAPSTQV
+891 A
-899 QDENASTDKLSDED
+899 
-913 EGYVGK
+913 
-919 LRQTFRTSTTGANAI
+919 
-934 NRGVFPNQK
+934 
-943 PYESLDDFITSVSA
+943 
-957 SIFHGAHG
+957 
-965 REWRKHNDKVTPREL
+965 
-980 ELGKVGYARYLE
+980 
-992 EGGKPFEEAN
+992 
-1002 ADAVDTN
+1002 
-1009 TEPDIVQQAKELI
+1009 
-1022 REMVEKTGGSLKGIR
+1022 
-1037 NAYRTKGFTASDL
+1037 YRDKGFTA
-1050 QKALGGQDVSQFERE
+1050 KALQEALGDKSLADFERE
-1065 VKQALLASPE
+1065 
-1075 VSKSDELSS
+1075 
-1084 NDKANRWQKPYSTQV
+1084 QKESYT
-1099 KYDSVGRVVIT
+1099 
-1110 DSNYDFFQ
+1110 
-1118 LTIAKDDGYAIA
+1118 
-1130 YLEVFDN
+1130 
-1137 PDSIAGSGAVT
+1137 
-1148 RAYLEGLRDAK
+1148 
-1159 SRDIGWRSDTIM
+1159 
-1171 SDSTEKM
+1171 
-1178 YERLIRMGVP
+1178 ERL
-1188 FRFDGWKYVIDAPE
+1188 
-1202 LTKVGIGNIIKSM
+1202 S
-1215 GDYPNQKPTQNVKNK
+1215 
-1230 TSIENIQNELREEID
+1230 
-1245 NNRQLGADN
+1245 
-1254 APVFNNRYLQK
+1254 
-1265 MWGWEK
+1265 
-1271 NNRSF
+1271 
-1276 LSMQRVAQDRYL
+1276 
-1288 LENSIT
+1288 
-1294 EMMMGLPADSEITL
+1294 
-1308 SGDELN
+1308 
-1314 LIQRSISDALSS
+1314 ALSEPS
-1326 IRYVNDDYVRA
+1326 IHSGQEVP
-1337 FERLK
+1337 LQSK
-1342 SELENLSITVQTDQ
+1342 
-1356 KYGGLFDKAKMKI
+1356 
-1369 KIGDIGNIEAERVS
+1369 GDIDHGNE
-1383 ISSFSSTTFSY
+1383 T
-1394 NGGASNIGLSSS
+1394 SN
-1406 FRAVINDLVA
+1406 
-1416 SHRSGAEKSA
+1416 
-1426 TNGRKP
+1426 
-1432 LNSEVDFKRF
+1432 
-1442 ERVETAEGDLL
+1442 TARLD
-1453 EILGQITHGTSDDAL
+1453 
-1468 VTVGVNPDTLGS
+1468 
-1480 SKRRVSV
+1480 
-1487 GELRTLRQNN
+1487 
-1497 SNPTQSD
+1497 
-1504 LQLNQAIKGDSTN
+1504 
-1517 DNRGTTESQSNERSA
+1517 ERSSP
-1532 RQSEVQENEQRGTDA
+1532 QSEVQENEQRGTDA

-1558 AGRRANEPESA
+1558 AGRRANESRRTLP
-1569 LLDSG
+1569 DST

-1613 KDLTQSGMPATLEQK
+1613 KELTQSGMPATLEQK

-1651 SQQAAHQ
+1651 AQQAAHQ

-1676 RNAFYTSEAV
+1676 RNAFYTSETV

-1722 EMRDQSRWFA
+1722 DMRDQSRWFA

-1904 AQGTMYRGDENE
+1904 AQGKMYRGDESE

-2062 QSKNQALS
+2062 QSKNQALN

-2128 QAFATKGKNSKPATL
+2128 KAFATKGKNSKPATL

-2151 GDTGIEAGLDNV
+2151 GDTGIEAGLDSV

-2216 LGHDEVLAKL
+2216 LAHDEVLAKL

-2320 AISVLGEAGGTLS
+2320 AISVLGEAGGSLS

-2703 KELKMSFYDAF
+2703 KDLKMSFYDAF

-3202 TLRKADIT
+3202 TLRQADIT
-3210 EFDAEAFT
+3210 EFDAQAFT

-3246 AKTRKERGLKKPQK
+3246 AKSRKERGLKKPQK
-3260 PKRPMIH
+3260 PKRTMIH
-3267 ELDDEYS
+3267 ELDHEYS

-3307 VMDVDYFTHEGTK
+3307 VMDVDYLTHEGTK

-3399 KQELDE
+3399 KQELDD

-3434 FVDRETLRKV
+3434 FVDREKLRKV

-3547 GSPVDEPSGDS
+3547 GSPVDESSGDS
-3558 STIMFSRSTVAGG
+3558 AASDG
-3571 VKGDAVSETRIN
+3571 VV
-3583 RGLVELWAA
+3583 
-3592 NVMRDNPVISAAGK
+3592 
-3606 IVRVVSSESELPDAV
+3606 
-3621 KQEIDKDKSHNT
+3621 
-3633 IKGVL
+3633 
-3638 YGKQVYIVAD
+3638 
-3648 KHNDQGSIEQV
+3648 
-3659 LLHEL
+3659 
-3664 AGHYGLRKLFGDNIK
+3664 
-3679 AELADIRTRLGGKS
+3679 
-3693 GVLKLAKKF
+3693 
-3702 NVNLAHY
+3702 
-3709 ATDYDSRM
+3709 
-3717 KSGELTPEQVDDL
+3717 
-3730 LFDELLAHVSEMP
+3730 
-3743 RMAKPLERMW
+3743 
-3753 QKIRQYLHKLGFTAT
+3753 
-3768 AGYTSADLLDLIQ
+3768 
-3781 AIRNNLIENPDPD
+3781 
-3794 GTGPSPKRK
+3794 
-3803 SKPNESREDAAE
+3803 
-3815 ILFSR
+3815 LFSR
-3820 TAKAQG
+3820 TSTNAGRTGVKTGTIAGGINVKRSTIDAVTRTALGKLGLKDFTLRFETVDTEADLPDYVKTAIAKNDAQGEVYGLYDTKEHKVWLVAEKHNYASEVEETIFHEVAGHVGLARLLKEGKAQPDMNTLALRLG
-3826 MSADE
+3826 GLKGIQRLAEKNGVDLAPYLNSAQTLTKADAEEILVQELVAHLAEQQKFATPIQRLLAKVRAMLRSLFGFIYSPEFNNNELLTLVFEAKEQLKAPPPKDKVTRPENNTLFFSRSRAQGTPADTASTSNQMSADE

-3865 YAMLTLRQMGEVST
+3865 YAMLTLRQMGEVSA
-3879 VIDKPLGKMIDA
+3879 VINKPLGKMIDA

-3906 AEEAAKIAED
+3906 AEEAAKMAED

-3945 SEAFQSREEDLK
+3945 SEAFQSREEELK

-3988 RELLKQEPNRRKR
+3988 RELIKQEPNRRKR

-4122 QFNAVQKASLPF
+4122 QFNAVQKTSLPF

-4143 KANMHTPAKES
+4143 KANMHTSAKES

-4244 EWVRNPSRAG
+4244 EWVRNPSRVG

-4324 VLGSVLTGGEKEAMR
+4324 ILGSVLTGGEKEAMR

-4401 KKHGDHEKAIA
+4401 KKYGDHEKAIA

-4498 AITTAIDAAQEIVG
+4498 AISTAIEAAQEIVG

-4577 QALGPVLGGI
+4577 QALGPVIGGI

-4593 GLSDIS
+4593 GLADIS

-4615 KDVLKTARYINEG
+4615 KDVLKTSRYINEG
-4628 GVTTKNGDEIV
+4628 GVNTKNGDEIV

-4725 QQSIKT
+4725 QQSIKM
-4731 RQRNLSK
+4731 RLRNISK
-4738 MQNGIQVNPKLERL
+4738 TQNGIRLNPKLERL

>member
-1 MQDKKLLGDELSPKS
+1 
-16 TINASTD
+16 
-23 MSQSAFLP
+23 
-31 KGFQF
+31 
-36 EAPKAPQRNYDVTL
+36 
-50 GDTAKAVGSG
+50 
-60 ALRSLAGLG
+60 
-69 ELSENFL
+69 
-76 GVGESFRDLMSSGS
+76 
-90 DYLQE
+90 
-95 SMTQDGRDA
+95 
-104 LNSRLFEENENGN
+104 
-117 PTFAE
+117 
-122 GAADIDV
+122 
-129 WAMKIADGL
+129 
-138 GSLAANFA
+138 
-146 GGGFAG
+146 
-152 AGAKVALRSTITKSM
+152 
-167 LKKGMTEK
+167 
-175 AAQAVADKAISR
+175 
-187 MAATGAGATGVGT
+187 
-200 SLGGASMDAR
+200 
-210 DAVMQMDSS
+210 
-219 WLADNSEY
+219 
-227 FQQSLLRLADDPQYQ
+227 
-242 GMSATELF
+242 
-250 DLAKEETASYASLQ
+250 
-264 MSTDPTAVAASVAGA
+264 
-279 MGDKYLFGALL
+279 
-290 GKMGKKGMVAGA
+290 
-302 AKGAI
+302 
-307 TEGGTEFIEGYGQ
+307 
-320 TYARNQVTNEVTG
+320 
-333 QEIDPTTGALVDGLE
+333 
-348 GAVIGGALGGPI
+348 
-360 GAVGGYRAKGQPTEN
+360 
-375 TPAQTN
+375 
-381 PQNVSDTQEQEIAE
+381 
-395 QAADEAQA
+395 
-403 MPNNGDAPAQTAA
+403 
-416 MNADE
+416 
-421 PVLNPQGQYDELLHG
+421 
-436 AQQRQADNGRD
+436 
-447 AAIRSRFAQSRQALT
+447 
-462 ERGVLPERNA
+462 
-472 YQETIE
+472 
-478 MARAVDPT
+478 
-486 RAAEIEQFLKSEE
+486 
-499 ADQNPELTAQ
+499 
-509 LEREYESLAQKGRDL
+509 
-524 DIDPTLT
+524 
-531 QIEHRQNQNRLDMA
+531 
-545 KREKPHQ
+545 
-552 RIERKQNEYQ
+552 
-562 LDDTVSSR
+562 
-570 KAAIRAEMEP
+570 
-580 QLLKEDRNKPEL
+580 PEL

-606 QPEKEKAT
+606 QPEKAKAT
-614 GDQDDGLAQFKSAR
+614 GDQDNGLARFKSAR
-628 FDRDTALAA
+628 FDRDTAQAA
-637 IEAKAQE
+637 IESKAQE
-644 SKNVAQLAAA
+644 SKNAAQLAAA

-735 PIRDFAGIAGKTSRM
+735 PIRDFAGIAGKTSRI

-784 EAARR
+784 DAARR

-819 ARTFAENEIT
+819 ARAFAENEIT
-829 QTIKRINALVDASPQ
+829 QTIKRINALVDAAPQ

-851 GQTSSLPVI
+851 GQTSTLPVI

-878 TAAMMNAAALKRE
+878 TAAMMNAVALKKEASTQSVGSLDEPNIIRQAKAVIREVIDNNGGAKPKLKGVRE
-891 ANAPSTQV
+891 A
-899 QDENASTDKLSDED
+899 
-913 EGYVGK
+913 
-919 LRQTFRTSTTGANAI
+919 
-934 NRGVFPNQK
+934 
-943 PYESLDDFITSVSA
+943 
-957 SIFHGAHG
+957 
-965 REWRKHNDKVTPREL
+965 
-980 ELGKVGYARYLE
+980 
-992 EGGKPFEEAN
+992 
-1002 ADAVDTN
+1002 
-1009 TEPDIVQQAKELI
+1009 
-1022 REMVEKTGGSLKGIR
+1022 
-1037 NAYRTKGFTASDL
+1037 YRDKGFTA
-1050 QKALGGQDVSQFERE
+1050 KALQEALGDKSLADFERE
-1065 VKQALLASPE
+1065 QKERYSDKSKISLRAKQL
-1075 VSKSDELSS
+1075 V
-1084 NDKANRWQKPYSTQV
+1084 Y
-1099 KYDSVGRVVIT
+1099 
-1110 DSNYDFFQ
+1110 
-1118 LTIAKDDGYAIA
+1118 
-1130 YLEVFDN
+1130 
-1137 PDSIAGSGAVT
+1137 
-1148 RAYLEGLRDAK
+1148 
-1159 SRDIGWRSDTIM
+1159 
-1171 SDSTEKM
+1171 
-1178 YERLIRMGVP
+1178 
-1188 FRFDGWKYVIDAPE
+1188 
-1202 LTKVGIGNIIKSM
+1202 
-1215 GDYPNQKPTQNVKNK
+1215 
-1230 TSIENIQNELREEID
+1230 
-1245 NNRQLGADN
+1245 
-1254 APVFNNRYLQK
+1254 
-1265 MWGWEK
+1265 
-1271 NNRSF
+1271 
-1276 LSMQRVAQDRYL
+1276 
-1288 LENSIT
+1288 
-1294 EMMMGLPADSEITL
+1294 
-1308 SGDELN
+1308 
-1314 LIQRSISDALSS
+1314 
-1326 IRYVNDDYVRA
+1326 
-1337 FERLK
+1337 
-1342 SELENLSITVQTDQ
+1342 SELELKKN
-1356 KYGGLFDKAKMKI
+1356 KNG
-1369 KIGDIGNIEAERVS
+1369 EA
-1383 ISSFSSTTFSY
+1383 Y
-1394 NGGASNIGLSSS
+1394 NGNETSNT
-1406 FRAVINDLVA
+1406 A
-1416 SHRSGAEKSA
+1416 RSY
-1426 TNGRKP
+1426 
-1432 LNSEVDFKRF
+1432 
-1442 ERVETAEGDLL
+1442 ERP
-1453 EILGQITHGTSDDAL
+1453 S
-1468 VTVGVNPDTLGS
+1468 
-1480 SKRRVSV
+1480 
-1487 GELRTLRQNN
+1487 RQF
-1497 SNPTQSD
+1497 
-1504 LQLNQAIKGDSTN
+1504 
-1517 DNRGTTESQSNERSA
+1517 
-1532 RQSEVQENEQRGTDA
+1532 EVQENDYRRVDT
-1547 NRSSVS
+1547 NRQSTGEKSVRQTVPTYEVWSSL
-1553 EEDAS
+1553 
-1558 AGRRANEPESA
+1558 P
-1569 LLDSG
+1569 DST

-1585 LALDEVD
+1585 LALDEVE

-1651 SQQAAHQ
+1651 AQQAAHQ
-1658 ELKTLLTEEE
+1658 ELKTLLAEEE

-1722 EMRDQSRWFA
+1722 DMRDQSRWFA

-1946 LTPETKDAIAGEVM
+1946 LTPEIKDAIAGEVM

-1984 DHPTNGAQVYEVT
+1984 DHPTNSALVYEVT

-2062 QSKNQALS
+2062 QSKNQALN

-2082 PNKFRKLKAM
+2082 PNKFRKLKAI

-2118 RLNVQYDEFA
+2118 RLNVQYDQFA

-2251 GNVKAKYQAAK
+2251 GNVKVKYQAAK

-2307 GYKATVNVNRHIG
+2307 GYKAKVTVNRHIG

-2513 DKAFTAKKRKQFF
+2513 DKSFTAKKRKQFF

-3006 IAFIH
+3006 ITFIH

-3089 PEDFEVELIAYTTQG
+3089 PEGFEVELIAYTTQG

-3192 EKAAIELRLE
+3192 EKAAIELRIE
-3202 TLRKADIT
+3202 TLRQADIT
-3210 EFDAEAFT
+3210 EFDAQAFT

-3286 AAIEQSRRWQ
+3286 AAVEQSRRWQ

-3307 VMDVDYFTHEGTK
+3307 VMDVDFFTHEGTK

-3547 GSPVDEPSGDS
+3547 GSPVDEPS
-3558 STIMFSRSTVAGG
+3558 
-3571 VKGDAVSETRIN
+3571 
-3583 RGLVELWAA
+3583 
-3592 NVMRDNPVISAAGK
+3592 RDSAASDG
-3606 IVRVVSSESELPDAV
+3606 VV
-3621 KQEIDKDKSHNT
+3621 
-3633 IKGVL
+3633 
-3638 YGKQVYIVAD
+3638 
-3648 KHNDQGSIEQV
+3648 
-3659 LLHEL
+3659 
-3664 AGHYGLRKLFGDNIK
+3664 
-3679 AELADIRTRLGGKS
+3679 
-3693 GVLKLAKKF
+3693 
-3702 NVNLAHY
+3702 
-3709 ATDYDSRM
+3709 
-3717 KSGELTPEQVDDL
+3717 
-3730 LFDELLAHVSEMP
+3730 
-3743 RMAKPLERMW
+3743 
-3753 QKIRQYLHKLGFTAT
+3753 
-3768 AGYTSADLLDLIQ
+3768 
-3781 AIRNNLIENPDPD
+3781 
-3794 GTGPSPKRK
+3794 
-3803 SKPNESREDAAE
+3803 
-3815 ILFSR
+3815 LFSR
-3820 TAKAQG
+3820 TSTNAGRTGVKTGKIAGGITVKRSTIDAVTRTALGKLGLKDFTLRFETVDTEADLPDYVKTAIAKNDAQSEVFGLYDTKEHKVWLVAEKHNYASEVEETIFHEVAGHVGLARLLKEGKAQPDMNTLALRLG
-3826 MSADE
+3826 GLKGIQRLAEKNGVDLAPYLNSAQTLTKADAEEILVQELVAHLAEQQKFATPIQRLLAKVRAMLRSLFGFIYSPEFNNNELLTLVFKAKEQLKAPPPKDKVTRPENNTLFFSRSRSQGVPADTASRSNQMSADE

-3906 AEEAAKIAED
+3906 AEEAAKMAED

-3945 SEAFQSREEDLK
+3945 SEAFQSREEELK

-3988 RELLKQEPNRRKR
+3988 RELLEQEPIRRKR

-4073 LSRHGDYWIDFAD
+4073 LSRHGDYWVDFAD

-4143 KANMHTPAKES
+4143 QANMHTPAKES

-4324 VLGSVLTGGEKEAMR
+4324 ILGSVLTGGEKEAMR

-4498 AITTAIDAAQEIVG
+4498 AITTAIEAAQEIVG
-4512 DDDEPFDAETEL
+4512 DDDELFDAETEL

-4639 SDLTAFE
+4639 IDLTAFE

-4652 GFAIGRANL
+4652 GFAIGRANLQYDENNAIGRANL

-4718 PITTEGL
+4718 PITTEIL
-4725 QQSIKT
+4725 RQSLKVRARKRSIT
-4731 RQRNLSK
+4731 
-4738 MQNGIQVNPKLERL
+4738 QNGVQVNPKMNSL
-4752 VAEYDF
+4752 VMQYDYF
-4758 F
+4758 

>member
-60 ALRSLAGLG
+60 TLRSLAGLG

-76 GVGESFRDLMSSGS
+76 GVGEGFRDLMSSGS
-90 DYLQE
+90 DSLQE

-104 LNSRLFEENENGN
+104 LNSRIFEENENGN

-264 MSTDPTAVAASVAGA
+264 ISTDPTAVAASVAGA

-320 TYARNQVTNEVTG
+320 TYARNQVINEVTG

-348 GAVIGGALGGPI
+348 GAVIGGALGGPL

-395 QAADEAQA
+395 QAAEDAQV

-421 PVLNPQGQYDELLHG
+421 PVLNPQGQYDELLQG

-545 KREKPHQ
+545 KREKSHQ

-562 LDDTVSSR
+562 LDDTVNSR

-592 LERMVELEYARRYP
+592 LELMVELEYARRYP
-606 QPEKEKAT
+606 QPEKAKIT
-614 GDQDDGLAQFKSAR
+614 GDQDDGLARFKSAR
-628 FDRDTALAA
+628 FDRDTAQAA

-644 SKNVAQLAAA
+644 SKNAAQLAAA

-712 LGQPVSSFV
+712 LGQPLSSFV
-721 ERPNSMKMREQGKK
+721 DRPNSMKMREQGKK

-873 KFVGK
+873 QFVGK
-878 TAAMMNAAALKRE
+878 TAAMMNAAALKKE
-891 ANAPSTQV
+891 ASTQ
-899 QDENASTDKLSDED
+899 S
-913 EGYVGK
+913 VG
-919 LRQTFRTSTTGANAI
+919 
-934 NRGVFPNQK
+934 
-943 PYESLDDFITSVSA
+943 SLD
-957 SIFHGAHG
+957 
-965 REWRKHNDKVTPREL
+965 
-980 ELGKVGYARYLE
+980 
-992 EGGKPFEEAN
+992 
-1002 ADAVDTN
+1002 
-1009 TEPDIVQQAKELI
+1009 EPDIIQQAKAVI
-1022 REMVEKTGGSLKGIR
+1022 REVIDNNGGYKPKLKGVR
-1037 NAYRTKGFTASDL
+1037 EAYRDKGFTA
-1050 QKALGGQDVSQFERE
+1050 KALQEALGDKSLADFERE
-1065 VKQALLASPE
+1065 
-1075 VSKSDELSS
+1075 
-1084 NDKANRWQKPYSTQV
+1084 QKERYT
-1099 KYDSVGRVVIT
+1099 
-1110 DSNYDFFQ
+1110 
-1118 LTIAKDDGYAIA
+1118 
-1130 YLEVFDN
+1130 
-1137 PDSIAGSGAVT
+1137 
-1148 RAYLEGLRDAK
+1148 
-1159 SRDIGWRSDTIM
+1159 
-1171 SDSTEKM
+1171 
-1178 YERLIRMGVP
+1178 ERL
-1188 FRFDGWKYVIDAPE
+1188 
-1202 LTKVGIGNIIKSM
+1202 S
-1215 GDYPNQKPTQNVKNK
+1215 
-1230 TSIENIQNELREEID
+1230 
-1245 NNRQLGADN
+1245 
-1254 APVFNNRYLQK
+1254 
-1265 MWGWEK
+1265 
-1271 NNRSF
+1271 
-1276 LSMQRVAQDRYL
+1276 
-1288 LENSIT
+1288 
-1294 EMMMGLPADSEITL
+1294 
-1308 SGDELN
+1308 
-1314 LIQRSISDALSS
+1314 ALSEPS
-1326 IRYVNDDYVRA
+1326 IHSGQEVP
-1337 FERLK
+1337 LQSK
-1342 SELENLSITVQTDQ
+1342 
-1356 KYGGLFDKAKMKI
+1356 
-1369 KIGDIGNIEAERVS
+1369 GDIDHGNE
-1383 ISSFSSTTFSY
+1383 T
-1394 NGGASNIGLSSS
+1394 SN
-1406 FRAVINDLVA
+1406 
-1416 SHRSGAEKSA
+1416 
-1426 TNGRKP
+1426 
-1432 LNSEVDFKRF
+1432 
-1442 ERVETAEGDLL
+1442 TARLD
-1453 EILGQITHGTSDDAL
+1453 
-1468 VTVGVNPDTLGS
+1468 
-1480 SKRRVSV
+1480 
-1487 GELRTLRQNN
+1487 
-1497 SNPTQSD
+1497 
-1504 LQLNQAIKGDSTN
+1504 
-1517 DNRGTTESQSNERSA
+1517 ERSSP
-1532 RQSEVQENEQRGTDA
+1532 QSEVQENEQRGTDA

-1574 ERSVSRDAIER
+1574 ERSLSRDAIER

-1651 SQQAAHQ
+1651 SQQVAHQ

-1722 EMRDQSRWFA
+1722 DMRDQSRWFA

-1904 AQGTMYRGDENE
+1904 AQGKMYRGDESE
-1916 STVNPVSQHANLE
+1916 STVNPVPQHANLE

-1973 NADGKVMRRGD
+1973 NADGKVMGRGD

-2151 GDTGIEAGLDNV
+2151 GDTGIEAGLDSV

-2192 SDAVNYSMRERG
+2192 ADAVNYSMRERG

-2703 KELKMSFYDAF
+2703 KDLKMSFYDAF

-2993 KASLMEKGIPDDE
+2993 KVSLMEKGIPDDE

-3202 TLRKADIT
+3202 TLRQADIT
-3210 EFDAEAFT
+3210 EFDAQAFT
-3218 ELYRDAQADYLAADN
+3218 ALYRDAQADYLAADN

-3274 IELNKAIIQPAI
+3274 IELNKSIIQPAI

-3329 DGKGKTID
+3329 DGKGKTVD

-3453 IRPETV
+3453 ISPETV

-3514 PQPTQTPKAEYAFLA
+3514 PQPTQTPKVEYAFLA

-3558 STIMFSRSTVAGG
+3558 AASDG
-3571 VKGDAVSETRIN
+3571 VV
-3583 RGLVELWAA
+3583 
-3592 NVMRDNPVISAAGK
+3592 
-3606 IVRVVSSESELPDAV
+3606 
-3621 KQEIDKDKSHNT
+3621 
-3633 IKGVL
+3633 
-3638 YGKQVYIVAD
+3638 
-3648 KHNDQGSIEQV
+3648 
-3659 LLHEL
+3659 
-3664 AGHYGLRKLFGDNIK
+3664 
-3679 AELADIRTRLGGKS
+3679 
-3693 GVLKLAKKF
+3693 
-3702 NVNLAHY
+3702 
-3709 ATDYDSRM
+3709 
-3717 KSGELTPEQVDDL
+3717 
-3730 LFDELLAHVSEMP
+3730 
-3743 RMAKPLERMW
+3743 
-3753 QKIRQYLHKLGFTAT
+3753 
-3768 AGYTSADLLDLIQ
+3768 
-3781 AIRNNLIENPDPD
+3781 
-3794 GTGPSPKRK
+3794 
-3803 SKPNESREDAAE
+3803 
-3815 ILFSR
+3815 LFSR
-3820 TAKAQG
+3820 TSTNAGRTGVKTGKIAGGITVKRSTIDAVTRTALGKLGLKDFTLRFETVDTEADLPDYVKTAIAKNDAQGEVYGLYDTKEHKVWLVAEKHNYASEVEETIFHEVAGHVGLARLLKEGKAQPDMNTLALRLG
-3826 MSADE
+3826 GIKGIQRLAEKNGVDLAPYLNSAQTLTKADAEEILVQELVAHLAEQQKFATPIQRLLAKVRAMLRSLFGFIYSPEFNNNELLTLVFKAKEQLKAPPPKDKVTRPENNTLFFSRSRSQGVPADTASTSNQMSADE

-3891 YQDEINSMVVTQNML
+3891 YQDEINSMVVTQNLL
-3906 AEEAAKIAED
+3906 AEEAAKMAED

-3945 SEAFQSREEDLK
+3945 SEAFQSREEELK

-4324 VLGSVLTGGEKEAMR
+4324 ILGGVLTGGEKEAMR

-4391 TYIAAYRLAM
+4391 TYIAAYRLAI

-4498 AITTAIDAAQEIVG
+4498 AITMAIEAAQEIVG

-4593 GLSDIS
+4593 GLADIS

-4698 MKSVMVKIRKF
+4698 MKAMMVKIRKF

-4718 PITTEGL
+4718 PITTEIL
-4725 QQSIKT
+4725 RQSLKVRARKRSIT
-4731 RQRNLSK
+4731 
-4738 MQNGIQVNPKLERL
+4738 QNGVQVNPKMNSL
-4752 VAEYDF
+4752 VMQYDYF
-4758 F
+4758 

>member
-16 TINASTD
+16 TINATTD

-76 GVGESFRDLMSSGS
+76 GVGEGFRDLMSSGS

-104 LNSRLFEENENGN
+104 LNTRIFEENENGN

-187 MAATGAGATGVGT
+187 MASAGAGATGVGI

-290 GKMGKKGMVAGA
+290 GKMGKKGVVAVA

-348 GAVIGGALGGPI
+348 GAVIGGPL
-360 GAVGGYRAKGQPTEN
+360 GAVCGYRAKGQPTEN

-395 QAADEAQA
+395 QAAEDAQV

-421 PVLNPQGQYDELLHG
+421 PVLNPQGQYDELLQG

-545 KREKPHQ
+545 KREKSHQ

-606 QPEKEKAT
+606 QPDKAKAT
-614 GDQDDGLAQFKSAR
+614 ADQGNGLEQFKSAR
-628 FDRDTALAA
+628 FDRDKAQAA

-644 SKNVAQLAAA
+644 SKNASQLAAA

-690 ANQKGQAQASERQA
+690 ANQKGQAQASERQI

-735 PIRDFAGIAGKTSRM
+735 PIRDFAGIAGKTSRI

-784 EAARR
+784 DAARR

-819 ARTFAENEIT
+819 ARAFAENEIT
-829 QTIKRINALVDASPQ
+829 QTIKRINALVDAAPQ

-851 GQTSSLPVI
+851 GQTSTLPVI

-878 TAAMMNAAALKRE
+878 TAAMMNAVALKKEASTQSVRSLDEPNIIRQAKAVIREVIDNNGGAKPKLKGVRE
-891 ANAPSTQV
+891 AYRDKGFTAKALQEALGDKSLADFEREQK
-899 QDENASTDKLSDED
+899 ESYTDKLS
-913 EGYVGK
+913 
-919 LRQTFRTSTTGANAI
+919 
-934 NRGVFPNQK
+934 
-943 PYESLDDFITSVSA
+943 
-957 SIFHGAHG
+957 
-965 REWRKHNDKVTPREL
+965 
-980 ELGKVGYARYLE
+980 
-992 EGGKPFEEAN
+992 
-1002 ADAVDTN
+1002 
-1009 TEPDIVQQAKELI
+1009 
-1022 REMVEKTGGSLKGIR
+1022 
-1037 NAYRTKGFTASDL
+1037 
-1050 QKALGGQDVSQFERE
+1050 
-1065 VKQALLASPE
+1065 
-1075 VSKSDELSS
+1075 
-1084 NDKANRWQKPYSTQV
+1084 
-1099 KYDSVGRVVIT
+1099 
-1110 DSNYDFFQ
+1110 
-1118 LTIAKDDGYAIA
+1118 
-1130 YLEVFDN
+1130 
-1137 PDSIAGSGAVT
+1137 
-1148 RAYLEGLRDAK
+1148 
-1159 SRDIGWRSDTIM
+1159 
-1171 SDSTEKM
+1171 
-1178 YERLIRMGVP
+1178 
-1188 FRFDGWKYVIDAPE
+1188 
-1202 LTKVGIGNIIKSM
+1202 
-1215 GDYPNQKPTQNVKNK
+1215 
-1230 TSIENIQNELREEID
+1230 
-1245 NNRQLGADN
+1245 
-1254 APVFNNRYLQK
+1254 
-1265 MWGWEK
+1265 
-1271 NNRSF
+1271 
-1276 LSMQRVAQDRYL
+1276 
-1288 LENSIT
+1288 
-1294 EMMMGLPADSEITL
+1294 
-1308 SGDELN
+1308 
-1314 LIQRSISDALSS
+1314 ALSEPS
-1326 IRYVNDDYVRA
+1326 IHSGQEVP
-1337 FERLK
+1337 LQSK
-1342 SELENLSITVQTDQ
+1342 
-1356 KYGGLFDKAKMKI
+1356 
-1369 KIGDIGNIEAERVS
+1369 GDIDHGNE
-1383 ISSFSSTTFSY
+1383 T
-1394 NGGASNIGLSSS
+1394 SN
-1406 FRAVINDLVA
+1406 
-1416 SHRSGAEKSA
+1416 
-1426 TNGRKP
+1426 
-1432 LNSEVDFKRF
+1432 
-1442 ERVETAEGDLL
+1442 TARLD
-1453 EILGQITHGTSDDAL
+1453 
-1468 VTVGVNPDTLGS
+1468 
-1480 SKRRVSV
+1480 
-1487 GELRTLRQNN
+1487 
-1497 SNPTQSD
+1497 
-1504 LQLNQAIKGDSTN
+1504 
-1517 DNRGTTESQSNERSA
+1517 ERSSP
-1532 RQSEVQENEQRGTDA
+1532 QSEVQENEQRGTDA

-1558 AGRRANEPESA
+1558 AGRRVNEPESA

-1651 SQQAAHQ
+1651 SQQVAHQ

-1676 RNAFYTSEAV
+1676 RNAFYTSEAL

-1722 EMRDQSRWFA
+1722 DMRDQSRWFA

-1904 AQGTMYRGDENE
+1904 AQGKMYRGDESE

-1984 DHPTNGAQVYEVT
+1984 DHPTKGAQVYEVT

-2053 AVLAYLTGQ
+2053 AVLAYLNGQ
-2062 QSKNQALS
+2062 QSKNQALN

-2082 PNKFRKLKAM
+2082 PNKFRKLKAI

-2128 QAFATKGKNSKPATL
+2128 KAFATKGKNSKPATL

-2151 GDTGIEAGLDNV
+2151 GDTGIEAGLDSV

-2267 TNVKLLEAVL
+2267 TNVKLLEAVI

-2307 GYKATVNVNRHIG
+2307 GYKAKVTVNRHIG

-2433 AVDMRKTQL
+2433 VVDMRKTQL

-2501 KLYPSAKVLVAD
+2501 TLYPSAKVLVAD

-2639 ATRTDRVVGMND
+2639 AARTDRVVGMND

-2825 KTKEERIAYAK
+2825 KTKEERTAYAK

-2955 AETGEIDADQYEK
+2955 AETGEMDADQYEK

-3218 ELYRDAQADYLAADN
+3218 TLYRDAQADYLAADN

-3481 SVMPALDANGDY
+3481 SVMPALDANGNY

-3502 KVGEAPVLSEVI
+3502 KVREAPVLSEVI

-3529 EAKARHEARQI
+3529 EAKARHEARQV

-3547 GSPVDEPSGDS
+3547 GSPMDESSGDS
-3558 STIMFSRSTVAGG
+3558 AASDG
-3571 VKGDAVSETRIN
+3571 VV
-3583 RGLVELWAA
+3583 
-3592 NVMRDNPVISAAGK
+3592 
-3606 IVRVVSSESELPDAV
+3606 
-3621 KQEIDKDKSHNT
+3621 
-3633 IKGVL
+3633 
-3638 YGKQVYIVAD
+3638 
-3648 KHNDQGSIEQV
+3648 
-3659 LLHEL
+3659 
-3664 AGHYGLRKLFGDNIK
+3664 
-3679 AELADIRTRLGGKS
+3679 
-3693 GVLKLAKKF
+3693 
-3702 NVNLAHY
+3702 
-3709 ATDYDSRM
+3709 
-3717 KSGELTPEQVDDL
+3717 
-3730 LFDELLAHVSEMP
+3730 
-3743 RMAKPLERMW
+3743 
-3753 QKIRQYLHKLGFTAT
+3753 
-3768 AGYTSADLLDLIQ
+3768 
-3781 AIRNNLIENPDPD
+3781 
-3794 GTGPSPKRK
+3794 
-3803 SKPNESREDAAE
+3803 
-3815 ILFSR
+3815 LFSR
-3820 TAKAQG
+3820 TSTNAGRTGVKTGKIAGGITVKRSTIDAVTRTALGKLGLKDFTLRFETVDTEADLPDYVKTAIAKNDAQSEVFGLYDTKEHKVWLVAEKHNYASEVEETIFHEVAGHVGLARLLKEGKAQPDMNTLALRLG
-3826 MSADE
+3826 GLKGIQRLAEKNGVDLAPYLNSAQTLTKADAEEILVQELVAHLAEQQKFATPIQRLLAKVRAMLRSLFGFIYSPEFNNNELLTLVFEAKEQLKAPPPKDKVTRPENNTLFFSRSRSQGVPAYTASTSNQMSADE

-3906 AEEAAKIAED
+3906 AEEAAKMAED

-3945 SEAFQSREEDLK
+3945 SEAFQSREEELK

-4086 ENGERQ
+4086 ENGEGQ
-4092 FMMFETKGEM
+4092 FIMFETKGEM

-4134 VADVLQLVE
+4134 VADVLQLV
-4143 KANMHTPAKES
+4143 KQANMHTPAKES

-4324 VLGSVLTGGEKEAMR
+4324 ILGSVLTGGEKEAMR

-4498 AITTAIDAAQEIVG
+4498 AITTAIEAAQEIVG
-4512 DDDEPFDAETEL
+4512 DDDELFDAETEL

-4577 QALGPVLGGI
+4577 QALGPVIGGI

-4593 GLSDIS
+4593 GLADIS

-4628 GVTTKNGDEIV
+4628 GVNTKNGDEIV

-4718 PITTEGL
+4718 PITTESL
-4725 QQSIKT
+4725 RQSLKVRARKRSIT
-4731 RQRNLSK
+4731 
-4738 MQNGIQVNPKLERL
+4738 QNGVPVNPKMNSL
-4752 VAEYDF
+4752 VMQYDYF
-4758 F
+4758 

>member
-60 ALRSLAGLG
+60 TLRSLAGLG

-76 GVGESFRDLMSSGS
+76 GVGEGFRDLMSSGS
-90 DYLQE
+90 DSLQE

-104 LNSRLFEENENGN
+104 LNSRIFEENENGN

-264 MSTDPTAVAASVAGA
+264 ISTDPTAVAASVAGA

-320 TYARNQVTNEVTG
+320 TYARNQVINEVTG

-348 GAVIGGALGGPI
+348 GAVIGGALGGPL

-395 QAADEAQA
+395 QAAEDAQV

-421 PVLNPQGQYDELLHG
+421 PVLNPQGQYDELLQG

-524 DIDPTLT
+524 DIDPMLT

-545 KREKPHQ
+545 KREKSHQ

-592 LERMVELEYARRYP
+592 LERMVELEYVRRYP
-606 QPEKEKAT
+606 QPDKAKAT
-614 GDQDDGLAQFKSAR
+614 ADQGNGLEQFKSAR
-628 FDRDTALAA
+628 FDRDKAQAA

-644 SKNVAQLAAA
+644 SKNAAQLAAA

-690 ANQKGQAQASERQA
+690 ANQKGQAQASERQI

-712 LGQPVSSFV
+712 LGQPVSSFM

-878 TAAMMNAAALKRE
+878 TAAMMNAAAIKEEASTQSVRSLDEPNIIRQAKAVIREVIDNNGGAKPKLKGVRE
-891 ANAPSTQV
+891 A
-899 QDENASTDKLSDED
+899 
-913 EGYVGK
+913 
-919 LRQTFRTSTTGANAI
+919 
-934 NRGVFPNQK
+934 
-943 PYESLDDFITSVSA
+943 
-957 SIFHGAHG
+957 
-965 REWRKHNDKVTPREL
+965 
-980 ELGKVGYARYLE
+980 
-992 EGGKPFEEAN
+992 
-1002 ADAVDTN
+1002 
-1009 TEPDIVQQAKELI
+1009 
-1022 REMVEKTGGSLKGIR
+1022 
-1037 NAYRTKGFTASDL
+1037 YRDKGFTA
-1050 QKALGGQDVSQFERE
+1050 KALQEALGDKSLADFERE
-1065 VKQALLASPE
+1065 QKESYT
-1075 VSKSDELSS
+1075 
-1084 NDKANRWQKPYSTQV
+1084 DKLY
-1099 KYDSVGRVVIT
+1099 
-1110 DSNYDFFQ
+1110 
-1118 LTIAKDDGYAIA
+1118 
-1130 YLEVFDN
+1130 
-1137 PDSIAGSGAVT
+1137 
-1148 RAYLEGLRDAK
+1148 
-1159 SRDIGWRSDTIM
+1159 
-1171 SDSTEKM
+1171 
-1178 YERLIRMGVP
+1178 
-1188 FRFDGWKYVIDAPE
+1188 
-1202 LTKVGIGNIIKSM
+1202 
-1215 GDYPNQKPTQNVKNK
+1215 
-1230 TSIENIQNELREEID
+1230 
-1245 NNRQLGADN
+1245 
-1254 APVFNNRYLQK
+1254 
-1265 MWGWEK
+1265 
-1271 NNRSF
+1271 
-1276 LSMQRVAQDRYL
+1276 
-1288 LENSIT
+1288 
-1294 EMMMGLPADSEITL
+1294 
-1308 SGDELN
+1308 
-1314 LIQRSISDALSS
+1314 ALSEPS
-1326 IRYVNDDYVRA
+1326 IHSGQEVP
-1337 FERLK
+1337 LQSK
-1342 SELENLSITVQTDQ
+1342 
-1356 KYGGLFDKAKMKI
+1356 
-1369 KIGDIGNIEAERVS
+1369 GDIDHGNE
-1383 ISSFSSTTFSY
+1383 T
-1394 NGGASNIGLSSS
+1394 SN
-1406 FRAVINDLVA
+1406 
-1416 SHRSGAEKSA
+1416 
-1426 TNGRKP
+1426 
-1432 LNSEVDFKRF
+1432 
-1442 ERVETAEGDLL
+1442 TARLD
-1453 EILGQITHGTSDDAL
+1453 
-1468 VTVGVNPDTLGS
+1468 
-1480 SKRRVSV
+1480 
-1487 GELRTLRQNN
+1487 
-1497 SNPTQSD
+1497 
-1504 LQLNQAIKGDSTN
+1504 
-1517 DNRGTTESQSNERSA
+1517 ERSSP
-1532 RQSEVQENEQRGTDA
+1532 QSEVQANEQRGTDA

-1558 AGRRANEPESA
+1558 AGRRANESRRTLP
-1569 LLDSG
+1569 DST

-1651 SQQAAHQ
+1651 AQQAAHQ

-1722 EMRDQSRWFA
+1722 DMRDQSRWFA

-1904 AQGTMYRGDENE
+1904 AQGKMYRGDESE
-1916 STVNPVSQHANLE
+1916 STVNPVPQHANLE
-1929 QSISKALA
+1929 QSINKALA

-2062 QSKNQALS
+2062 QSKNQALN
-2070 ALDDAIDNTRLG
+2070 ALDDSIDNTRLG

-2128 QAFATKGKNSKPATL
+2128 HAFATKGKNSKPATL

-2151 GDTGIEAGLDNV
+2151 GDTGIEAGLDSV

-2216 LGHDEVLAKL
+2216 LGNDEVLAKL

-2320 AISVLGEAGGTLS
+2320 AISVLGEAGGSLS

-2900 KYAIATVKSDLKSL
+2900 KYAVATVKSDLKNL

-2993 KASLMEKGIPDDE
+2993 KASLMEKGIPEDE

-3202 TLRKADIT
+3202 TLRQADIT

-3218 ELYRDAQADYLAADN
+3218 TLYRDAQADYLAADN

-3274 IELNKAIIQPAI
+3274 IELNKTIIQPAI
-3286 AAIEQSRRWQ
+3286 AAVEQSRRWQ

-3405 AKSRNLWLSVEAS
+3405 AKSRNLWLSVESS

-3434 FVDRETLRKV
+3434 FVDREKLRKV
-3444 KRSTFDPNS
+3444 KRSTFEPNS

-3514 PQPTQTPKAEYAFLA
+3514 PQPAQTPKAEYAFLA

-3547 GSPVDEPSGDS
+3547 GSPVDEPS
-3558 STIMFSRSTVAGG
+3558 
-3571 VKGDAVSETRIN
+3571 
-3583 RGLVELWAA
+3583 
-3592 NVMRDNPVISAAGK
+3592 RDSAASDG
-3606 IVRVVSSESELPDAV
+3606 VV
-3621 KQEIDKDKSHNT
+3621 
-3633 IKGVL
+3633 
-3638 YGKQVYIVAD
+3638 
-3648 KHNDQGSIEQV
+3648 
-3659 LLHEL
+3659 
-3664 AGHYGLRKLFGDNIK
+3664 
-3679 AELADIRTRLGGKS
+3679 
-3693 GVLKLAKKF
+3693 
-3702 NVNLAHY
+3702 
-3709 ATDYDSRM
+3709 
-3717 KSGELTPEQVDDL
+3717 
-3730 LFDELLAHVSEMP
+3730 
-3743 RMAKPLERMW
+3743 
-3753 QKIRQYLHKLGFTAT
+3753 
-3768 AGYTSADLLDLIQ
+3768 
-3781 AIRNNLIENPDPD
+3781 
-3794 GTGPSPKRK
+3794 
-3803 SKPNESREDAAE
+3803 
-3815 ILFSR
+3815 LFSR
-3820 TAKAQG
+3820 TSTNAGRTGVKTGKIAGGITVKRSTIDAVTRTALGKLGLKDFTLRFETVDTEADLPDYVKTAIAKNDARGEVYGLYDTKEHKVWLVAEKHNYASEVEETIFHEVAGHVGLARLLKEGKAQPDMNTLALRLG
-3826 MSADE
+3826 GIKGIQRLAEKNGVDLAPYLNSAQTLTKADAEEILVQELVAHLAEQQKFATPIQRLLAKVRGMLRSLFGFIYSPEFNNNELLTLVFKAKEQLKAPPPKDKVTRPENNTLFFSRSRSQGVPADTASTSNQMSADE

-3865 YAMLTLRQMGEVST
+3865 YAMLTLRQMGEVSS

-3906 AEEAAKIAED
+3906 AEEAAKMAED

-3945 SEAFQSREEDLK
+3945 SEAFQSREEELK

-4001 HVELRPKFARL
+4001 HVELRPKFALL

-4122 QFNAVQKASLPF
+4122 KFNAVQKASLPF

-4143 KANMHTPAKES
+4143 KANMHIPAKES

-4201 RQQARLDHMD
+4201 RQQARLDHID

-4324 VLGSVLTGGEKEAMR
+4324 ILGSVLTGGEKEAMR

-4391 TYIAAYRLAM
+4391 TYIVAYRLAM

-4478 LLGTLASTFFIGGA
+4478 LLGTLASTFFIGGT

-4498 AITTAIDAAQEIVG
+4498 AITTAIEAAQEIVG

-4577 QALGPVLGGI
+4577 QALGPVIGGI

-4593 GLSDIS
+4593 GLADIS

-4615 KDVLKTARYINEG
+4615 KDVLKTSRYINEG
-4628 GVTTKNGDEIV
+4628 GVNTKNGDKIV

-4725 QQSIKT
+4725 QQSIKM
-4731 RQRNLSK
+4731 RLRNISK
-4738 MQNGIQVNPKLERL
+4738 TQNGIRLNPKLERL